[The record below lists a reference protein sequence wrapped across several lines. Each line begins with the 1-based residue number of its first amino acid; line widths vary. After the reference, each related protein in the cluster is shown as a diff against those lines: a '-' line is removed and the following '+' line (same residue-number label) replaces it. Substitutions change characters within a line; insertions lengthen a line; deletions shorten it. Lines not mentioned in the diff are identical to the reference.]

1 MNIEQIIDTGNNG
14 GVLYANPNYSKS
26 KKHPS
31 PKYLK
36 ASTPQEI
43 LAHDRS
49 VADDLFERRADT
61 EVNLNRLAPYSDNLK
76 RYNVS
81 TSPTIDDVNQT
92 LADAQSNWSKVG
104 NALAQSLVSQTILG
118 TVKAVPDLFDSI
130 ANGFFTSD
138 GDYQNPISNKL
149 KEWQDYF
156 DQEVAPIYSDPNRN
170 DIYSGA
176 LTNLGWWASNVPS
189 VMSSLTL
196 LLPATGIMKGA
207 SAIGKALKLGAR
219 SRSGLKSLFGINKTL
234 DNIERGV
241 EGAQLSGFQSA
252 AARIINSTRE
262 GGKLN
267 TFANVGGNAVLQR
280 MMENYQ
286 EAQGVYQDV
295 YKTAADKLNNM
306 NAQEYQ
312 AFVNKN
318 QDMLQDV
325 DTSDKDAVAKKISK
339 ASADEDFKYNFG
351 NLTFD
356 IIQMYGLRGFW
367 KGLKD
372 RGGAYSLNQTLRNN
386 KLAIGKTEEEI
397 KAVADKVSA
406 WTKARNKV
414 WDRLKN
420 EKLIVAGEL
429 SEGIEEAVNYIA
441 QMEGTNLGK
450 VILDEA
456 DADKSPWDDRM
467 KKYLRSGGLADSAFW
482 GVMGGVVFHH
492 LGSAFGKIQATIDEK
507 NKTKKDDKTGESA
520 PSSFGLSETGEVKA
534 RRDNMQSWL
543 NNFNTFFDRA
553 AKIKEGIN
561 PFAGPDENADIKG
574 NTTAQEIAKS
584 RAQDELITD
593 LTLNAAHHGNAGY
606 LREFMKSDEVR
617 DALVNK
623 GITTKEDA
631 TQTQQEILNKMNE
644 VTQQYNN
651 ELTRVINIADN
662 YAANRKNDQVIPI
675 EYLQMIATNNVKY
688 GQDIARQED
697 KLNLTQANINAALQV
712 KEIAD
717 KLGDTSI
724 DDLQRVA
731 AQTILANNLAELY
744 AQRREIE
751 ESAKTDI
758 SQAVAL
764 DNINKNI
771 AAVQA
776 QLTPDYLRE
785 AIRTGITAFHDEN
798 GVLKFKP
805 NEGAS
810 KELKDIMSLDLTDA
824 EGNEDTSKRADYFKR
839 LDDYATKHNI
849 IGELSKYSDELS
861 IAEQNKA
868 FEDNRKK
875 ANQVLTDAD
884 EFGIPG
890 VVGKNFT
897 DLLVDK
903 AVAEVNRDYLKSKQV
918 KNREDIAS
926 ELSFLNQT
934 LDDARVKV
942 VNQSFDT
949 VKDIAKRN
957 KDNSDTI
964 INAIGAYYNQDF
976 ENYDNFVSVLNDK
989 DKADLKESLDALHL
1003 SGNLNYRFGE
1013 QIQEML
1019 TKDDLFEDTK
1029 PAATQAQEEEAEQLN
1044 SATPTST
1051 EAPPTVE
1058 PLNPS
1063 LSAPQTE
1070 QTNNLSGSSVESVTT
1085 QGNTQLS
1092 NVGTQ
1097 QPAAKPSKIGKLNF
1111 TDNKFVVSTGN
1122 ETASDDY
1129 QLIPTQNNDEY
1140 EVHPTSN
1147 DNIASLTTNE
1157 DLFANAN
1164 IATQDNVSITS
1175 YPIVRLT
1182 GNDFEV
1188 VSQGKLGI
1196 EGSQEEEN
1204 NENTTIS
1211 STGGIE
1217 ESTPTIVAP
1226 TIPVSTPAEDT
1237 TPEVEEPKIPDFMG
1251 NASDTKVIRDV
1262 ITELKTNPD
1271 LDLNSKAKSIL
1282 DDYVAKG
1289 YSETETKKQIDS
1301 AFRRIRKKQEKLMNK
1316 ESTVASVYF
1325 SSFDQEER
1333 NAKSKNGKAVVF
1345 DDSYKQAV
1353 SDLLDVYAKDAELP
1367 KINGKY
1373 YGNLMNLMD
1382 YIKSAYDDYSMADF
1396 MFNSLSAYLNTPE
1409 GQAKFN
1415 ITDANDVSNPVTFL
1429 NNFHKSQAERDA
1441 ALPNGTVH
1449 QVNMNLSD
1457 FGTNEYMKESYDEQV
1472 KLKNGDKLTIERV
1485 TTAKGTSRLGIKS
1498 NGKLVGSIS
1507 IPSSGERGEYV
1518 QKNDGLIYHVDKSDG
1533 SKDGALKQ
1541 VLKDIAR
1548 SKTPEHEKLNEII
1561 HKAAFD
1567 KFNAEQLVN
1576 EFKSNPIVQDM
1587 VKNNMINSDKNGPEY
1602 EVALNGLAKLWR
1614 YNYKVLSEGG
1624 VNKFTGAVVANSIDK
1639 WFDALRESYNE
1650 TSKLDNNPNID
1661 IIASDVFEGELIR
1674 SNDGTFK
1681 SDAETSQPIQ
1691 LAIAKDT
1698 KFEIAAKSANGEFI
1712 NGIGSNKF
1720 LVNVGRTY
1728 VTVPRNNGTVDIV
1741 NAYPVSWTGGT
1752 YYTKD
1757 DKQHHVETGK
1767 DFKQLQNAIVIQIKD
1782 RLASLN
1788 DGDFAENR
1796 DNFIDFIDNLL
1807 NINKNPIF
1815 LSKELSV
1822 FRTANILGIN
1832 FGNKNNQLLFYRDKN
1847 GDGIGQ
1853 IISKVDGKPTY
1864 ISYGSDLSAITD
1876 RLIKGIESLNFN
1888 INFAVLKS
1896 DNNHNIPLQ
1905 GITSRTTDGK
1915 FQITIPE
1922 YKGKNGINLTYDSFK
1937 DFIQQNNLIR
1947 VNMAQE
1953 NGSNIRRTAINK
1965 QGANA
1970 RFSFQVTNKQESR
1983 PIEDVSN
1990 TYTSKADEIKSII
2003 TSDSTDKGFEVA
2015 SALLLDDTSKEK
2027 LNSIK
2032 SDSSLRKLL
2041 AKDIIFDEEFMSK
2054 EHAQANAVWS
2064 KTKGGKVIVGQRFL
2078 DMINSKKPG
2087 EKGRAIR
2094 TLMHENLHAY
2104 IEDMADNKRHPNA
2117 VVNLRNRMQDIYD
2130 DFAAA
2135 INQDINDLKA
2145 GNIDEIKQRR
2155 HIQDK
2160 ATLEKISNWLNNVNT
2175 FTAES
2180 YATRENPQDALE
2192 EFIVESLTN
2201 VDLMNYLNQVD
2212 ADGGVIKGNTIW
2224 QKILKFI
2231 GDLFGI
2237 NIRPNSLRAK
2247 QMEALGEIF
2256 KNNQE
2261 AEIKAEEKEE
2271 EVTQPNTPSTGRI
2284 EEVETQTVAD
2294 DTNSIIDGDD
2304 VGSANETFD
2313 IKDEDV
2319 DADDEYDAD
2328 ESTSEEVAFNSFN
2341 SAIESIPMSERAKF
2355 ASLVSSAAI
2364 SMSCR

>member
-1 MNIEQIIDTGNNG
+1 MDTTQITSKGGYEELNPLWTKSKKNNQPKTILTTSPQKG
-14 GVLYANPNYSKS
+14 GLVASFYNANPNNFVFDNAN
-26 KKHPS
+26 
-31 PKYLK
+31 KYINYGI
-36 ASTPQEI
+36 TPNKVAPNLDKE
-43 LAHDRS
+43 LA
-49 VADDLFERRADT
+49 E
-61 EVNLNRLAPYSDNLK
+61 
-76 RYNVS
+76 
-81 TSPTIDDVNQT
+81 
-92 LADAQSNWSKVG
+92 AQSNFAKTFNSLSQ
-104 NALAQSLVSQTILG
+104 ALVSETILG
-118 TVKAVPDLFDSI
+118 TIKAVPDLFDAV

-138 GDYQNPISNKL
+138 GDYQNPISNKI

-156 DQEVAPIYSDPNRN
+156 DQEVAPIYSDPEHN
-170 DIYSGA
+170 DIYSGG
-176 LTNLGWWASNVPS
+176 LTNFGWWANNFPS

-207 SAIGKALKLGAR
+207 GAIGKALKLGAR

-252 AARIINSTRE
+252 AAKIINSTRE

-295 YKTAADKLNNM
+295 YKDATDKLNNM
-306 NAQEYQ
+306 NNQEYQ

-318 QDMLQDV
+318 QELLQDV
-325 DTSDKDAVAKKISK
+325 DTSDRNAVARKISK

-397 KAVADKVSA
+397 KAAADKVSA
-406 WTKARNKV
+406 WVKARNKV
-414 WDRLKN
+414 WDRIKN

-429 SEGIEEAVNYIA
+429 SEGAEEAVNYIA

-450 VILDEA
+450 VLLDEA

-482 GVMGGVVFHH
+482 GVMGGIVFHH
-492 LGSAFGKIQATIDEK
+492 LGSTFGKIQATIDEK

-520 PSSFGLSETGEVKA
+520 PTSFGLSETGEVKA

-543 NNFNTFFDRA
+543 NTFNIFFERA

-561 PFAGPDENADIKG
+561 PFAGLNEKADIKG

-606 LREFMKSDEVR
+606 LREFMKSNEVR

-623 GITTKEDA
+623 GIATKEDA
-631 TQTQQEILNKMNE
+631 TQTQQEILNKMDE

-662 YAANRKNDQVIPI
+662 YAAHRKDDQVIPI

-824 EGNEDTSKRADYFKR
+824 EGNEDANKRADYFKR
-839 LDDYATKHNI
+839 LDEYATKHNI

-868 FEDNRKK
+868 FEDNRRK
-875 ANQVLTDAD
+875 ANEVLTAAD

-903 AVAEVNRDYLKSKQV
+903 AIAEVNRDYLRSKQV

-957 KDNSDTI
+957 KDNRDVI
-964 INAIGAYYNQDF
+964 INAVGAYYNQDF
-976 ENYDNFVSVLNDK
+976 ENYDNFVSILNDK
-989 DKADLKESLDALHL
+989 DKEDLKESLDALHL

-1019 TKDDLFEDTK
+1019 AKDDLFEDTK

-1044 SATPTST
+1044 SAIPNPT
-1051 EAPPTVE
+1051 EAPPTVK
-1058 PLNPS
+1058 PLKSS
-1063 LSAPQTE
+1063 LSAPQIK
-1070 QTNNLSGSSVESVTT
+1070 QTNDSSGSPVESVTA

-1111 TDNKFVVSTGN
+1111 TNNKFVASTGN

-1129 QLIPTQNNDEY
+1129 RLIPTQNNDEY

-1147 DNIASLTTNE
+1147 DRIASLTTSE

-1164 IATQDNVSITS
+1164 IATQDNVGITS

-1196 EGSQEEEN
+1196 EDVKEEE
-1204 NENTTIS
+1204 TLPQTS
-1211 STGGIE
+1211 STGGLE
-1217 ESTPTIVAP
+1217 QTKSLESPAAAESTPEIEETI
-1226 TIPVSTPAEDT
+1226 
-1237 TPEVEEPKIPDFMG
+1237 PEVEEPKVPDFMG

-1262 ITELKTNPD
+1262 IAELKTTPD
-1271 LDLNSKAKSIL
+1271 LDLDAKAKSIL

-1301 AFRRIRKKQEKLMNK
+1301 AFRRIRKRQEKLMNK

-1333 NAKSKNGKAVVF
+1333 NARSKNGKAVVF
-1345 DDSYKQAV
+1345 DDSYKKAV

-1367 KINGKY
+1367 QINGKY

-1415 ITDANDVSNPVTFL
+1415 ITDANDVSNPVAFL

-1457 FGTNEYMKESYDEQV
+1457 FGTNEDMKENYAEQL

-1485 TTAKGTSRLGIKS
+1485 TTSKGTSRLGIKS

-1507 IPSSGERGEYV
+1507 IPSTGERGEYV
-1518 QKNDGLIYHVDKSDG
+1518 QKNDGLIYHIDKSDG

-1576 EFKSNPIVQDM
+1576 EFKSNPIVQNM
-1587 VKNNMINSDKNGPEY
+1587 VKNNMINSDENGPEY

-1614 YNYKVLSEGG
+1614 YNYKVLTEGR

-1639 WFDALRESYNE
+1639 WFDNLRESYNE

-1661 IIASDVFEGELIR
+1661 IVASDVFEGELIR

-1681 SDAETSQPIQ
+1681 SDAETALPIQ

-1698 KFEIAAKSANGEFI
+1698 KFEIAAKSTTGEFI

-1720 LVNVGRTY
+1720 LVSVGRTY
-1728 VTVPRNNGTVDIV
+1728 VTVPRSNGTVDIV
-1741 NAYPVSWTGGT
+1741 NAYPVSWTGTT

-1757 DKQHHVETGK
+1757 DKQRYVETGK
-1767 DFKQLQNAIVIQIKD
+1767 DFKQLQNAIVTQIKD

-1788 DGDFAENR
+1788 DGDFTENR

-1847 GDGIGQ
+1847 GDGVGQ
-1853 IISKVDGKPTY
+1853 IINKVDGKPNY
-1864 ISYGSDLSAITD
+1864 ISYNSDLSAVSD
-1876 RLIKGIESLNFN
+1876 RLIKGIKSLNFN

-1922 YKGKNGINLTYDSFK
+1922 YKGKNGVNLTYDSFK
-1937 DFIQQNNLIR
+1937 DFIQQNNLLR

-1983 PIEDVSN
+1983 PVEDVGDS
-1990 TYTSKADEIKSII
+1990 YISKADEIKSIV

-2054 EHAQANAVWS
+2054 HHAQANAVWS
-2064 KTKGGKVIVGQRFL
+2064 KTKGGKVVIGQTFL

-2094 TLMHENLHAY
+2094 TLMHENLHGY
-2104 IEDMADNKRHPNA
+2104 IEDMANDKHHPNA
-2117 VVNLRNRMQDIYD
+2117 VANLRNRMQDIYD
-2130 DFAAA
+2130 DFATA
-2135 INQDINDLKA
+2135 INQDITDLKA

-2160 ATLEKISNWLNNVNT
+2160 ATLEKISEWLNNVNT

-2180 YATRENPQDALE
+2180 YDTRENPQDALE

-2261 AEIKAEEKEE
+2261 AEVKAEEKEE
-2271 EVTQPNTPSTGRI
+2271 EVTQPTTSSTGGI
-2284 EEVETQTVAD
+2284 EEVETETVAD
-2294 DTNSIIDGDD
+2294 NTNSVIDSDD

-2328 ESTSEEVAFNSFN
+2328 ESTSEEVVFNSFN
-2341 SAIESIPMSERAKF
+2341 SAIESLPMSERAKF

-2364 SMSCR
+2364 SMSCK

>member
-1 MNIEQIIDTGNNG
+1 MNTENVFNNSGIIIS
-14 GVLYANPNYSKS
+14 NPNYNPKI
-26 KKHPS
+26 KKGRAQQPFFHTLDVS
-31 PKYLK
+31 QDITSGAANEFAKNADNAWVMGDTHSYQRYGV
-36 ASTPQEI
+36 TPNI
-43 LAHDRS
+43 ITNLDK
-49 VADDLFERRADT
+49 ERA
-61 EVNLNRLAPYSDNLK
+61 EN
-76 RYNVS
+76 
-81 TSPTIDDVNQT
+81 
-92 LADAQSNWSKVG
+92 QSNFTKTFNSLG
-104 NALAQSLVSQTILG
+104 QTLVSQAILG
-118 TVKAVPDLFDSI
+118 TIKAIPDLFD
-130 ANGFFTSD
+130 AVADGFFTND
-138 GDYQNPISNKL
+138 GDYQNPISNKI

-156 DQEVAPIYSDPNRN
+156 DQEVAPIYSDPEHN
-170 DIYSGA
+170 DMYNGG
-176 LTNLGWWASNVPS
+176 LTNWGWWTSNFPS

-196 LLPATGIMKGA
+196 LLPAIGVMKGA
-207 SAIGKALKLGAR
+207 GAIGKALKLGAR

-252 AARIINSTRE
+252 AAKIINSTRE

-267 TFANVGGNAVLQR
+267 TFATVGGYALLQR

-286 EAQGVYQDV
+286 EAQGVYQDI
-295 YKTAADKLNNM
+295 YKDATDKLNHM
-306 NAQEYQ
+306 NNQDYQ

-318 QDMLQDV
+318 QELLQDV
-325 DTSDKDAVAKKISK
+325 DTSDRNAVAKKISK

-372 RGGAYSLNQTLRNN
+372 RSGTYSLNQTLRNN

-397 KAVADKVSA
+397 KAAADKVSA
-406 WTKARNKV
+406 WSKARNKV
-414 WDRLKN
+414 WDRFKN
-420 EKLIVAGEL
+420 RKFIMAVEL
-429 SEGIEEAVNYIA
+429 SEGVEEAVNYIA

-450 VILDEA
+450 VLLDEA

-482 GVMGGVVFHH
+482 GVMGSIVFHR
-492 LGSAFGKIQATIDEK
+492 LGSTFGRIQATIDEK
-507 NKTKKDDKTGESA
+507 IKTKKDDKTGESA
-520 PSSFGLSETGEVKA
+520 PSSFGLSETGEIKA

-543 NNFNTFFDRA
+543 NTFNTFFDRA

-561 PFAGPDENADIKG
+561 PFAALNENADIKG

-623 GITTKEDA
+623 GIATKEDA
-631 TQTQQEILNKMNE
+631 IQTQKEILNKMDE

-662 YAANRKNDQVIPI
+662 YAAHRRDDQVIPI

-697 KLNLTQANINAALQV
+697 KLNLTQSNINVALQV

-810 KELKDIMSLDLTDA
+810 KELKDIMSLDLNDA
-824 EGNEDTSKRADYFKR
+824 EGNEDATKRADYFKR
-839 LDDYATKHNI
+839 LDEYATKHNI

-868 FEDNRKK
+868 FEDNRRK
-875 ANQVLTDAD
+875 ANQVLTAAD

-903 AVAEVNRDYLKSKQV
+903 AIAEVNIDYLRSKQV

-957 KDNSDTI
+957 KDNRDAI
-964 INAIGAYYNQDF
+964 INAVGAYYNQDF
-976 ENYDNFVSVLNDK
+976 ENYDNFVSILNDK

-1019 TKDDLFEDTK
+1019 AKDDLFEDTK

-1044 SATPTST
+1044 SATPTPT
-1051 EAPPTVE
+1051 EATSTVE

-1063 LSAPQTE
+1063 LSDPQIG
-1070 QTNNLSGSSVESVTT
+1070 QTNNSSGSSVESVTS

-1097 QPAAKPSKIGKLNF
+1097 QPTTKSSKIGKLNF
-1111 TDNKFVVSTGN
+1111 TSNKFVASTGN
-1122 ETASDDY
+1122 ETTSDDY

-1147 DNIASLTTNE
+1147 DNIATLITSE

-1164 IATQDNVSITS
+1164 IATQDNVDITS

-1196 EGSQEEEN
+1196 KDVNEEE
-1204 NENTTIS
+1204 TSQQTS
-1211 STGGIE
+1211 STGGLE
-1217 ESTPTIVAP
+1217 QTKLPE
-1226 TIPVSTPAEDT
+1226 TPAAAEPT
-1237 TPEVEEPKIPDFMG
+1237 TNVEETIPEVEETTPEIEEPKVPDFMG
-1251 NASDTKVIRDV
+1251 NASDIKVIRDV

-1271 LDLNSKAKSIL
+1271 LDLDAKAKNIL

-1301 AFRRIRKKQEKLMNK
+1301 AFRRIRKRQEKLMNK

-1345 DDSYKQAV
+1345 DDSYKKAV

-1367 KINGKY
+1367 QINGKY
-1373 YGNLMNLMD
+1373 YGNFMNLMD

-1429 NNFHKSQAERDA
+1429 NNFHKSQAERNA

-1457 FGTNEYMKESYDEQV
+1457 FGTNEDMKENYAEQI

-1485 TTAKGTSRLGIKS
+1485 TTSKGTSRLGIKS

-1507 IPSSGERGEYV
+1507 IPSTGERGEYV
-1518 QKNDGLIYHVDKSDG
+1518 QKNDGLIYHIDKADG

-1587 VKNNMINSDKNGPEY
+1587 VKNNMINSDKTGPEY

-1614 YNYKVLSEGG
+1614 YNYKVLTEGR

-1639 WFDALRESYNE
+1639 WFDNLRESYNE

-1661 IIASDVFEGELIR
+1661 IVASDVFEGELIR

-1681 SDAETSQPIQ
+1681 SDAETALPIQ

-1698 KFEIAAKSANGEFI
+1698 KFEIAAKSTTGEFI

-1728 VTVPRNNGTVDIV
+1728 ITVSRNNGTVDIV
-1741 NAYPVSWTGGT
+1741 NAYPVSWTGAT

-1757 DKQHHVETGK
+1757 DKQQHVETGK
-1767 DFKQLQNAIVIQIKD
+1767 DFKQLQNAIITQIKD

-1788 DGDFAENR
+1788 NGDFAENR

-1853 IISKVDGKPTY
+1853 IINKVDGKPNY
-1864 ISYGSDLSAITD
+1864 ISYNSDLSAVSD
-1876 RLIKGIESLNFN
+1876 KLIEGIKSLNFN

-1922 YKGKNGINLTYDSFK
+1922 YKGKNGVNITYDSFK
-1937 DFIQQNNLIR
+1937 DFIQQNNLLR

-1983 PIEDVSN
+1983 PVEDVGDS
-1990 TYTSKADEIKSII
+1990 YISKADEIKSIV
-2003 TSDSTDKGFEVA
+2003 TSNSTDKGFEVA

-2032 SDSSLRKLL
+2032 SDNPLRKLL
-2041 AKDIIFDEEFMSK
+2041 VKDIIFDEEFMSK
-2054 EHAQANAVWS
+2054 HHAQANAVWS
-2064 KTKGGKVIVGQRFL
+2064 KTKGGKVVIGQTFL

-2094 TLMHENLHAY
+2094 TLMHENLHGY
-2104 IEDMADNKRHPNA
+2104 IEDMANDKRHPNA
-2117 VVNLRNRMQDIYD
+2117 VANLRNRMQDIYD
-2130 DFAAA
+2130 DFATA

-2160 ATLEKISNWLNNVNT
+2160 ATLEKISEWLNNVNT

-2180 YATRENPQDALE
+2180 YANRENLQDALE

-2212 ADGGVIKGNTIW
+2212 ADGGVVKGNTIW

-2247 QMEALGEIF
+2247 QMEVLGEIF

-2261 AEIKAEEKEE
+2261 AEVKAEEKEE
-2271 EVTQPNTPSTGRI
+2271 VTQPTTSSTGGI
-2284 EEVETQTVAD
+2284 EEVETEIVAD
-2294 DTNSIIDGDD
+2294 NTNSIIDSDD

-2313 IKDEDV
+2313 IKDENV
-2319 DADDEYDAD
+2319 DDDEYDN

-2341 SAIESIPMSERAKF
+2341 SAIESLPMSERAKF

-2364 SMSCR
+2364 SMFCK

>member
-1 MNIEQIIDTGNNG
+1 MNTENVFNNS
-14 GVLYANPNYSKS
+14 GVIVSNPNYNPKT
-26 KKHPS
+26 KKGRAQQPFFHTLDVS
-31 PKYLK
+31 QDITSGAANEFAKNADNAWVMGNTHNYQRYGV
-36 ASTPQEI
+36 TPNI
-43 LAHDRS
+43 ITNLDK
-49 VADDLFERRADT
+49 ERA
-61 EVNLNRLAPYSDNLK
+61 EN
-76 RYNVS
+76 
-81 TSPTIDDVNQT
+81 
-92 LADAQSNWSKVG
+92 QSNWTKAG
-104 NALAQSLVSQTILG
+104 NALGQALVSQAILG
-118 TVKAVPDLFDSI
+118 TIKAVPDLFDAI

-138 GDYQNPISNKL
+138 GDYQNPISNKI

-156 DQEVAPIYSDPNRN
+156 DQEVAPIYSDPGHN
-170 DIYSGA
+170 DIYSGG
-176 LTNLGWWASNVPS
+176 LTNFGWWASNVPS

-207 SAIGKALKLGAR
+207 GAIGKALKLGAR

-252 AARIINSTRE
+252 AAKIINSTRE

-295 YKTAADKLNNM
+295 YKDATDKLNGM
-306 NAQEYQ
+306 NNQDYQ

-318 QDMLQDV
+318 QELLQDV
-325 DTSDKDAVAKKISK
+325 DISDRNAVARKISK

-397 KAVADKVSA
+397 KAATDKVSA
-406 WTKARNKV
+406 WVKARNKV

-420 EKLIVAGEL
+420 EKLIIAGEL
-429 SEGIEEAVNYIA
+429 SEGLEEGVNYIA

-450 VILDEA
+450 VLLDEA

-492 LGSAFGKIQATIDEK
+492 LGSTFGKIQATIDEK
-507 NKTKKDDKTGESA
+507 NKTKKDDKTGEST
-520 PSSFGLSETGEVKA
+520 PSSFGLSETGEIKA

-543 NNFNTFFDRA
+543 NTFNTFFDRA

-561 PFAGPDENADIKG
+561 PFAGLNEKADIKG

-631 TQTQQEILNKMNE
+631 TQTQQEILNKMDE
-644 VTQQYNN
+644 VAQQYNN
-651 ELTRVINIADN
+651 ELTRVITIADN
-662 YAANRKNDQVIPI
+662 YAAHRKDDQVIPI

-697 KLNLTQANINAALQV
+697 KLNLTQSNINVALQV
-712 KEIAD
+712 KEIAN
-717 KLGDTSI
+717 KLGDTSV

-785 AIRTGITAFHDEN
+785 AIRTGITAFHDEK

-810 KELKDIMSLDLTDA
+810 KELKDIMSLNLNDA
-824 EGNEDTSKRADYFKR
+824 EGNEDATKRADYFKR
-839 LDDYATKHNI
+839 LDEYATKHNI
-849 IGELSKYSDELS
+849 VGELSKYSDELS
-861 IAEQNKA
+861 IAEQNKS
-868 FEDNRKK
+868 FEDNRRK
-875 ANQVLTDAD
+875 ANQVLTAAD

-903 AVAEVNRDYLKSKQV
+903 AIAEVNRDYLKSKQV

-957 KDNSDTI
+957 KDNRDAI

-989 DKADLKESLDALHL
+989 DKANLKESLDALHL

-1019 TKDDLFEDTK
+1019 AKDDLFEDTK

-1044 SATPTST
+1044 STTPTST
-1051 EAPPTVE
+1051 ETSPTLE
-1058 PLNPS
+1058 PLNS
-1063 LSAPQTE
+1063 SFSAPQIG
-1070 QTNNLSGSSVESVTT
+1070 QTNNLSGSSVESVTA

-1097 QPAAKPSKIGKLNF
+1097 QSAAKPSKIGKLNF
-1111 TDNKFVVSTGN
+1111 INNKFVASTGN
-1122 ETASDDY
+1122 ETASNDY
-1129 QLIPTQNNDEY
+1129 QLVPTQNNDEY

-1147 DNIASLTTNE
+1147 DNIATLTTNE

-1164 IATQDNVSITS
+1164 IATQDNVGITS
-1175 YPIVRLT
+1175 YPIIRLT

-1196 EGSQEEEN
+1196 EEVKEEE
-1204 NENTTIS
+1204 TSQQAS
-1211 STGGIE
+1211 STGGLE
-1217 ESTPTIVAP
+1217 QTKSLES
-1226 TIPVSTPAEDT
+1226 PAAAEP
-1237 TPEVEEPKIPDFMG
+1237 TPEVEEPKVPDFMS
-1251 NASDTKVIRDV
+1251 NTSDTKVIRDV
-1262 ITELKTNPD
+1262 ITELKTTPD
-1271 LDLNSKAKSIL
+1271 LDLDAKAKSIL

-1301 AFRRIRKKQEKLMNK
+1301 AFRRIRKRQEKLMNK

-1345 DDSYKQAV
+1345 DDSYKKAV

-1367 KINGKY
+1367 QINGKY
-1373 YGNLMNLMD
+1373 YSNLMNLMD

-1415 ITDANDVSNPVTFL
+1415 ITDANDVSNPVAFL

-1457 FGTNEYMKESYDEQV
+1457 FGSNEDMKESYAEQV

-1485 TTAKGTSRLGIKS
+1485 TTIKGTSRLGIKS

-1507 IPSSGERGEYV
+1507 IPSTGERGEYV
-1518 QKNDGLIYHVDKSDG
+1518 QKNDGLIYHIDKADG

-1576 EFKSNPIVQDM
+1576 EFKNNPIVQDM
-1587 VKNNMINSDKNGPEY
+1587 VKNNMISFDKTGFDY

-1614 YNYKVLSEGG
+1614 YNYKVLTEGG

-1639 WFDALRESYNE
+1639 WFDTLRESYNE

-1661 IIASDVFEGELIR
+1661 IVASDVFEGELIR

-1698 KFEIAAKSANGEFI
+1698 KFEIAAKSTSGEFI

-1728 VTVPRNNGTVDIV
+1728 ITVPRSNGTVDIV
-1741 NAYPVSWTGGT
+1741 NAYPVSWTGAT

-1757 DKQHHVETGK
+1757 GKQQQVETGK
-1767 DFKQLQNAIVIQIKD
+1767 DFKQLQNAIVTQIKD

-1788 DGDFAENR
+1788 DGDFTENR

-1847 GDGIGQ
+1847 GDGVGQ
-1853 IISKVDGKPTY
+1853 IINKVDGKPNY
-1864 ISYGSDLSAITD
+1864 ISYNSDLSAISD
-1876 RLIKGIESLNFN
+1876 RLIKGIKSLNFN

-1922 YKGKNGINLTYDSFK
+1922 YKGKNSVNLTYDSFK
-1937 DFIQQNNLIR
+1937 DFIQQNNLLR

-1983 PIEDVSN
+1983 PVKDVN
-1990 TYTSKADEIKSII
+1990 DTYTSKSDEVKSII

-2015 SALLLDDTSKEK
+2015 SALLLDNTSKEK

-2032 SDSSLRKLL
+2032 IDSPLRKLL
-2041 AKDIIFDEEFMSK
+2041 SKNIIFDEEFMSK
-2054 EHAQANAVWS
+2054 EHPQANAVWS
-2064 KTKGGKVIVGQRFL
+2064 KTKGGKVVVGQKFL

-2104 IEDMADNKRHPNA
+2104 IEDMAEDKRHPNA
-2117 VVNLRNRMQDIYD
+2117 VANLRNRMQDIYD
-2130 DFAAA
+2130 DFATA

-2160 ATLEKISNWLNNVNT
+2160 ATLEKISNWLNNVNN

-2231 GDLFGI
+2231 GDLFDI

-2256 KNNQE
+2256 KDNQE
-2261 AEIKAEEKEE
+2261 AEVKVEEKE
-2271 EVTQPNTPSTGRI
+2271 EVTQPTIPFTGGI
-2284 EEVETQTVAD
+2284 EEVETEIVAG
-2294 DTNSIIDGDD
+2294 DTNSIVDSDD

-2341 SAIESIPMSERAKF
+2341 SAIESLPMSERAKF

-2364 SMSCR
+2364 SMSCK

>member
-1 MNIEQIIDTGNNG
+1 MNTESVFNNS
-14 GVLYANPNYSKS
+14 GVIVSNPNYNPKT
-26 KKHPS
+26 KKGRTQQPFFHV
-31 PKYLK
+31 L
-36 ASTPQEI
+36 
-43 LAHDRS
+43 
-49 VADDLFERRADT
+49 
-61 EVNLNRLAPYSDNLK
+61 
-76 RYNVS
+76 
-81 TSPTIDDVNQT
+81 DVNQDIT
-92 LADAQSNWSKVG
+92 SGASNEFAKNADNTWVMGDTHSYQRYGVTPNIITNLDKERAENQSNFAKTFNSLG
-104 NALAQSLVSQTILG
+104 QTLVSQAILG
-118 TVKAVPDLFDSI
+118 TIKAVPDLFDAV

-138 GDYQNPISNKL
+138 GDYQNPISNKI

-156 DQEVAPIYSDPNRN
+156 DQEVAPIYSDPEHN
-170 DIYSGA
+170 DIYNGG
-176 LTNLGWWASNVPS
+176 LTNFGWWASNVPS

-207 SAIGKALKLGAR
+207 DAIGKALKLGAR

-241 EGAQLSGFQSA
+241 EGAKLSDFQSA
-252 AARIINSTRE
+252 AAKIINSTRE

-295 YKTAADKLNNM
+295 YKDATDKLNNM
-306 NAQEYQ
+306 NNQDYQ

-318 QDMLQDV
+318 QELLQDV
-325 DTSDKDAVAKKISK
+325 DTSDRNAVARKISK

-397 KAVADKVSA
+397 KAATDKVST
-406 WTKARNKV
+406 WVKARNKV

-420 EKLIVAGEL
+420 EKLIIAGEL
-429 SEGIEEAVNYIA
+429 SEGLEEGVNYIA

-450 VILDEA
+450 VLLDEA

-492 LGSAFGKIQATIDEK
+492 LGSTFGKIQATIDEK
-507 NKTKKDDKTGESA
+507 NKTKKDDKTGEST
-520 PSSFGLSETGEVKA
+520 PTSFGLSETGEIKA

-543 NNFNTFFDRA
+543 NTFNTFFDRA
-553 AKIKEGIN
+553 AKIKEGVN
-561 PFAGPDENADIKG
+561 PFAGINEKADIKG

-606 LREFMKSDEVR
+606 LREFMKSNEVR

-631 TQTQQEILNKMNE
+631 TQTQQEILNKMDE

-662 YAANRKNDQVIPI
+662 YAAHRKDDQVIPI

-697 KLNLTQANINAALQV
+697 KLNLTQSNINVALQV

-744 AQRREIE
+744 AQRREGE

-758 SQAVAL
+758 SQAVTL

-785 AIRTGITAFHDEN
+785 AIRTGITAFHDEE

-810 KELKDIMSLDLTDA
+810 KELKDIMSLNLNDA
-824 EGNEDTSKRADYFKR
+824 EGNEDATKRANYFKR
-839 LDDYATKHNI
+839 LDEYATKHNI
-849 IGELSKYSDELS
+849 IGEFSKYSDELS

-868 FEDNRKK
+868 FEDNRRK
-875 ANQVLTDAD
+875 ANQILNDAD

-903 AVAEVNRDYLKSKQV
+903 AIAEVNIDYLKSKQV

-957 KDNSDTI
+957 KDNRDAI
-964 INAIGAYYNQDF
+964 INAVGAYYNQDF

-989 DKADLKESLDALHL
+989 DKANLKESLDALHL

-1019 TKDDLFEDTK
+1019 AKDDLFEDTK
-1029 PAATQAQEEEAEQLN
+1029 PAATQVQEEEAEQLN
-1044 SATPTST
+1044 SATPTPT
-1051 EAPPTVE
+1051 EALPTVE

-1063 LSAPQTE
+1063 LSAPQIE
-1070 QTNNLSGSSVESVTT
+1070 QTDDSSGSPIESVTA

-1097 QPAAKPSKIGKLNF
+1097 PSVVKPSKIGKLNF
-1111 TDNKFVVSTGN
+1111 TNNKFVASTGN

-1147 DNIASLTTNE
+1147 DNIANLTTNE

-1164 IATQDNVSITS
+1164 IATQDNVGITS

-1182 GNDFEV
+1182 DNDFEV

-1196 EGSQEEEN
+1196 EDTKEESSSQ
-1204 NENTTIS
+1204 TS
-1211 STGGIE
+1211 FTGGLEQTEPVESSVVTEPTTNAKETAPEAE
-1217 ESTPTIVAP
+1217 ETA
-1226 TIPVSTPAEDT
+1226 
-1237 TPEVEEPKIPDFMG
+1237 PEVEEPKVPDFMG

-1262 ITELKTNPD
+1262 ITELKTTPD
-1271 LDLNSKAKSIL
+1271 LDLDAKAKSIL

-1301 AFRRIRKKQEKLMNK
+1301 AFRRIRKRQEKLMNK

-1345 DDSYKQAV
+1345 DDSYKKAV

-1367 KINGKY
+1367 QINGKY

-1415 ITDANDVSNPVTFL
+1415 ITDANDVSNPVAFL

-1457 FGTNEYMKESYDEQV
+1457 FGTNEDMKESYAEQV
-1472 KLKNGDKLTIERV
+1472 KLKNGDRLTIERV
-1485 TTAKGTSRLGIKS
+1485 TTSKGTSRLGIKS

-1507 IPSSGERGEYV
+1507 IPSIGDRGEYI
-1518 QKNDGLIYHVDKSDG
+1518 QKNDGIIYHIDKADG

-1548 SKTPEHEKLNEII
+1548 SKTPEHKKLNEII

-1567 KFNAEQLVN
+1567 KFNVEQLVN

-1624 VNKFTGAVVANSIDK
+1624 VNKFTGAVIANSIDK

-1661 IIASDVFEGELIR
+1661 IVASDVFEGELIR
-1674 SNDGTFK
+1674 SNDGTLK
-1681 SDAETSQPIQ
+1681 NDAETSQPIQ

-1698 KFEIAAKSANGEFI
+1698 KFEIAAKSTTGEFI

-1728 VTVPRNNGTVDIV
+1728 VTVPRSNGTVDIV
-1741 NAYPVSWTGGT
+1741 NAYPVSWTGAT

-1757 DKQHHVETGK
+1757 GKQQHVETGK
-1767 DFKQLQNAIVIQIKD
+1767 DFKQLQNAIVTQIKD

-1788 DGDFAENR
+1788 DGDFTENR

-1822 FRTANILGIN
+1822 FRTANVLGIN

-1847 GDGIGQ
+1847 GDGVGQ
-1853 IISKVDGKPTY
+1853 IINKVDGKPNY
-1864 ISYGSDLSAITD
+1864 ISYNSDLSAITD
-1876 RLIKGIESLNFN
+1876 RLIEGIKSLNFN
-1888 INFAVLKS
+1888 INFAILKS

-1922 YKGKNGINLTYDSFK
+1922 YKGKNGVNLTYDSFK
-1937 DFIQQNNLIR
+1937 DFIQQNNLLR

-1970 RFSFQVTNKQESR
+1970 RFSFQVINKQESR
-1983 PIEDVSN
+1983 PVKDVN
-1990 TYTSKADEIKSII
+1990 DTYTSKSDEVKSII

-2015 SALLLDDTSKEK
+2015 SALLLDNTSKEK

-2032 SDSSLRKLL
+2032 NDSSLRKLL
-2041 AKDIIFDEEFMSK
+2041 AKNIIFDEEFMSK
-2054 EHAQANAVWS
+2054 EHPQANAVWS
-2064 KTKGGKVIVGQRFL
+2064 KTKGGKVVVGQKFL
-2078 DMINSKKPG
+2078 DMIDSKKPG

-2094 TLMHENLHAY
+2094 TLMHENLHGY
-2104 IEDMADNKRHPNA
+2104 IEDMANDKFHPNA
-2117 VVNLRNRMQDIYD
+2117 VANLRNRMQDIYD
-2130 DFAAA
+2130 DFATA

-2155 HIQDK
+2155 HIQNK
-2160 ATLEKISNWLNNVNT
+2160 ATLEKISDWLNNVNT

-2212 ADGGVIKGNTIW
+2212 ADGGVIEGNTIW

-2261 AEIKAEEKEE
+2261 AEVKAEEKEE
-2271 EVTQPNTPSTGRI
+2271 VVTQTNIPSTGGI
-2284 EEVETQTVAD
+2284 EEEVEAQTVVD
-2294 DTNSIIDGDD
+2294 DTNSIIDSDD
-2304 VGSANETFD
+2304 VGTANETFD
-2313 IKDEDV
+2313 IKDEDA

-2341 SAIESIPMSERAKF
+2341 SAIESLPMSERAKF

>member
-1 MNIEQIIDTGNNG
+1 MDTTQITSKG
-14 GVLYANPNYSKS
+14 GYEELNPLWSKS
-26 KKHPS
+26 KKNNQ
-31 PKYLK
+31 PKTILTTNPQKGGLVDSFYNANPDNFVFDNANK
-36 ASTPQEI
+36 YINYGITPNKVAPNLDKE
-43 LAHDRS
+43 LA
-49 VADDLFERRADT
+49 ET
-61 EVNLNRLAPYSDNLK
+61 
-76 RYNVS
+76 
-81 TSPTIDDVNQT
+81 
-92 LADAQSNWSKVG
+92 QSNFAKTFNSLG
-104 NALAQSLVSQTILG
+104 QALVSETILG
-118 TVKAVPDLFDSI
+118 TIKAVPDLFDAI
-130 ANGFFTSD
+130 TDGIFQSD

-149 KEWQDYF
+149 QEWQDYF
-156 DQEVAPIYSDPNRN
+156 RNEVAPIYSDPEHN
-170 DIYSGA
+170 DIYNGG
-176 LTNLGWWASNVPS
+176 LTNWGWWTSNAPS

-196 LLPATGIMKGA
+196 LLPSTGIMKGA
-207 SAIGKALKLGAR
+207 GAIGKALKLGAR

-241 EGAQLSGFQSA
+241 EGAKLSGFQSVA
-252 AARIINSTRE
+252 AKIINSTRE

-267 TFANVGGNAVLQR
+267 TFANVGGNALLQR

-286 EAQGVYQDV
+286 EAQGVYQDI
-295 YKTAADKLNNM
+295 YKDATDKLNNM
-306 NAQEYQ
+306 NSQDYQ

-318 QDMLQDV
+318 QELLQDV
-325 DTSDKDAVAKKISK
+325 DTSDRNAVARKISK

-397 KAVADKVSA
+397 KAATDKVSA
-406 WTKARNKV
+406 WVKARNKV

-420 EKLIVAGEL
+420 EKLIITGEL
-429 SEGIEEAVNYIA
+429 SEGLEEGVNYIA

-450 VILDEA
+450 VLLDEA

-492 LGSAFGKIQATIDEK
+492 LGSTFGKIQATIDEK
-507 NKTKKDDKTGESA
+507 NKTKKDDKTGEST
-520 PSSFGLSETGEVKA
+520 PSSFGLSETGEIKA

-543 NNFNTFFDRA
+543 NTFNTFFDRA

-561 PFAGPDENADIKG
+561 PFAGLNEKADIKG

-606 LREFMKSDEVR
+606 LREFMKSNEVR

-631 TQTQQEILNKMNE
+631 TQTQQEILNKMDE

-662 YAANRKNDQVIPI
+662 YAAHRKDDQVIPI

-697 KLNLTQANINAALQV
+697 KLNLTQSNINVALQV

-785 AIRTGITAFHDEN
+785 AIRTGITAFHDEK

-810 KELKDIMSLDLTDA
+810 KELKDIMSLNLNDA
-824 EGNEDTSKRADYFKR
+824 EGNEDATKRADYFKR
-839 LDDYATKHNI
+839 LDEYAIKHNI

-868 FEDNRKK
+868 FEDNRRK
-875 ANQVLTDAD
+875 ANQVLTAAD

-903 AVAEVNRDYLKSKQV
+903 AIAEVNRDYLRSKQV

-957 KDNSDTI
+957 KDNRDAI
-964 INAIGAYYNQDF
+964 INAVGAYYNQDF

-989 DKADLKESLDALHL
+989 DKANLKESLDALHL

-1019 TKDDLFEDTK
+1019 GKDDLFEDTK
-1029 PAATQAQEEEAEQLN
+1029 PSAAQAQEEEAEQLN
-1044 SATPTST
+1044 STTSTST
-1051 EAPPTVE
+1051 EVPPTVE
-1058 PLNPS
+1058 PLNSS
-1063 LSAPQTE
+1063 LSAPQIE
-1070 QTNNLSGSSVESVTT
+1070 QTNDSSGSSVESVTA

-1097 QPAAKPSKIGKLNF
+1097 QSAVKPSKIGKLNF
-1111 TDNKFVVSTGN
+1111 ANNKFVANTGN
-1122 ETASDDY
+1122 ETTSDDY

-1140 EVHPTSN
+1140 EVHPISN

-1164 IATQDNVSITS
+1164 IATQDNVGITS
-1175 YPIVRLT
+1175 YPIIRLT

-1196 EGSQEEEN
+1196 EDVKEEE
-1204 NENTTIS
+1204 TLPQTS
-1211 STGGIE
+1211 STGGLE
-1217 ESTPTIVAP
+1217 QTKSLESPATAESTSNV
-1226 TIPVSTPAEDT
+1226 EET
-1237 TPEVEEPKIPDFMG
+1237 TPEVEEPKVPDFMS
-1251 NASDTKVIRDV
+1251 NASDTKVIKDV
-1262 ITELKTNPD
+1262 IIELKTTPD
-1271 LDLNSKAKSIL
+1271 LDLDTKAKSIL

-1301 AFRRIRKKQEKLMNK
+1301 AFRRIRKRQEKLMNK

-1345 DDSYKQAV
+1345 DDSYKKAV

-1367 KINGKY
+1367 QINGKY

-1415 ITDANDVSNPVTFL
+1415 ITDANDVSNPVAFL

-1457 FGTNEYMKESYDEQV
+1457 FGTNEDMKENYDEQV
-1472 KLKNGDKLTIERV
+1472 KLKNGDKLTIEIV
-1485 TTAKGTSRLGIKS
+1485 TTSKGTSRLGIKS

-1507 IPSSGERGEYV
+1507 IPSIGKRGEYI
-1518 QKNDGLIYHVDKSDG
+1518 QKNDGLIYHIDKANG

-1567 KFNAEQLVN
+1567 KFSAEQLVN

-1587 VKNNMINSDKNGPEY
+1587 VKNDMINSDKNGPEY

-1614 YNYKVLSEGG
+1614 YNYKVLTEGG

-1639 WFDALRESYNE
+1639 WFNTLRESYNE

-1661 IIASDVFEGELIR
+1661 IVASDVFEGELIH

-1681 SDAETSQPIQ
+1681 SDAETSLPIQ

-1698 KFEIAAKSANGEFI
+1698 KFEIAAKSTTGEFI

-1728 VTVPRNNGTVDIV
+1728 ITVPRSNGTVDIV
-1741 NAYPVSWTGGT
+1741 NAYPVSWTGAT

-1757 DKQHHVETGK
+1757 DKQQHVETGK
-1767 DFKQLQNAIVIQIKD
+1767 EFKQLQNAIVTQIKD
-1782 RLASLN
+1782 RLASFN

-1853 IISKVDGKPTY
+1853 IINKVDSKLNY
-1864 ISYGSDLSAITD
+1864 ISYNSDLSAVSD
-1876 RLIKGIESLNFN
+1876 RLIEGIKSLNFN

-1905 GITSRTTDGK
+1905 GITSRTIDGK

-1922 YKGKNGINLTYDSFK
+1922 YKGKNGVNLTYDSFK
-1937 DFIQQNNLIR
+1937 DFIQQNNLLR

-1970 RFSFQVTNKQESR
+1970 RFSFQVTSKQESR
-1983 PIEDVSN
+1983 PVKYVDDTN
-1990 TYTSKADEIKSII
+1990 TYISKSDEIKSIV
-2003 TSDSTDKGFEVA
+2003 TSDSTNKGFEVA

-2054 EHAQANAVWS
+2054 HHAQANAVWS
-2064 KTKGGKVIVGQRFL
+2064 KTKGGKVVIGQIFL

-2104 IEDMADNKRHPNA
+2104 IEEMADDKFHPNA
-2117 VVNLRNRMQDIYD
+2117 VANLRNRMQDIYD
-2130 DFAAA
+2130 DFATA

-2160 ATLEKISNWLNNVNT
+2160 ATLEKISEWLNNVNT

-2247 QMEALGEIF
+2247 QMKALGEIF

-2261 AEIKAEEKEE
+2261 SEVKAEEKEE
-2271 EVTQPNTPSTGRI
+2271 VTQPTTSSTGRI
-2284 EEVETQTVAD
+2284 EEVETETVAD
-2294 DTNSIIDGDD
+2294 NTNSIIDSDD

-2341 SAIESIPMSERAKF
+2341 SAIESLPMSERAKF
-2355 ASLVSSAAI
+2355 ISLVSSAAI
-2364 SMSCR
+2364 SMSCK

>member
-1 MNIEQIIDTGNNG
+1 MNTENVFNNSGII
-14 GVLYANPNYSKS
+14 VSNPNYNPKT
-26 KKHPS
+26 KKG
-31 PKYLK
+31 
-36 ASTPQEI
+36 
-43 LAHDRS
+43 RS
-49 VADDLFERRADT
+49 QQPFFHVL
-61 EVNLNRLAPYSDNLK
+61 
-76 RYNVS
+76 
-81 TSPTIDDVNQT
+81 DVNQDIT
-92 LADAQSNWSKVG
+92 SGAANEFAKNADNVWVMGDTHNYQRYGVTPNIITNLDKERAENQSNWTKAG
-104 NALAQSLVSQTILG
+104 NALGQTLVSQAILG
-118 TVKAVPDLFDSI
+118 TIKAVPDLFDAI

-138 GDYQNPISNKL
+138 GDYQNPISNKI

-156 DQEVAPIYSDPNRN
+156 DQEVAPIYSDPEHN
-170 DIYSGA
+170 DIYSGG
-176 LTNLGWWASNVPS
+176 LTNFGWWASNVPS

-207 SAIGKALKLGAR
+207 GAIGKALKLGAR

-252 AARIINSTRE
+252 AAKIINSTRE

-295 YKTAADKLNNM
+295 YKDATDKLNGM
-306 NAQEYQ
+306 NNQDYQ

-318 QDMLQDV
+318 QEFLQDV
-325 DTSDKDAVAKKISK
+325 DTSDRNAVARKISK

-397 KAVADKVSA
+397 KAAADKVSA

-420 EKLIVAGEL
+420 EKLIIAGEL
-429 SEGIEEAVNYIA
+429 SEGLEEGVNYIA

-450 VILDEA
+450 VLLDEA

-492 LGSAFGKIQATIDEK
+492 LGSTFGKIQATIDEK
-507 NKTKKDDKTGESA
+507 NKTKKDDKTGEST
-520 PSSFGLSETGEVKA
+520 PSSFGLSETGEIKA

-561 PFAGPDENADIKG
+561 PFAGINEKADIKG

-606 LREFMKSDEVR
+606 LREFMKSNEVR

-631 TQTQQEILNKMNE
+631 IQTQQEILNKMDE

-662 YAANRKNDQVIPI
+662 YAAHRKDDQVIPI

-697 KLNLTQANINAALQV
+697 KLNLTQSNINVALQV

-744 AQRREIE
+744 AQRREGE

-758 SQAVAL
+758 SQAVTL

-776 QLTPDYLRE
+776 QLTPNYLRE
-785 AIRTGITAFHDEN
+785 AIRTGITAFHDEE

-810 KELKDIMSLDLTDA
+810 KELKDIMSLDLSDA
-824 EGNEDTSKRADYFKR
+824 EGNEDATKRADYFKR
-839 LDDYATKHNI
+839 LDEYATKHNI

-868 FEDNRKK
+868 FEDNRRK
-875 ANQVLTDAD
+875 ANQILNDAD

-903 AVAEVNRDYLKSKQV
+903 AIAEVNRDYLKSKQV

-957 KDNSDTI
+957 KDNRDAI
-964 INAIGAYYNQDF
+964 INAVGAYYNQDF

-989 DKADLKESLDALHL
+989 DKANLKESLDALHL

-1019 TKDDLFEDTK
+1019 AKDDLFEDTK

-1044 SATPTST
+1044 SATPTPT
-1051 EAPPTVE
+1051 EAVPTVE

-1063 LSAPQTE
+1063 LSSPQIE
-1070 QTNNLSGSSVESVTT
+1070 QTDDSSSSPIESVTA

-1097 QPAAKPSKIGKLNF
+1097 PSVVKPSKIGKLNF
-1111 TDNKFVVSTGN
+1111 TNNKFVASTGN

-1147 DNIASLTTNE
+1147 DNIANLTTNE

-1164 IATQDNVSITS
+1164 IATQDNVGITS
-1175 YPIVRLT
+1175 YPIIRLT
-1182 GNDFEV
+1182 DNDFEV

-1196 EGSQEEEN
+1196 KDTKEESSSQ
-1204 NENTTIS
+1204 TS
-1211 STGGIE
+1211 FTGGLE
-1217 ESTPTIVAP
+1217 QTEPVESSVVTEPTTNVKETA
-1226 TIPVSTPAEDT
+1226 
-1237 TPEVEEPKIPDFMG
+1237 PEVEEPKVPDFMG

-1262 ITELKTNPD
+1262 ITELKTTPD
-1271 LDLNSKAKSIL
+1271 LDLDAKAKSIL

-1301 AFRRIRKKQEKLMNK
+1301 AFRRIRKRQEKLMNK

-1345 DDSYKQAV
+1345 DDSYKKAV

-1382 YIKSAYDDYSMADF
+1382 YIKSAYDDYSMSDF

-1415 ITDANDVSNPVTFL
+1415 ITDANDVSNPVAFL

-1457 FGTNEYMKESYDEQV
+1457 FGTNEDMKESYAEQV

-1485 TTAKGTSRLGIKS
+1485 TTSKGTSRLGIKS

-1507 IPSSGERGEYV
+1507 IPSIGDRGEYI
-1518 QKNDGLIYHVDKSDG
+1518 QKNDGIIYHIDKADG

-1548 SKTPEHEKLNEII
+1548 NKTSEHEKLNEII

-1567 KFNAEQLVN
+1567 KFNVEQLVN

-1587 VKNNMINSDKNGPEY
+1587 VKNNMINSDKTGPEY

-1614 YNYKVLSEGG
+1614 YNYKVLTEGG

-1661 IIASDVFEGELIR
+1661 IVASDVFEGELIR
-1674 SNDGTFK
+1674 SNDGTLK
-1681 SDAETSQPIQ
+1681 NDAETSQPIQ

-1698 KFEIAAKSANGEFI
+1698 KFEIAAKSTTGEFI

-1728 VTVPRNNGTVDIV
+1728 VTVPRSNGTVDIV
-1741 NAYPVSWTGGT
+1741 NAYPVSWTGAT

-1757 DKQHHVETGK
+1757 GKQQHVETGK
-1767 DFKQLQNAIVIQIKD
+1767 DFKQLQNAIVTQIKD

-1788 DGDFAENR
+1788 DGDFTENR

-1822 FRTANILGIN
+1822 FRTANVLGIN

-1847 GDGIGQ
+1847 GDGVGQ
-1853 IISKVDGKPTY
+1853 IINKVDGKPNY
-1864 ISYGSDLSAITD
+1864 ISYNSDLSAITD
-1876 RLIKGIESLNFN
+1876 RLIEGIKSLNFN
-1888 INFAVLKS
+1888 INFAILKS

-1922 YKGKNGINLTYDSFK
+1922 YKGKNGVNLTYDSFK
-1937 DFIQQNNLIR
+1937 DFIQQNNLLR

-1983 PIEDVSN
+1983 PIKDVN
-1990 TYTSKADEIKSII
+1990 DNYTSKSDEVKSII

-2015 SALLLDDTSKEK
+2015 SALLLDNTSKEK

-2032 SDSSLRKLL
+2032 NDSSLRKLL
-2041 AKDIIFDEEFMSK
+2041 AKNIIFDEEFMSK
-2054 EHAQANAVWS
+2054 EHPQANAVWS
-2064 KTKGGKVIVGQRFL
+2064 KTKGSKVVVGQKFL
-2078 DMINSKKPG
+2078 DMIDSKKPG

-2094 TLMHENLHAY
+2094 TLMHENLHGY
-2104 IEDMADNKRHPNA
+2104 IEDMADDKFHPNA
-2117 VVNLRNRMQDIYD
+2117 VANLRNRMQDIYD
-2130 DFAAA
+2130 DFATA
-2135 INQDINDLKA
+2135 INQDITDLKA

-2155 HIQDK
+2155 HIQNK
-2160 ATLEKISNWLNNVNT
+2160 ATLEKISDWLNNVNT

-2212 ADGGVIKGNTIW
+2212 ADGGVVEGNTIW
-2224 QKILKFI
+2224 QKILKFV

-2261 AEIKAEEKEE
+2261 AEVKAEEKEE
-2271 EVTQPNTPSTGRI
+2271 VTQTNMPSTGGI
-2284 EEVETQTVAD
+2284 EEEVEAQTVVD
-2294 DTNSIIDGDD
+2294 DTNSIIDSDD
-2304 VGSANETFD
+2304 VGTANETFD
-2313 IKDEDV
+2313 IKDEDA

-2341 SAIESIPMSERAKF
+2341 SAIESLPMSERAKF

>member
-1 MNIEQIIDTGNNG
+1 MDTTQITSKG
-14 GVLYANPNYSKS
+14 GYEELNPLWSKS
-26 KKHPS
+26 KKNNQPKTILTTNPQKGGLVDSFYNANPS
-31 PKYLK
+31 NFVFDNANKYINYGI
-36 ASTPQEI
+36 TPNKVVPNLDKE
-43 LAHDRS
+43 LA
-49 VADDLFERRADT
+49 E
-61 EVNLNRLAPYSDNLK
+61 
-76 RYNVS
+76 
-81 TSPTIDDVNQT
+81 
-92 LADAQSNWSKVG
+92 AQSNFAKTFNSLG
-104 NALAQSLVSQTILG
+104 QALVSETILG
-118 TVKAVPDLFDSI
+118 TIKAVPDLFDAV

-138 GDYQNPISNKL
+138 GDYQNPISNKI

-156 DQEVAPIYSDPNRN
+156 DQEVAPIYSDPEHN
-170 DIYSGA
+170 DIYSGG
-176 LTNLGWWASNVPS
+176 LTNWGWWASNFPS

-207 SAIGKALKLGAR
+207 GAIGKALKLGAR

-252 AARIINSTRE
+252 AAKIINSTRE

-267 TFANVGGNAVLQR
+267 TFASVGGNAVLQR

-295 YKTAADKLNNM
+295 YKDATDKLNNM
-306 NAQEYQ
+306 NNQDYQ

-318 QDMLQDV
+318 QELLQDV
-325 DTSDKDAVAKKISK
+325 DTSDRNAVARKISK

-397 KAVADKVSA
+397 KAAADKVSA

-414 WDRLKN
+414 WDRIKN
-420 EKLIVAGEL
+420 EKLIIAGEL
-429 SEGIEEAVNYIA
+429 SEGAEEAVNYIA

-450 VILDEA
+450 VLLDEA

-492 LGSAFGKIQATIDEK
+492 LGSTFGKIQATIDEK

-543 NNFNTFFDRA
+543 NTFNTFFDRA

-561 PFAGPDENADIKG
+561 PFAGLNEKANIKG

-606 LREFMKSDEVR
+606 LREFMKSNEVR

-623 GITTKEDA
+623 GIATKEDA
-631 TQTQQEILNKMNE
+631 TQTQQEILNKMDE

-662 YAANRKNDQVIPI
+662 YAAHRKDDQVIPI

-744 AQRREIE
+744 AQRREVE

-810 KELKDIMSLDLTDA
+810 KELKDIMSLNLSDA
-824 EGNEDTSKRADYFKR
+824 EGNEDANKRADYFKR
-839 LDDYATKHNI
+839 LDEYATKHNI

-868 FEDNRKK
+868 FEDNRRK
-875 ANQVLTDAD
+875 ANQVLTAAD

-903 AVAEVNRDYLKSKQV
+903 AIAEVNKDYLKSKQV

-957 KDNSDTI
+957 KDNRDAI
-964 INAIGAYYNQDF
+964 INAVGDYYNQDF

-1019 TKDDLFEDTK
+1019 AKDDLFENTK

-1044 SATPTST
+1044 VETPTPT
-1051 EAPPTVE
+1051 EASPTVE
-1058 PLNPS
+1058 PLNSS
-1063 LSAPQTE
+1063 LSAPQIG
-1070 QTNNLSGSSVESVTT
+1070 QTNNSSGSPIESVTA

-1097 QPAAKPSKIGKLNF
+1097 QPAVKPSKIGKLNF
-1111 TDNKFVVSTGN
+1111 TNNKFVASTGN
-1122 ETASDDY
+1122 KTASDDY
-1129 QLIPTQNNDEY
+1129 QFIPTQNNDEY
-1140 EVHPTSN
+1140 EVHPIRKDS
-1147 DNIASLTTNE
+1147 IANLTTNE

-1164 IATQDNVSITS
+1164 IATQDNVGITS

-1182 GNDFEV
+1182 GNDFKV

-1196 EGSQEEEN
+1196 EDVKEEE
-1204 NENTTIS
+1204 TLPQTS
-1211 STGGIE
+1211 STGGLE
-1217 ESTPTIVAP
+1217 QTKLLESPAAAESTPEVEETI
-1226 TIPVSTPAEDT
+1226 
-1237 TPEVEEPKIPDFMG
+1237 PEVEEPKVPDFMG

-1262 ITELKTNPD
+1262 ITELKTTPD
-1271 LDLNSKAKSIL
+1271 LDLDAKAKSIL

-1301 AFRRIRKKQEKLMNK
+1301 AFRRIRKRQEKLMNK

-1333 NAKSKNGKAVVF
+1333 NARSKNGKAVVF
-1345 DDSYKQAV
+1345 DDSYKKAV

-1415 ITDANDVSNPVTFL
+1415 ITDANDVSNPVAFL

-1457 FGTNEYMKESYDEQV
+1457 FGTNEDMKENYAEQL

-1485 TTAKGTSRLGIKS
+1485 TTSKGTSRLGIKS

-1507 IPSSGERGEYV
+1507 IPSIGERGEYV
-1518 QKNDGLIYHVDKSDG
+1518 QKNDGLIYHVDKADG

-1567 KFNAEQLVN
+1567 RFNSDQLVN

-1587 VKNNMINSDKNGPEY
+1587 VKNNMINSDETGPEY

-1614 YNYKVLSEGG
+1614 YNYKVLTEGV

-1661 IIASDVFEGELIR
+1661 IVASDVFEGELIR
-1674 SNDGTFK
+1674 SNDGTLK
-1681 SDAETSQPIQ
+1681 SDAETSLPIQ

-1698 KFEIAAKSANGEFI
+1698 KFEIAAKSTTGEFI

-1728 VTVPRNNGTVDIV
+1728 VTVPRSNDTVDIV
-1741 NAYPVSWTGGT
+1741 NAYPVSWTGTT

-1757 DKQHHVETGK
+1757 DKQRYVETGK
-1767 DFKQLQNAIVIQIKD
+1767 DFKQLQNAIVTQIKD

-1847 GDGIGQ
+1847 DDGIGQ
-1853 IISKVDGKPTY
+1853 IINKVDGKPNY
-1864 ISYGSDLSAITD
+1864 ISYNSDLSAITD
-1876 RLIKGIESLNFN
+1876 RLIKGIKSLNFN

-1922 YKGKNGINLTYDSFK
+1922 YKGKNGVNLTYDSFK
-1937 DFIQQNNLIR
+1937 DFIQQNNLLR

-1983 PIEDVSN
+1983 PVEDVGNS
-1990 TYTSKADEIKSII
+1990 YISKADEIKSIV

-2032 SDSSLRKLL
+2032 SDSPLRKLL

-2054 EHAQANAVWS
+2054 HHAQANAVWS
-2064 KTKGGKVIVGQRFL
+2064 KTKGGKVVIGQIFL

-2104 IEDMADNKRHPNA
+2104 IEDMADDKLHPNA
-2117 VVNLRNRMQDIYD
+2117 VANLRNRMQDIYD
-2130 DFAAA
+2130 DFATA
-2135 INQDINDLKA
+2135 INQDITDLKA

-2160 ATLEKISNWLNNVNT
+2160 ATLEKISEWLNNVNT

-2261 AEIKAEEKEE
+2261 AEVKAKEKEE
-2271 EVTQPNTPSTGRI
+2271 EVTQPTTSSTGGI
-2284 EEVETQTVAD
+2284 EEVETETVAD
-2294 DTNSIIDGDD
+2294 NTNSVIDSDD
-2304 VGSANETFD
+2304 VGSANEVFD

-2341 SAIESIPMSERAKF
+2341 SAIESLPMSERAKF

-2364 SMSCR
+2364 SMSCK

>member
-1 MNIEQIIDTGNNG
+1 MNTESVFNNS
-14 GVLYANPNYSKS
+14 GVIVSNPNYNPKT
-26 KKHPS
+26 KKGRTQQPFFHT
-31 PKYLK
+31 L
-36 ASTPQEI
+36 
-43 LAHDRS
+43 
-49 VADDLFERRADT
+49 
-61 EVNLNRLAPYSDNLK
+61 
-76 RYNVS
+76 
-81 TSPTIDDVNQT
+81 DVNQDVT
-92 LADAQSNWSKVG
+92 SGAANEFAKNVDNTWVMGDTHSYQRYGVTPNPITNLDKERAENQSNWTKAGS
-104 NALAQSLVSQTILG
+104 ALGQALVSQAILG
-118 TVKAVPDLFDSI
+118 TIKAVPDLFDAI
-130 ANGFFTSD
+130 VNGFFTSD
-138 GDYQNPISNKL
+138 GDYQNPISNKI

-156 DQEVAPIYSDPNRN
+156 DQEVAPIYSDPEHN
-170 DIYSGA
+170 DIYSGG
-176 LTNLGWWASNVPS
+176 LTNFGWWASNFPS

-196 LLPATGIMKGA
+196 LLPSTGIMKGA
-207 SAIGKALKLGAR
+207 GAIGKALKLGAR

-262 GGKLN
+262 GGKIN

-286 EAQGVYQDV
+286 EAQGVYQDI
-295 YKTAADKLNNM
+295 YKTASDKLNNM
-306 NAQEYQ
+306 NNQDYQ

-318 QDMLQDV
+318 QEVLQDV
-325 DTSDKDAVAKKISK
+325 DISDRDAVARKISK

-372 RGGAYSLNQTLRNN
+372 RSGAYSLNQTLRNN

-397 KAVADKVSA
+397 KAAADKVSA

-429 SEGIEEAVNYIA
+429 SEGVEEAVNYIA
-441 QMEGTNLGK
+441 QMEGTNLGH
-450 VILDEA
+450 VLLDEA

-507 NKTKKDDKTGESA
+507 NKTKKDDKTGEST
-520 PSSFGLSETGEVKA
+520 PSSFGLSETGEIKA
-534 RRDNMQSWL
+534 RRDNMKSWL

-553 AKIKEGIN
+553 AKIKEGVN
-561 PFAGPDENADIKG
+561 PFAGPNENADIKG

-606 LREFMKSDEVR
+606 LREFMKSNEVR

-631 TQTQQEILNKMNE
+631 TQTQQEILNKMDE

-662 YAANRKNDQVIPI
+662 YAAHRKDDQVIPI

-688 GQDIARQED
+688 GQDITRQED

-717 KLGDTSI
+717 KLGDISI
-724 DDLQRVA
+724 NDLQRVA

-810 KELKDIMSLDLTDA
+810 KELKDIMSLNLNDA
-824 EGNEDTSKRADYFKR
+824 EGNEDASKRADYFKR

-868 FEDNRKK
+868 FEDNRRK
-875 ANQVLTDAD
+875 ANQVLTAAD

-903 AVAEVNRDYLKSKQV
+903 AVAEVNRDYLRSKQV

-957 KDNSDTI
+957 KDNRDTI

-976 ENYDNFVSVLNDK
+976 ENYDNFVSILNDK
-989 DKADLKESLDALHL
+989 DKTDLKESLDALHL

-1019 TKDDLFEDTK
+1019 AKDDLFEDTK

-1044 SATPTST
+1044 GTTPTSS
-1051 EAPPTVE
+1051 EASPTVE
-1058 PLNPS
+1058 PSNSS
-1063 LSAPQTE
+1063 LSALQTE
-1070 QTNNLSGSSVESVTT
+1070 QTNNLSSSSVEIVTT

-1097 QPAAKPSKIGKLNF
+1097 QPAVKPSKIGKLNF
-1111 TDNKFVVSTGN
+1111 TDNKFVASTGN

-1164 IATQDNVSITS
+1164 IATQDNVGITS

-1188 VSQGKLGI
+1188 ISQGKLGI
-1196 EGSQEEEN
+1196 EGNQEEEN

-1217 ESTPTIVAP
+1217 ESTHTTVAP
-1226 TIPVSTPAEDT
+1226 TVPVPAPAEDT
-1237 TPEVEEPKIPDFMG
+1237 TPEVEEPKIPDFMS

-1271 LDLNSKAKSIL
+1271 LDLDSKAKSIL

-1415 ITDANDVSNPVTFL
+1415 ITDANDVSNPVAFL

-1457 FGTNEYMKESYDEQV
+1457 FGTNEDMKESYDEQV

-1507 IPSSGERGEYV
+1507 IPSKGDRGEYV
-1518 QKNDGLIYHVDKSDG
+1518 QKNDGLIYHVDKADG
-1533 SKDGALKQ
+1533 SKDGTLKQ

-1548 SKTPEHEKLNEII
+1548 SKTSEHEKLNEII

-1567 KFNAEQLVN
+1567 KFNVEQLVN

-1661 IIASDVFEGELIR
+1661 IVASDVFEGELIR
-1674 SNDGTFK
+1674 SNDGTLK

-1728 VTVPRNNGTVDIV
+1728 ITVPRNNGTVDIV
-1741 NAYPVSWTGGT
+1741 NAYPVSWTSAT

-1757 DKQHHVETGK
+1757 GKQQHVETGK
-1767 DFKQLQNAIVIQIKD
+1767 DFKQLQNAIVTQIKD

-1947 VNMAQE
+1947 VNIAQE

-1983 PIEDVSN
+1983 PVKDVSDS
-1990 TYTSKADEIKSII
+1990 YISKADEIKSII
-2003 TSDSTDKGFEVA
+2003 LSDSTDKGFEVA
-2015 SALLLDDTSKEK
+2015 SALLLGDTSKEK

-2064 KTKGGKVIVGQRFL
+2064 KTKGGKVIVGQKFL

-2094 TLMHENLHAY
+2094 TLMHENLHGY

-2117 VVNLRNRMQDIYD
+2117 VANLRNRMQDIYD
-2130 DFAAA
+2130 DFATA

-2160 ATLEKISNWLNNVNT
+2160 ATLEKISEWLNNVNN

-2180 YATRENPQDALE
+2180 YTTRDNPQDALE

-2231 GDLFGI
+2231 GDLFGV

-2261 AEIKAEEKEE
+2261 AEVKVEEKEE
-2271 EVTQPNTPSTGRI
+2271 IIQPTSSMGRI
-2284 EEVETQTVAD
+2284 EEVETETVDD
-2294 DTNSIIDGDD
+2294 DTNSIIDSDD
-2304 VGSANETFD
+2304 VGNTNETFD
-2313 IKDEDV
+2313 INDEDA

-2341 SAIESIPMSERAKF
+2341 SAIESLPMSERAKF

-2364 SMSCR
+2364 SMSCK

>member
-1 MNIEQIIDTGNNG
+1 MDTTQITSKG
-14 GVLYANPNYSKS
+14 GYEELNPLWSKS
-26 KKHPS
+26 KKNNQPKTILTTNPQKGGLVDSFYNANPS
-31 PKYLK
+31 NFVFDNANKYINYGI
-36 ASTPQEI
+36 TPNKVAPNLDKE
-43 LAHDRS
+43 LA
-49 VADDLFERRADT
+49 E
-61 EVNLNRLAPYSDNLK
+61 
-76 RYNVS
+76 
-81 TSPTIDDVNQT
+81 
-92 LADAQSNWSKVG
+92 AQSNFAKTFNSLG
-104 NALAQSLVSQTILG
+104 QTLVSQAILG
-118 TVKAVPDLFDSI
+118 TIKAVPDLFDAI

-138 GDYQNPISNKL
+138 GDYQNPISNKI

-156 DQEVAPIYSDPNRN
+156 DQEVAPIYSDPERN
-170 DIYSGA
+170 DIYNGG
-176 LTNLGWWASNVPS
+176 LTNWGWWASNFPS

-196 LLPATGIMKGA
+196 LLPATGIMKYAG
-207 SAIGKALKLGAR
+207 AIGKALKLGAR

-252 AARIINSTRE
+252 AAKIINSTRE

-295 YKTAADKLNNM
+295 YKDATDKLNNM
-306 NAQEYQ
+306 NNQEYQ

-318 QDMLQDV
+318 QELLQDV
-325 DTSDKDAVAKKISK
+325 DTSDRNAVARKISK
-339 ASADEDFKYNFG
+339 VSADEDFKYNFG

-397 KAVADKVSA
+397 KAAADKVSA

-414 WDRLKN
+414 WDRFKS

-429 SEGIEEAVNYIA
+429 SEGLEEGVNYIA

-450 VILDEA
+450 VLLDEA

-492 LGSAFGKIQATIDEK
+492 LGSTFGKIQATIDEK
-507 NKTKKDDKTGESA
+507 NKTKKDDKTGEST

-543 NNFNTFFDRA
+543 NTFNTFFDRA
-553 AKIKEGIN
+553 AKIKEGVN
-561 PFAGPDENADIKG
+561 PFAGLNEKADIKG

-606 LREFMKSDEVR
+606 LREFMKSNEVR

-623 GITTKEDA
+623 GIATKEDA
-631 TQTQQEILNKMNE
+631 TQTQQEILNKMDE

-662 YAANRKNDQVIPI
+662 YAAHRKDDQVIPI

-697 KLNLTQANINAALQV
+697 KLNLTQANINVALQV

-824 EGNEDTSKRADYFKR
+824 EGNEDATKRADYFKR
-839 LDDYATKHNI
+839 LDEYATKHNI

-868 FEDNRKK
+868 FEDNRRK
-875 ANQVLTDAD
+875 ANEVLTAAD

-903 AVAEVNRDYLKSKQV
+903 AIAEVNRDYLRSKQV

-957 KDNSDTI
+957 KDNRDAI
-964 INAIGAYYNQDF
+964 INAVGAYYNQDF

-989 DKADLKESLDALHL
+989 DKGDLKESLDALHL

-1019 TKDDLFEDTK
+1019 AKDDLFEDIK

-1044 SATPTST
+1044 SSTPTPT
-1051 EAPPTVE
+1051 EPAPAVE
-1058 PLNPS
+1058 PLNSS
-1063 LSAPQTE
+1063 LSDTQIG
-1070 QTNNLSGSSVESVTT
+1070 QTNNLSGSSLESVTA

-1097 QPAAKPSKIGKLNF
+1097 QPAVKPSKIGKLNF
-1111 TDNKFVVSTGN
+1111 TNNKFVASTGN

-1147 DNIASLTTNE
+1147 DNIASLTTSE

-1164 IATQDNVSITS
+1164 IATQDNVGITS

-1196 EGSQEEEN
+1196 EDVKEEE
-1204 NENTTIS
+1204 TSQQTS
-1211 STGGIE
+1211 STGSLE
-1217 ESTPTIVAP
+1217 QTKLLESPAAAESTPEI
-1226 TIPVSTPAEDT
+1226 EET
-1237 TPEVEEPKIPDFMG
+1237 TPEVEEPKVPDFMG

-1262 ITELKTNPD
+1262 ITELKTTPD
-1271 LDLNSKAKSIL
+1271 LDLDAKAKSIL

-1301 AFRRIRKKQEKLMNK
+1301 AFRRIRKRQEKLMNK

-1333 NAKSKNGKAVVF
+1333 NARSKNGKAVVF
-1345 DDSYKQAV
+1345 DDSYKKAV

-1415 ITDANDVSNPVTFL
+1415 ITDANDVSNPVAFL

-1457 FGTNEYMKESYDEQV
+1457 FGTDEDMKENYAEQL

-1485 TTAKGTSRLGIKS
+1485 TTSKGTSRLGIKS

-1507 IPSSGERGEYV
+1507 IPSTGERGEYV
-1518 QKNDGLIYHVDKSDG
+1518 QKNDGLIYHVDKADG

-1548 SKTPEHEKLNEII
+1548 SKTSEHEKLNEII

-1587 VKNNMINSDKNGPEY
+1587 VKNNMINSDETGPEY

-1614 YNYKVLSEGG
+1614 YNYKVLTEGR

-1639 WFDALRESYNE
+1639 WFDNLRESYNE

-1681 SDAETSQPIQ
+1681 SDAETSLPIQ

-1698 KFEIAAKSANGEFI
+1698 KFEIAAKSTTGEFI

-1720 LVNVGRTY
+1720 LVSVGRTY
-1728 VTVPRNNGTVDIV
+1728 VTVPRSNGTVDIV
-1741 NAYPVSWTGGT
+1741 NAYPVNWTGAT

-1757 DKQHHVETGK
+1757 DKQQYVETGK
-1767 DFKQLQNAIVIQIKD
+1767 DFKQLQNAIVTQIKD

-1853 IISKVDGKPTY
+1853 IINKVDGKPNY
-1864 ISYGSDLSAITD
+1864 ISYNSDLSAVSD
-1876 RLIKGIESLNFN
+1876 RLIKGIKSLNFN

-1922 YKGKNGINLTYDSFK
+1922 YKGKNGVNLIYDSFK
-1937 DFIQQNNLIR
+1937 DFIQQNNLLR

-1983 PIEDVSN
+1983 PVEDVGDS
-1990 TYTSKADEIKSII
+1990 YISKADEIKSIV

-2032 SDSSLRKLL
+2032 SDSPLRKLL

-2054 EHAQANAVWS
+2054 HHAQANAVWS
-2064 KTKGGKVIVGQRFL
+2064 KTKGGKVVIGQIFL

-2104 IEDMADNKRHPNA
+2104 IEDMADDKLHPNA
-2117 VVNLRNRMQDIYD
+2117 VANLRNRMQDIYD
-2130 DFAAA
+2130 DFATA

-2160 ATLEKISNWLNNVNT
+2160 ATLEKISEWLNNVNT

-2212 ADGGVIKGNTIW
+2212 ADGGVVKGNTIW

-2261 AEIKAEEKEE
+2261 AEVKAEEKEE
-2271 EVTQPNTPSTGRI
+2271 EVTQPTTSSTGGI
-2284 EEVETQTVAD
+2284 EEVETEIVAD
-2294 DTNSIIDGDD
+2294 NTNSVIDSDD

-2313 IKDEDV
+2313 INDEDV

-2341 SAIESIPMSERAKF
+2341 SAIESLPMSERAKF

-2364 SMSCR
+2364 SMSCK

>member
-1 MNIEQIIDTGNNG
+1 MDTTQITSKGGYEELNPLWTKSKKNNQPKTILTTSPQKG
-14 GVLYANPNYSKS
+14 GLVDSFYNANPNNFVFDNAN
-26 KKHPS
+26 
-31 PKYLK
+31 KYINYGI
-36 ASTPQEI
+36 TPNKVAPNLDKE
-43 LAHDRS
+43 LA
-49 VADDLFERRADT
+49 E
-61 EVNLNRLAPYSDNLK
+61 
-76 RYNVS
+76 
-81 TSPTIDDVNQT
+81 
-92 LADAQSNWSKVG
+92 AQSNFAKTFNSLG
-104 NALAQSLVSQTILG
+104 QALVSETILG
-118 TVKAVPDLFDSI
+118 TIKAVPDLFDAI
-130 ANGFFTSD
+130 TNGIFQSD

-149 KEWQDYF
+149 QEWQDYF
-156 DQEVAPIYSDPNRN
+156 RNEVAPIYSDPERN
-170 DIYSGA
+170 DIYNGG
-176 LTNLGWWASNVPS
+176 LTNWGWWTSNAPS

-207 SAIGKALKLGAR
+207 GAIGKALKLGAR

-252 AARIINSTRE
+252 AAKIINSTRE

-280 MMENYQ
+280 MIENYQ
-286 EAQGVYQDV
+286 EAQGVYQDI
-295 YKTAADKLNNM
+295 YKDATDKLNRM
-306 NAQEYQ
+306 NNQDYQ

-318 QDMLQDV
+318 QELLQDV
-325 DTSDKDAVAKKISK
+325 DTSDRNAVARKISK

-397 KAVADKVSA
+397 KAAADKVSA

-414 WDRLKN
+414 WDRIKN

-429 SEGIEEAVNYIA
+429 SEGAEEAVNYIA

-450 VILDEA
+450 VLLDEA

-492 LGSAFGKIQATIDEK
+492 LGSTFGKIQATIDEK
-507 NKTKKDDKTGESA
+507 NKTKKDDKTGEST

-543 NNFNTFFDRA
+543 NTFNTFFDRA

-561 PFAGPDENADIKG
+561 PFAGLNEKADIKG

-606 LREFMKSDEVR
+606 LREFMKSNEVR
-617 DALVNK
+617 NALVNK

-662 YAANRKNDQVIPI
+662 YAAHRKDDQVIPI

-697 KLNLTQANINAALQV
+697 KLNLTQSNINVALQV

-824 EGNEDTSKRADYFKR
+824 EGNEDATKRADYFKR
-839 LDDYATKHNI
+839 LDEYATKHNI

-868 FEDNRKK
+868 FEDNRRK
-875 ANQVLTDAD
+875 ANQVLTAAD

-903 AVAEVNRDYLKSKQV
+903 AIAEVNRDYLKSKQV

-957 KDNSDTI
+957 KDNRDAI
-964 INAIGAYYNQDF
+964 INAVGAYYNQDF

-1019 TKDDLFEDTK
+1019 AKDDLFEDTK
-1029 PAATQAQEEEAEQLN
+1029 PAATQVQEEEAEQLN

-1051 EAPPTVE
+1051 EASPTVE

-1063 LSAPQTE
+1063 LSAPQIG
-1070 QTNNLSGSSVESVTT
+1070 QTNNLSDSSLESVTA

-1097 QPAAKPSKIGKLNF
+1097 QTTAKPSKIGKLNF
-1111 TDNKFVVSTGN
+1111 TNNKFIASTGN
-1122 ETASDDY
+1122 ETSSDDY

-1140 EVHPTSN
+1140 EVHPISN
-1147 DNIASLTTNE
+1147 DSIASLTTSE

-1164 IATQDNVSITS
+1164 IATQDNVGITS

-1196 EGSQEEEN
+1196 EDVKEEE
-1204 NENTTIS
+1204 TLQQAS
-1211 STGGIE
+1211 STGGLEQIKLPE
-1217 ESTPTIVAP
+1217 SPEAAESTPEI
-1226 TIPVSTPAEDT
+1226 EET
-1237 TPEVEEPKIPDFMG
+1237 TPEVEEPKVPDFMG

-1262 ITELKTNPD
+1262 IAELKTTPD
-1271 LDLNSKAKSIL
+1271 LDLDAKAKSIL

-1301 AFRRIRKKQEKLMNK
+1301 AFRRIRKRQEKLMNK

-1345 DDSYKQAV
+1345 DDSYKKAV

-1367 KINGKY
+1367 QINGKY

-1415 ITDANDVSNPVTFL
+1415 ITDANDVSNPVAFL

-1449 QVNMNLSD
+1449 KVNMNLSD
-1457 FGTNEYMKESYDEQV
+1457 FGTDEDMKESYAEQV

-1485 TTAKGTSRLGIKS
+1485 TTSKGTSRLGIKS

-1507 IPSSGERGEYV
+1507 IPSIGERGEYV
-1518 QKNDGLIYHVDKSDG
+1518 QKNDGLIYNVDKADG

-1576 EFKSNPIVQDM
+1576 EFKNNPIVQDM
-1587 VKNNMINSDKNGPEY
+1587 VKNNMINSDENGPEY

-1614 YNYKVLSEGG
+1614 YNYKVLTEGG
-1624 VNKFTGAVVANSIDK
+1624 VNKFTGAVIANSIDK
-1639 WFDALRESYNE
+1639 WFDTLRESYNE

-1661 IIASDVFEGELIR
+1661 IVASDVFEGELIR

-1681 SDAETSQPIQ
+1681 NDTETSQPIQ

-1698 KFEIAAKSANGEFI
+1698 KFEIAAKSTTGEFI

-1720 LVNVGRTY
+1720 LVSVGRTY

-1741 NAYPVSWTGGT
+1741 NAYPVSWTGAT
-1752 YYTKD
+1752 YYTKNG
-1757 DKQHHVETGK
+1757 KQQHVEIGK
-1767 DFKQLQNAIVIQIKD
+1767 DFKQLQNAIIIQIKD

-1788 DGDFAENR
+1788 DGDFSENR

-1847 GDGIGQ
+1847 GDGVGQ
-1853 IISKVDGKPTY
+1853 IINKINGKPNY
-1864 ISYGSDLSAITD
+1864 ISYNSDLSAVSD
-1876 RLIKGIESLNFN
+1876 KLIEGIKSLNFN

-1896 DNNHNIPLQ
+1896 DNNHKIPLQ

-1922 YKGKNGINLTYDSFK
+1922 YKGKNGVNLTYDSFK
-1937 DFIQQNNLIR
+1937 DFIQQNNLLR

-1983 PIEDVSN
+1983 PVEDVGDS
-1990 TYTSKADEIKSII
+1990 YISKADEIKSIV

-2032 SDSSLRKLL
+2032 SDSPLRKLL

-2054 EHAQANAVWS
+2054 HHAQANAVWS
-2064 KTKGGKVIVGQRFL
+2064 KTKGGKVVIGQIFL

-2104 IEDMADNKRHPNA
+2104 IEEMADDKLHPNA
-2117 VVNLRNRMQDIYD
+2117 VANLRSRMQDIYD
-2130 DFAAA
+2130 DFATA

-2160 ATLEKISNWLNNVNT
+2160 ATLEKISEWLNNVNT

-2201 VDLMNYLNQVD
+2201 VDLINYLNQVD
-2212 ADGGVIKGNTIW
+2212 ADGGAVKGNTIW

-2247 QMEALGEIF
+2247 QMETLGEIF

-2261 AEIKAEEKEE
+2261 AEVKAEEKEE
-2271 EVTQPNTPSTGRI
+2271 EVTQPTTSSTGRI
-2284 EEVETQTVAD
+2284 EEVEPEIVAD
-2294 DTNSIIDGDD
+2294 NTNSVIDSDD

-2341 SAIESIPMSERAKF
+2341 SAIESLPMSERAKF

-2364 SMSCR
+2364 SMSCK

>member
-1 MNIEQIIDTGNNG
+1 MNTENVFNNS
-14 GVLYANPNYSKS
+14 GVIVSNPNYNPKT
-26 KKHPS
+26 KKGRAQQPFFHTLDVS
-31 PKYLK
+31 QDITSGAVNEFAKNADNAWVMGDTHSYQRYGV
-36 ASTPQEI
+36 TPNLI
-43 LAHDRS
+43 TNLDK
-49 VADDLFERRADT
+49 ERA
-61 EVNLNRLAPYSDNLK
+61 EN
-76 RYNVS
+76 
-81 TSPTIDDVNQT
+81 
-92 LADAQSNWSKVG
+92 QSNWTKAG
-104 NALAQSLVSQTILG
+104 NALGQTLVSQAILG
-118 TVKAVPDLFDSI
+118 TIKAVPDLFDAV

-138 GDYQNPISNKL
+138 GDYQNPISNKI

-156 DQEVAPIYSDPNRN
+156 DQEVAPIYSDPEHN
-170 DIYSGA
+170 DIYSGG
-176 LTNLGWWASNVPS
+176 LTNFGWWASNFPS

-207 SAIGKALKLGAR
+207 GAIGKALKLGAR

-252 AARIINSTRE
+252 AAKIINSTRE

-286 EAQGVYQDV
+286 EAQGVYQDI
-295 YKTAADKLNNM
+295 YKDATDKLNNM
-306 NAQEYQ
+306 NNQDYQ

-318 QDMLQDV
+318 QELLQDV
-325 DTSDKDAVAKKISK
+325 DTSDRDAVARKISK

-372 RGGAYSLNQTLRNN
+372 RGGAYTLNQTLRNN

-397 KAVADKVSA
+397 KAAADKVSA

-429 SEGIEEAVNYIA
+429 SEGAEEAVNYIA

-450 VILDEA
+450 VLLDEA

-492 LGSAFGKIQATIDEK
+492 LGSTFGKIQATIDEK
-507 NKTKKDDKTGESA
+507 NKTKKDDKTGEST

-553 AKIKEGIN
+553 AKIKEGVN
-561 PFAGPDENADIKG
+561 PFAGPDEKADIKG

-606 LREFMKSDEVR
+606 LREFMKSNEVR

-623 GITTKEDA
+623 GITSKEDA
-631 TQTQQEILNKMNE
+631 TQTQQEILNKMDE

-662 YAANRKNDQVIPI
+662 YAAHRKDDQVIPI

-697 KLNLTQANINAALQV
+697 KLNLTQSNINVALQV

-744 AQRREIE
+744 AQRREVE

-810 KELKDIMSLDLTDA
+810 KELKDIMSLDLNDA
-824 EGNEDTSKRADYFKR
+824 EGNEDASKRANYFKR

-868 FEDNRKK
+868 FEDNRRK
-875 ANQVLTDAD
+875 ANQVLTAAD

-903 AVAEVNRDYLKSKQV
+903 AIAEVNRDYLKSKQV

-957 KDNSDTI
+957 KDNRDAI
-964 INAIGAYYNQDF
+964 INAVGAYYNQDF
-976 ENYDNFVSVLNDK
+976 ENYDNFVSILSDK

-1019 TKDDLFEDTK
+1019 AKDDLFENTK

-1044 SATPTST
+1044 AATPTST
-1051 EAPPTVE
+1051 EPSPTVE

-1063 LSAPQTE
+1063 LSAPQSE
-1070 QTNNLSGSSVESVTT
+1070 EMNNLSGSSVESVTT

-1097 QPAAKPSKIGKLNF
+1097 PSVVKPSKIGKLNF
-1111 TDNKFVVSTGN
+1111 TNNKFIASTGN

-1164 IATQDNVSITS
+1164 IATQDKVGITS

-1196 EGSQEEEN
+1196 KESQEEETN
-1204 NENTTIS
+1204 KNATTS

-1217 ESTPTIVAP
+1217 ESTPTTVAP
-1226 TIPVSTPAEDT
+1226 TVPTPAQAEDTTPAEDT
-1237 TPEVEEPKIPDFMG
+1237 APEVEEPKIPDFMG

-1262 ITELKTNPD
+1262 IAELKTTPD
-1271 LDLNSKAKSIL
+1271 LDLDSKAKSIL

-1345 DDSYKQAV
+1345 DDSYKKAV

-1415 ITDANDVSNPVTFL
+1415 ITDANDVSNPVAFL

-1449 QVNMNLSD
+1449 RVNMNLSD
-1457 FGTNEYMKESYDEQV
+1457 FGTDEYMKESYYEQV

-1485 TTAKGTSRLGIKS
+1485 TTSKGTSRLGIKS

-1507 IPSSGERGEYV
+1507 IPSIGERGEYV
-1518 QKNDGLIYHVDKSDG
+1518 QKNDGLIYHVDKADG

-1587 VKNNMINSDKNGPEY
+1587 VRNNMINSDETGPEY

-1614 YNYKVLSEGG
+1614 YNYKVLTEGG
-1624 VNKFTGAVVANSIDK
+1624 VNKYTGAVVANSIDK

-1661 IIASDVFEGELIR
+1661 IVASDVFEGELIR
-1674 SNDGTFK
+1674 SNDGTLK

-1698 KFEIAAKSANGEFI
+1698 KFEIAAKSTTGEFI

-1728 VTVPRNNGTVDIV
+1728 VTVPRSNGTVDIV
-1741 NAYPVSWTGGT
+1741 NAYPVSWKGAT

-1757 DKQHHVETGK
+1757 DKQQHVETGK
-1767 DFKQLQNAIVIQIKD
+1767 DFKQLQNAIITQIKD

-1815 LSKELSV
+1815 LNKELSV

-1847 GDGIGQ
+1847 GDGVGQ
-1853 IISKVDGKPTY
+1853 IINKVDGKPTY
-1864 ISYGSDLSAITD
+1864 ISYNSDLSAITD

-1896 DNNHNIPLQ
+1896 DNNHNVPLQ
-1905 GITSRTTDGK
+1905 GITSRTNDGK

-1922 YKGKNGINLTYDSFK
+1922 YKGKNGVNLTYNSFK
-1937 DFIQQNNLIR
+1937 DFVQQNNLLR

-1983 PIEDVSN
+1983 PVKDVDDTN
-1990 TYTSKADEIKSII
+1990 TYISKADEIKSIV
-2003 TSDSTDKGFEVA
+2003 TSNSTDKGFEVA

-2054 EHAQANAVWS
+2054 HHAQANAVWS
-2064 KTKGGKVIVGQRFL
+2064 KTKGGKVVIGQIFL

-2094 TLMHENLHAY
+2094 TLMHENLHGY
-2104 IEDMADNKRHPNA
+2104 IEDMANDKRHPNA
-2117 VVNLRNRMQDIYD
+2117 VANLRNRMQAIYD
-2130 DFAAA
+2130 DFATA
-2135 INQDINDLKA
+2135 INQDITDLKA

-2160 ATLEKISNWLNNVNT
+2160 ATLEKISEWLNNVNT

-2247 QMEALGEIF
+2247 QMEVLGEIF

-2261 AEIKAEEKEE
+2261 AEVKAEEKEE
-2271 EVTQPNTPSTGRI
+2271 EVTQPTTPSTGGI
-2284 EEVETQTVAD
+2284 EEVETEIVAD
-2294 DTNSIIDGDD
+2294 NTNSIIDSDD

-2341 SAIESIPMSERAKF
+2341 SAIESLPMSERAKF

-2364 SMSCR
+2364 SMSCK

>member
-1 MNIEQIIDTGNNG
+1 MNTESVFNNS
-14 GVLYANPNYSKS
+14 GVIVSNPNYNPKT
-26 KKHPS
+26 KKGRAQQPFFHTLDVS
-31 PKYLK
+31 QDVTSDAANEFAKNVG
-36 ASTPQEI
+36 STWVMGDTHSYQRYGVTPNPITNLDKE
-43 LAHDRS
+43 RS
-49 VADDLFERRADT
+49 E
-61 EVNLNRLAPYSDNLK
+61 N
-76 RYNVS
+76 
-81 TSPTIDDVNQT
+81 
-92 LADAQSNWSKVG
+92 QSNWIKAG
-104 NALAQSLVSQTILG
+104 NVLGQALVSQTILG
-118 TVKAVPDLFDSI
+118 TIKAVPDLFDAV

-138 GDYQNPISNKL
+138 GDYQNPISNKI

-156 DQEVAPIYSDPNRN
+156 DQEVAPIYSDPTRN
-170 DIYSGA
+170 DIYSGG
-176 LTNLGWWASNVPS
+176 LTNFGWWASNFPS

-196 LLPATGIMKGA
+196 LLPATGIMKGVG
-207 SAIGKALKLGAR
+207 AIGKALKLGAR

-252 AARIINSTRE
+252 AAKIINSTRE

-295 YKTAADKLNNM
+295 YKDATDKLNNM
-306 NAQEYQ
+306 NNQDYQ
-312 AFVNKN
+312 AFINKN
-318 QDMLQDV
+318 QELLQDV
-325 DTSDKDAVAKKISK
+325 DTSDRDAVARKISK

-372 RGGAYSLNQTLRNN
+372 RGGAYTLNQTLRNN

-397 KAVADKVSA
+397 KAAADKVSA

-429 SEGIEEAVNYIA
+429 SEGAEEAVNYIA

-450 VILDEA
+450 VLLDEA

-482 GVMGGVVFHH
+482 GVMGGIVFHH
-492 LGSAFGKIQATIDEK
+492 LGSTFGKIQATIDEK

-534 RRDNMQSWL
+534 RRDNMKSWL

-606 LREFMKSDEVR
+606 LREFMKSNEVR

-623 GITTKEDA
+623 GIATKEDA
-631 TQTQQEILNKMNE
+631 AQTQQEILNKMDE

-662 YAANRKNDQVIPI
+662 YAAHRKDDQVIPI

-697 KLNLTQANINAALQV
+697 KLNLTQSNINVALQV

-744 AQRREIE
+744 AQRREVE

-810 KELKDIMSLDLTDA
+810 KELKDIMSLNLNDA
-824 EGNEDTSKRADYFKR
+824 EGNEDSSKRADYFKR

-849 IGELSKYSDELS
+849 VGELSKYSDELS

-868 FEDNRKK
+868 FEDNRRK
-875 ANQVLTDAD
+875 ANQVLTAAD

-890 VVGKNFT
+890 VVGKNLT

-903 AVAEVNRDYLKSKQV
+903 AIAEVNRDYLRSKQV

-957 KDNSDTI
+957 KDNRYAI
-964 INAIGAYYNQDF
+964 INAVGAYYNQDF
-976 ENYDNFVSVLNDK
+976 ENYDNFVSILSDK

-1019 TKDDLFEDTK
+1019 AKDDLFESTK

-1044 SATPTST
+1044 AATPTSP
-1051 EAPPTVE
+1051 EPSPTVE
-1058 PLNPS
+1058 PLNSS
-1063 LSAPQTE
+1063 LSAPQTG
-1070 QTNNLSGSSVESVTT
+1070 QTTNLSGSSVESVTA

-1092 NVGTQ
+1092 NVGTRQ
-1097 QPAAKPSKIGKLNF
+1097 TAVKPNKIGKLNF
-1111 TDNKFVVSTGN
+1111 TNNKFVVTTGN
-1122 ETASDDY
+1122 KTASDDY
-1129 QLIPTQNNDEY
+1129 RLIPTQNNDEY
-1140 EVHPTSN
+1140 EVHPISN

-1164 IATQDNVSITS
+1164 IATQDKVGITS
-1175 YPIVRLT
+1175 YPIIRLT

-1196 EGSQEEEN
+1196 EESQEEET
-1204 NENTTIS
+1204 NENTTIP

-1217 ESTPTIVAP
+1217 DTTPA
-1226 TIPVSTPAEDT
+1226 PAEDT

-1251 NASDTKVIRDV
+1251 NASDTKIIRDV
-1262 ITELKTNPD
+1262 IAELKTTPD
-1271 LDLNSKAKSIL
+1271 LDLDSKAKSIL

-1353 SDLLDVYAKDAELP
+1353 SDLLDVYAKDSELP

-1415 ITDANDVSNPVTFL
+1415 ITDANDVSNPVAFL

-1441 ALPNGTVH
+1441 ALPDGTVH
-1449 QVNMNLSD
+1449 RVNMNLSD
-1457 FGTNEYMKESYDEQV
+1457 FGTDEDMKESYDEQV

-1485 TTAKGTSRLGIKS
+1485 TTSKGTSRLGIKS

-1507 IPSSGERGEYV
+1507 VPSIGERGEYV
-1518 QKNDGLIYHVDKSDG
+1518 QKNDGLIYHVDKADG

-1567 KFNAEQLVN
+1567 RFNTEQLVN
-1576 EFKSNPIVQDM
+1576 EFKNNPIVQDM
-1587 VKNNMINSDKNGPEY
+1587 VKNNMINSDENGPEY

-1614 YNYKVLSEGG
+1614 YNYKVLTEGG
-1624 VNKFTGAVVANSIDK
+1624 ANKFTGAVVANSIDK
-1639 WFDALRESYNE
+1639 WFNTLRESYNE

-1674 SNDGTFK
+1674 SNDGTLK

-1698 KFEIAAKSANGEFI
+1698 KFEIAAKSTTGEFI

-1728 VTVPRNNGTVDIV
+1728 VTVPRSNGTVDIV
-1741 NAYPVSWTGGT
+1741 NAYPVSWGSTT

-1757 DKQHHVETGK
+1757 DKRQYVETGK
-1767 DFKQLQNAIVIQIKD
+1767 DFKQLQSTIITQIKD

-1807 NINKNPIF
+1807 NVNKNPIF

-1822 FRTANILGIN
+1822 FRTANVLGIN
-1832 FGNKNNQLLFYRDKN
+1832 FGNNNNQLLFYKDKN

-1853 IISKVDGKPTY
+1853 IINKVDGKPTY
-1864 ISYGSDLSAITD
+1864 ISYNSDLSAITD
-1876 RLIKGIESLNFN
+1876 RLIKGIKSLNFN

-1905 GITSRTTDGK
+1905 GITSRTNDGK

-1922 YKGKNGINLTYDSFK
+1922 YKGKNGVNLTYDSFK
-1937 DFIQQNNLIR
+1937 DFIQQNNLLR

-1970 RFSFQVTNKQESR
+1970 RFSFQVTSKKESR
-1983 PIEDVSN
+1983 PVKDVSD
-1990 TYTSKADEIKSII
+1990 TYTSKADEVKSII

-2064 KTKGGKVIVGQRFL
+2064 KTKGGKVVIGQKFL

-2094 TLMHENLHAY
+2094 TLMHENLHGY
-2104 IEDMADNKRHPNA
+2104 IEDMANDKRHPNA
-2117 VVNLRNRMQDIYD
+2117 VANLRNRMQDIYD
-2130 DFAAA
+2130 DFATA
-2135 INQDINDLKA
+2135 INQDITDLKA

-2160 ATLEKISNWLNNVNT
+2160 ATLEKISEWLNNVNT

-2261 AEIKAEEKEE
+2261 AEVKEEKEE
-2271 EVTQPNTPSTGRI
+2271 EVTQPTTSSTGRI
-2284 EEVETQTVAD
+2284 EEVEEQTVAD
-2294 DTNSIIDGDD
+2294 DANSIIDSED

-2313 IKDEDV
+2313 INDEDA
-2319 DADDEYDAD
+2319 DADDEYDADD

-2341 SAIESIPMSERAKF
+2341 SAIESLPISERAKF
-2355 ASLVSSAAI
+2355 ASLVSSAVI

>member
-1 MNIEQIIDTGNNG
+1 MDTTQITSKG
-14 GVLYANPNYSKS
+14 GYEELNPLWSKS
-26 KKHPS
+26 KKNNQPKTILTTNPQKGGLVDSFYNANPS
-31 PKYLK
+31 NFVFDNANKYINYGI
-36 ASTPQEI
+36 TPNKVAPNLDKE
-43 LAHDRS
+43 LA
-49 VADDLFERRADT
+49 E
-61 EVNLNRLAPYSDNLK
+61 
-76 RYNVS
+76 
-81 TSPTIDDVNQT
+81 
-92 LADAQSNWSKVG
+92 AQSNFAKTFNSLG
-104 NALAQSLVSQTILG
+104 QTLVSQAILG
-118 TVKAVPDLFDSI
+118 TIKAVPDLFDGI

-138 GDYQNPISNKL
+138 GDYQNPISNKI

-156 DQEVAPIYSDPNRN
+156 EQEVAPIYSDPEHN
-170 DIYSGA
+170 DIYSGG
-176 LTNLGWWASNVPS
+176 LTNFGWWASNAPS

-196 LLPATGIMKGA
+196 LLPATAIMKGA
-207 SAIGKALKLGAR
+207 GAIGKALKLGAR

-252 AARIINSTRE
+252 AAKIINSTRE

-286 EAQGVYQDV
+286 EAQGVYQDI
-295 YKTAADKLNNM
+295 YKDATDKLNRM
-306 NAQEYQ
+306 NNQDYQ

-318 QDMLQDV
+318 QELLQDV
-325 DTSDKDAVAKKISK
+325 DTSDRDAVARKISK

-397 KAVADKVSA
+397 KAAADKVST

-414 WDRLKN
+414 WDRIKN

-429 SEGIEEAVNYIA
+429 SEGAEEAVNYIA

-450 VILDEA
+450 VLLDEA

-492 LGSAFGKIQATIDEK
+492 LGSTFGKIQATIDEK
-507 NKTKKDDKTGESA
+507 NKTKKDDKTGEST
-520 PSSFGLSETGEVKA
+520 PNSFGLSETGEVKA

-543 NNFNTFFDRA
+543 NTFNTFFDRA

-561 PFAGPDENADIKG
+561 PFAGPNEKADIKG

-623 GITTKEDA
+623 GIATKEDA
-631 TQTQQEILNKMNE
+631 TQTQQEILNKMDE

-662 YAANRKNDQVIPI
+662 YAAHRKDDQVIPI

-697 KLNLTQANINAALQV
+697 KLNLTQSNINVALQV

-785 AIRTGITAFHDEN
+785 AIRTGITAFHDKK

-824 EGNEDTSKRADYFKR
+824 EGNEDASKRADYFKR
-839 LDDYATKHNI
+839 LDAYATKHNI

-868 FEDNRKK
+868 FEDNRRK
-875 ANQVLTDAD
+875 ANQVLTAAD

-903 AVAEVNRDYLKSKQV
+903 AIAEVNRDYLRSKQV

-942 VNQSFDT
+942 VNQSFNT

-957 KDNSDTI
+957 KDNRDAI
-964 INAIGAYYNQDF
+964 INAVGAYYNQDF

-1013 QIQEML
+1013 KIQEML
-1019 TKDDLFEDTK
+1019 DKDDLFEDTK

-1051 EAPPTVE
+1051 EASPTVE
-1058 PLNPS
+1058 PLNSS

-1070 QTNNLSGSSVESVTT
+1070 ETNNLSGSPVESVTA

-1097 QPAAKPSKIGKLNF
+1097 HPAAKPSKIGKLNF
-1111 TDNKFVVSTGN
+1111 TNNKFVASTGN

-1147 DNIASLTTNE
+1147 DSIASLTTSE

-1164 IATQDNVSITS
+1164 IATQDNVGITS

-1196 EGSQEEEN
+1196 EDIKEEE
-1204 NENTTIS
+1204 TSQQTS
-1211 STGGIE
+1211 STGGLE
-1217 ESTPTIVAP
+1217 ETKLLES
-1226 TIPVSTPAEDT
+1226 PAEAEPTPEVEET
-1237 TPEVEEPKIPDFMG
+1237 TPEVEEPKVPDFMS

-1262 ITELKTNPD
+1262 ITELKTTPD
-1271 LDLNSKAKSIL
+1271 LDLDAKAKSIL

-1301 AFRRIRKKQEKLMNK
+1301 AFRRIRKRQEKLMNK

-1333 NAKSKNGKAVVF
+1333 NAKSKNGKAIVF
-1345 DDSYKQAV
+1345 DDSYKKAV

-1367 KINGKY
+1367 QINGKY

-1415 ITDANDVSNPVTFL
+1415 ITDANDVSNPVAFL

-1457 FGTNEYMKESYDEQV
+1457 FGTDEDMKESYVEQV

-1485 TTAKGTSRLGIKS
+1485 TTSKGTSRLGIKS

-1507 IPSSGERGEYV
+1507 VPSIGERGEYI
-1518 QKNDGLIYHVDKSDG
+1518 QKNDGLIYHIDKADG

-1567 KFNAEQLVN
+1567 RFNAEQLVT
-1576 EFKSNPIVQDM
+1576 EFKNNPIVQDM
-1587 VKNNMINSDKNGPEY
+1587 VKNNMINSDETGPEY
-1602 EVALNGLAKLWR
+1602 EVVLNGLAKLWR
-1614 YNYKVLSEGG
+1614 YNYKVLTEGG
-1624 VNKFTGAVVANSIDK
+1624 VNKFTGAVIANSIDK
-1639 WFDALRESYNE
+1639 WFDTLRESYNE

-1661 IIASDVFEGELIR
+1661 IVASDVFEGELIR

-1698 KFEIAAKSANGEFI
+1698 KFEIAAKSTTGEFI

-1720 LVNVGRTY
+1720 LVSVGRTY
-1728 VTVPRNNGTVDIV
+1728 VTVPRSNGTVDIV
-1741 NAYPVSWTGGT
+1741 NAYPVSWTGAT

-1757 DKQHHVETGK
+1757 GKQQHVETGK
-1767 DFKQLQNAIVIQIKD
+1767 NFKQLQNAIITQIKD

-1822 FRTANILGIN
+1822 FRTANALGIN

-1847 GDGIGQ
+1847 GDDVGQ
-1853 IISKVDGKPTY
+1853 IINKVDGKPNY
-1864 ISYGSDLSAITD
+1864 ISYNSDLSAVSD
-1876 RLIKGIESLNFN
+1876 RLIEGIKSLNFN

-1896 DNNHNIPLQ
+1896 DNNHKIPLQ

-1922 YKGKNGINLTYDSFK
+1922 YKGKNGVNLTYDSFK
-1937 DFIQQNNLIR
+1937 DFIQQNNLLR

-1983 PIEDVSN
+1983 PVEDVGDS
-1990 TYTSKADEIKSII
+1990 YISKADEIKSIL

-2054 EHAQANAVWS
+2054 EHSQANAVWS
-2064 KTKGGKVIVGQRFL
+2064 KTKGNKVVVGQKFL
-2078 DMINSKKPG
+2078 DMINSKEPG

-2094 TLMHENLHAY
+2094 TLMHENLHGY
-2104 IEDMADNKRHPNA
+2104 IEDMANDKRHPNA
-2117 VVNLRNRMQDIYD
+2117 VANLRNRMQDIYD

-2160 ATLEKISNWLNNVNT
+2160 ASLERISEWLNNVNT

-2247 QMEALGEIF
+2247 QMETLGEIF

-2261 AEIKAEEKEE
+2261 AEVKAEEKEE
-2271 EVTQPNTPSTGRI
+2271 VTQPTSSTGRI
-2284 EEVETQTVAD
+2284 EEVETETIAD
-2294 DTNSIIDGDD
+2294 NTNSVIDSDD
-2304 VGSANETFD
+2304 VGRANEVFD
-2313 IKDEDV
+2313 IKDENV
-2319 DADDEYDAD
+2319 DDDDEYDD

-2341 SAIESIPMSERAKF
+2341 SAIESLPMSERAKF

-2364 SMSCR
+2364 SMSCK

>member
-1 MNIEQIIDTGNNG
+1 MDTTQITSKG
-14 GVLYANPNYSKS
+14 GYEELNPLWSKS
-26 KKHPS
+26 KKNNQ
-31 PKYLK
+31 PKTILTTNPQKGGLVDSFYNANPDNFVFDNANK
-36 ASTPQEI
+36 YINYGITPNKVAPNLDKE
-43 LAHDRS
+43 LA
-49 VADDLFERRADT
+49 E
-61 EVNLNRLAPYSDNLK
+61 
-76 RYNVS
+76 
-81 TSPTIDDVNQT
+81 
-92 LADAQSNWSKVG
+92 AQSNFAKTFNSLG
-104 NALAQSLVSQTILG
+104 QTLVSQAILG
-118 TVKAVPDLFDSI
+118 TIKAVPDLFDAI

-138 GDYQNPISNKL
+138 GDYQNPISNKI

-156 DQEVAPIYSDPNRN
+156 DQEVAPIYSDPEHN
-170 DIYSGA
+170 DIYSGG
-176 LTNLGWWASNVPS
+176 LTNFGWWASNAPS

-207 SAIGKALKLGAR
+207 GAIGKALKLGAR

-241 EGAQLSGFQSA
+241 EGAKLSGFQSA
-252 AARIINSTRE
+252 AAKIINSTRE

-295 YKTAADKLNNM
+295 YKDATDKLNNM
-306 NAQEYQ
+306 NNQDYQ
-312 AFVNKN
+312 AFINKN
-318 QDMLQDV
+318 QELLQDV
-325 DTSDKDAVAKKISK
+325 DTSDRNAVAKKISK

-397 KAVADKVSA
+397 KAATDKVSA
-406 WTKARNKV
+406 WVKARNKV

-420 EKLIVAGEL
+420 EKLIITGEL
-429 SEGIEEAVNYIA
+429 SEGLEEGVNYIA

-450 VILDEA
+450 VLLDET

-492 LGSAFGKIQATIDEK
+492 LGSTFGKIQATIDEK

-543 NNFNTFFDRA
+543 NTFNTFFDRA
-553 AKIKEGIN
+553 AKIKEGVN
-561 PFAGPDENADIKG
+561 PFAGLNEKADIKG

-623 GITTKEDA
+623 GIATKEDA
-631 TQTQQEILNKMNE
+631 VQTQQEILNKMDE

-662 YAANRKNDQVIPI
+662 YAAHRKDDQVIPI

-697 KLNLTQANINAALQV
+697 KLNLTQSNINAALQV
-712 KEIAD
+712 KEIAN

-744 AQRREIE
+744 AQRREVE

-810 KELKDIMSLDLTDA
+810 KELKDIMSLNLNDA
-824 EGNEDTSKRADYFKR
+824 EGNEDATKRADYFKR
-839 LDDYATKHNI
+839 LDEYATKHNI
-849 IGELSKYSDELS
+849 VGELSKYSDELS

-868 FEDNRKK
+868 FEDNRRK
-875 ANQVLTDAD
+875 ANQVLTAAD

-903 AVAEVNRDYLKSKQV
+903 AIAEVNRDYLRSKQV

-957 KDNSDTI
+957 KDNRDAI
-964 INAIGAYYNQDF
+964 INAVGAYYNQDF

-989 DKADLKESLDALHL
+989 DKANLKESLDALHL

-1019 TKDDLFEDTK
+1019 AKDDLFEDTK
-1029 PAATQAQEEEAEQLN
+1029 PAAIQAQEEEAKQLN
-1044 SATPTST
+1044 SATPTPSET
-1051 EAPPTVE
+1051 SPTVE
-1058 PLNPS
+1058 PLNSS
-1063 LSAPQTE
+1063 LSAPQTG
-1070 QTNNLSGSSVESVTT
+1070 QTNNLSGSSVESVTA

-1097 QPAAKPSKIGKLNF
+1097 PSAVKPSKIGKLNF
-1111 TDNKFVVSTGN
+1111 TNNKFVTSTGK

-1129 QLIPTQNNDEY
+1129 QLVPTQNNDEY
-1140 EVHPTSN
+1140 EVHPTNN
-1147 DNIASLTTNE
+1147 DSIASLTTNE

-1164 IATQDNVSITS
+1164 IATQDNVGITS
-1175 YPIVRLT
+1175 YPIIRLT

-1196 EGSQEEEN
+1196 EEVKEEESSQQA
-1204 NENTTIS
+1204 S
-1211 STGGIE
+1211 STGGLEQTKSLESPAAAEPTSNVE
-1217 ESTPTIVAP
+1217 EA
-1226 TIPVSTPAEDT
+1226 A
-1237 TPEVEEPKIPDFMG
+1237 PEVEEPKVPDFMS

-1262 ITELKTNPD
+1262 ITELKTTPD
-1271 LDLNSKAKSIL
+1271 LDLDAKAKSIL
-1282 DDYVAKG
+1282 DEYVAKG

-1301 AFRRIRKKQEKLMNK
+1301 AFRRIRKRQEKLMNK

-1333 NAKSKNGKAVVF
+1333 NAKSKNGKAIVF
-1345 DDSYKQAV
+1345 DDSYKKAV

-1367 KINGKY
+1367 QINGKY

-1415 ITDANDVSNPVTFL
+1415 ITDANDVSNPVAFL

-1441 ALPNGTVH
+1441 VLPNGTVH
-1449 QVNMNLSD
+1449 QANMNLSD
-1457 FGTNEYMKESYDEQV
+1457 FGTNEDMKESYAEQV

-1485 TTAKGTSRLGIKS
+1485 TTSKGTSRLGIKS

-1507 IPSSGERGEYV
+1507 IPSTGERGEYV
-1518 QKNDGLIYHVDKSDG
+1518 QKNDGLIYHIDKADG

-1587 VKNNMINSDKNGPEY
+1587 VKNDMINSDKNGPEY

-1614 YNYKVLSEGG
+1614 YNYKVLTEGN

-1639 WFDALRESYNE
+1639 WFDTLRESYNE

-1661 IIASDVFEGELIR
+1661 IVASDVFEGELIR

-1698 KFEIAAKSANGEFI
+1698 KFEIAAKSTTGEFI

-1728 VTVPRNNGTVDIV
+1728 ITVPRSNGTVDIV
-1741 NAYPVSWTGGT
+1741 NAYPVSWTGAT

-1757 DKQHHVETGK
+1757 GKQQQVETGK
-1767 DFKQLQNAIVIQIKD
+1767 DFKQLQNAIVTQIKD

-1788 DGDFAENR
+1788 DGDFTENR

-1822 FRTANILGIN
+1822 FRTANALGIN

-1853 IISKVDGKPTY
+1853 IISKVDGKPNY
-1864 ISYGSDLSAITD
+1864 ISYNSDLSTVSD
-1876 RLIKGIESLNFN
+1876 RLIEGIKSLNFN

-1922 YKGKNGINLTYDSFK
+1922 YKGKNGVNLTYDSFK
-1937 DFIQQNNLIR
+1937 DFIQQNNLLR

-1983 PIEDVSN
+1983 PVKNVDDTN
-1990 TYTSKADEIKSII
+1990 TYTSKADEIKSIV

-2054 EHAQANAVWS
+2054 HHAQANAVWS
-2064 KTKGGKVIVGQRFL
+2064 KTKGGKVVIGQTFL

-2094 TLMHENLHAY
+2094 TLMHENLHGY
-2104 IEDMADNKRHPNA
+2104 IEDMANDKRHPNTVA
-2117 VVNLRNRMQDIYD
+2117 NLRNRMQDIYD
-2130 DFAAA
+2130 DFATA
-2135 INQDINDLKA
+2135 INQDITDLKA

-2160 ATLEKISNWLNNVNT
+2160 ATLEKISEWLNNVNT

-2261 AEIKAEEKEE
+2261 AEVKAEEKEE
-2271 EVTQPNTPSTGRI
+2271 EVTQPTTSSTGGI
-2284 EEVETQTVAD
+2284 EEVETETVAD
-2294 DTNSIIDGDD
+2294 DTNSIVDNDD
-2304 VGSANETFD
+2304 VGKPNETFD
-2313 IKDEDV
+2313 INDENA
-2319 DADDEYDAD
+2319 DADDEYDADD

-2341 SAIESIPMSERAKF
+2341 SAIESLPMSERAKF

-2364 SMSCR
+2364 SMSCK

>member
-1 MNIEQIIDTGNNG
+1 MDTTQITSKG
-14 GVLYANPNYSKS
+14 GYEELNPLWSKS
-26 KKHPS
+26 KKNNQ
-31 PKYLK
+31 PKTILTTNPQKGGLVDSFYNANPDNFVFDNANK
-36 ASTPQEI
+36 YINYGITPNKVAPNLDKE
-43 LAHDRS
+43 LA
-49 VADDLFERRADT
+49 E
-61 EVNLNRLAPYSDNLK
+61 
-76 RYNVS
+76 
-81 TSPTIDDVNQT
+81 
-92 LADAQSNWSKVG
+92 AQSNFAKTFNSLG
-104 NALAQSLVSQTILG
+104 QTLVSQAILG
-118 TVKAVPDLFDSI
+118 TIKAVPDLFDAI

-138 GDYQNPISNKL
+138 GDYQNPISNKI

-156 DQEVAPIYSDPNRN
+156 DQEVAPIYSDPEHN
-170 DIYSGA
+170 DIYSGG
-176 LTNLGWWASNVPS
+176 LTNFGWWASNVPS

-207 SAIGKALKLGAR
+207 GAIGKALKLGAR

-241 EGAQLSGFQSA
+241 EGAQLSSFQSA
-252 AARIINSTRE
+252 AAKIINSTRE

-286 EAQGVYQDV
+286 EAQGVYQDI
-295 YKTAADKLNNM
+295 YKDATDKLNNM
-306 NAQEYQ
+306 NNQDYQ

-318 QDMLQDV
+318 QELLQDV
-325 DTSDKDAVAKKISK
+325 NTSDRNAVARKISK

-397 KAVADKVSA
+397 KVATDKVSA
-406 WTKARNKV
+406 WVKARNKV

-420 EKLIVAGEL
+420 EKLIITGEL
-429 SEGIEEAVNYIA
+429 SEGLEEGVNYIA

-450 VILDEA
+450 VLLDEA

-492 LGSAFGKIQATIDEK
+492 LGSTFGKIQATIDEK
-507 NKTKKDDKTGESA
+507 NKTKKDDKTGEST
-520 PSSFGLSETGEVKA
+520 PSSFGLSETGEIKA

-543 NNFNTFFDRA
+543 NTFNTFFDRA
-553 AKIKEGIN
+553 AKIKEGVN
-561 PFAGPDENADIKG
+561 PFAGINEKADIKG

-606 LREFMKSDEVR
+606 LREFMKSNEVR

-631 TQTQQEILNKMNE
+631 TQTQQEILNKMDE

-662 YAANRKNDQVIPI
+662 YAAHRKDDQVIPI

-697 KLNLTQANINAALQV
+697 KLNLTQSNINAALQV

-717 KLGDTSI
+717 KLGDTSV

-785 AIRTGITAFHDEN
+785 AIRTGITAFHDEK

-810 KELKDIMSLDLTDA
+810 KELKDIMSLNLNDA
-824 EGNEDTSKRADYFKR
+824 EGNEDATKRADYFKR
-839 LDDYATKHNI
+839 LDEYATKHNI

-868 FEDNRKK
+868 FEDNRRK
-875 ANQVLTDAD
+875 ANQVLTAAD

-903 AVAEVNRDYLKSKQV
+903 AIAEVNRDYLRSKQV

-934 LDDARVKV
+934 LNDARVKV

-957 KDNSDTI
+957 KDNRDAI
-964 INAIGAYYNQDF
+964 INAVGAYYNQDF
-976 ENYDNFVSVLNDK
+976 ENYDNFVSILNDK
-989 DKADLKESLDALHL
+989 DKANLKESLNALHL

-1019 TKDDLFEDTK
+1019 GKDDLFEDTK

-1044 SATPTST
+1044 STTSTST
-1051 EAPPTVE
+1051 EVPPTVE
-1058 PLNPS
+1058 PLNSS
-1063 LSAPQTE
+1063 LSAPQIE
-1070 QTNNLSGSSVESVTT
+1070 QTNDSSGSSVESVTA

-1097 QPAAKPSKIGKLNF
+1097 QSAVKPSKIGKLNF
-1111 TDNKFVVSTGN
+1111 ANNKFVANTGN
-1122 ETASDDY
+1122 ETTSDDY
-1129 QLIPTQNNDEY
+1129 QLISTQNNDEY

-1164 IATQDNVSITS
+1164 IATQDNVGITS
-1175 YPIVRLT
+1175 YPIIRLT

-1196 EGSQEEEN
+1196 EDIKEEE
-1204 NENTTIS
+1204 TLPQTS
-1211 STGGIE
+1211 STGGLE
-1217 ESTPTIVAP
+1217 QTKSLESPAAAESTTNV
-1226 TIPVSTPAEDT
+1226 EET
-1237 TPEVEEPKIPDFMG
+1237 TPEIEEPKVPDFMS

-1262 ITELKTNPD
+1262 ISELKTTPD

-1301 AFRRIRKKQEKLMNK
+1301 AFRRIRKRQEKLMNK

-1345 DDSYKQAV
+1345 DDSYKKAV
-1353 SDLLDVYAKDAELP
+1353 SDLLDVYAKDTELP
-1367 KINGKY
+1367 QINGKY

-1415 ITDANDVSNPVTFL
+1415 ITDANDVSNPVAFL

-1457 FGTNEYMKESYDEQV
+1457 FGTNEDMKESYAEQV

-1485 TTAKGTSRLGIKS
+1485 TTSKGTSRLGIKS

-1507 IPSSGERGEYV
+1507 IPSIGNRGEYI
-1518 QKNDGLIYHVDKSDG
+1518 QKNDGLIYHIDKADG

-1567 KFNAEQLVN
+1567 KFSAEQLVN

-1587 VKNNMINSDKNGPEY
+1587 VKNDMINSDKNGPEY

-1614 YNYKVLSEGG
+1614 YNYKVLTEGG

-1639 WFDALRESYNE
+1639 WFDTLRESYNE

-1661 IIASDVFEGELIR
+1661 IVASDVFEGELIH

-1681 SDAETSQPIQ
+1681 SDAETSLPIQ

-1698 KFEIAAKSANGEFI
+1698 KFEIAAKSTTGEFI

-1728 VTVPRNNGTVDIV
+1728 ITVPRSNGTVDIV
-1741 NAYPVSWTGGT
+1741 NAYPVSWTGAT

-1757 DKQHHVETGK
+1757 DKQQHVETGK
-1767 DFKQLQNAIVIQIKD
+1767 EFKQLQNAIVTQIKD

-1853 IISKVDGKPTY
+1853 IINKVDGKPNY
-1864 ISYGSDLSAITD
+1864 ISYNSDLSAVSD
-1876 RLIKGIESLNFN
+1876 RLIEGIKSLNFN

-1905 GITSRTTDGK
+1905 GITSRTIDGK

-1922 YKGKNGINLTYDSFK
+1922 YKGKNGVNLTYDSFK
-1937 DFIQQNNLIR
+1937 DFIQQNNLLR

-1983 PIEDVSN
+1983 PVKNVDDTN
-1990 TYTSKADEIKSII
+1990 TYTSKADEVKSII

-2054 EHAQANAVWS
+2054 HHAQANAVWS
-2064 KTKGGKVIVGQRFL
+2064 KTKGGKVVIGQIFL

-2094 TLMHENLHAY
+2094 TLMHENLHGY
-2104 IEDMADNKRHPNA
+2104 IEDMANDKRHPNA
-2117 VVNLRNRMQDIYD
+2117 VANLRNRMQDIYD
-2130 DFAAA
+2130 DFATA

-2160 ATLEKISNWLNNVNT
+2160 ATLEKISEWLNNVNT

-2212 ADGGVIKGNTIW
+2212 ADGGVVKGNTIW

-2231 GDLFGI
+2231 GDLFDI

-2261 AEIKAEEKEE
+2261 SEVKAEEKEE
-2271 EVTQPNTPSTGRI
+2271 VTQPTTSSTGRI
-2284 EEVETQTVAD
+2284 EEVETETVAD
-2294 DTNSIIDGDD
+2294 NTNSIIDSDD

-2341 SAIESIPMSERAKF
+2341 SAIESLPMSERAKF
-2355 ASLVSSAAI
+2355 TSLVSSAAI
-2364 SMSCR
+2364 SMSCK

>member
-1 MNIEQIIDTGNNG
+1 MNTENVFNNS
-14 GVLYANPNYSKS
+14 GVIVSNPNYNPKT
-26 KKHPS
+26 KKGRAQQPFFHTLDVS
-31 PKYLK
+31 QDITSGAANEFAKNADNAWVMGDTHSYQRYGV
-36 ASTPQEI
+36 TPNI
-43 LAHDRS
+43 ITNLDK
-49 VADDLFERRADT
+49 ERA
-61 EVNLNRLAPYSDNLK
+61 EN
-76 RYNVS
+76 
-81 TSPTIDDVNQT
+81 
-92 LADAQSNWSKVG
+92 QSNWTKAG
-104 NALAQSLVSQTILG
+104 NALGQTLVSQAILG
-118 TVKAVPDLFDSI
+118 TIKAVPDLFDAI

-138 GDYQNPISNKL
+138 GDYQNPISNKI

-156 DQEVAPIYSDPNRN
+156 DQEVAPIYSDPEHS
-170 DIYSGA
+170 DIYNGG
-176 LTNLGWWASNVPS
+176 LTNFGWWASNVPS

-207 SAIGKALKLGAR
+207 GAIGKALKLGAR

-252 AARIINSTRE
+252 AAKIINSTRE

-286 EAQGVYQDV
+286 EAQGVYQDI
-295 YKTAADKLNNM
+295 YKDATDKLNNM
-306 NAQEYQ
+306 NNQDYQ

-318 QDMLQDV
+318 QELLQDV
-325 DTSDKDAVAKKISK
+325 DTSDRNAVARKISK

-397 KAVADKVSA
+397 KAATDKVSA
-406 WTKARNKV
+406 WVKARNKV
-414 WDRLKN
+414 WDRLKD
-420 EKLIVAGEL
+420 EKLIISGEL
-429 SEGIEEAVNYIA
+429 SEGLEEGVNYIA

-450 VILDEA
+450 VLLDEA

-492 LGSAFGKIQATIDEK
+492 LGSTFGKIQATIDEK

-543 NNFNTFFDRA
+543 NTFNTFFDRA
-553 AKIKEGIN
+553 AKIKEGVN
-561 PFAGPDENADIKG
+561 PFADLNEKADIKG

-623 GITTKEDA
+623 GIASKEDA
-631 TQTQQEILNKMNE
+631 TQTQQEILNKMDE

-662 YAANRKNDQVIPI
+662 YAAHRKDDQVIPI
-675 EYLQMIATNNVKY
+675 EYLQIIATNNVKY

-697 KLNLTQANINAALQV
+697 KLNLTQSNINVALQV
-712 KEIAD
+712 KEIAN
-717 KLGDTSI
+717 KLGDTSV

-731 AQTILANNLAELY
+731 AQTILANILAELY
-744 AQRREIE
+744 AQRREVE

-785 AIRTGITAFHDEN
+785 AIRTGITAFHDKK

-810 KELKDIMSLDLTDA
+810 KELKDIMSLNLNDA
-824 EGNEDTSKRADYFKR
+824 EGNEDATKRADYFKR
-839 LDDYATKHNI
+839 LDEYATKHNI

-868 FEDNRKK
+868 FEDNRRK
-875 ANQVLTDAD
+875 ANQVLTAAD

-903 AVAEVNRDYLKSKQV
+903 AIAEVNRDYLKSKQV

-942 VNQSFDT
+942 INQSFDT

-957 KDNSDTI
+957 KDNRDAI
-964 INAIGAYYNQDF
+964 INAVGAYYNQDF

-989 DKADLKESLDALHL
+989 DKANLKESLDALHI
-1003 SGNLNYRFGE
+1003 SGNLNYRFGKK
-1013 QIQEML
+1013 IQEIL
-1019 TKDDLFEDTK
+1019 AKDDLFEDTK

-1044 SATPTST
+1044 SATPTPT
-1051 EAPPTVE
+1051 EMSPTVE

-1063 LSAPQTE
+1063 LSAPQIG
-1070 QTNNLSGSSVESVTT
+1070 QTNNLSGSSLESVTA

-1097 QPAAKPSKIGKLNF
+1097 KPTAKPSKIGKLNF
-1111 TDNKFVVSTGN
+1111 TNNKFVASTGN

-1147 DNIASLTTNE
+1147 DNIATLTTNE

-1164 IATQDNVSITS
+1164 IATQDKVGITS

-1196 EGSQEEEN
+1196 EDVKEEE
-1204 NENTTIS
+1204 TS
-1211 STGGIE
+1211 SKTSFTGGLEQTEPVESPAAAEPTPELE
-1217 ESTPTIVAP
+1217 E
-1226 TIPVSTPAEDT
+1226 T
-1237 TPEVEEPKIPDFMG
+1237 TPEVEEPKVPDFMS

-1262 ITELKTNPD
+1262 ITELKTTPD
-1271 LDLNSKAKSIL
+1271 LDLDAKAKSIL

-1301 AFRRIRKKQEKLMNK
+1301 AFRRIRKRQEKLMNK

-1345 DDSYKQAV
+1345 DDSYKKAV

-1367 KINGKY
+1367 QINGKY

-1415 ITDANDVSNPVTFL
+1415 ITDANDVSNPVAFL

-1457 FGTNEYMKESYDEQV
+1457 FGTNEDMKESYAEQV

-1485 TTAKGTSRLGIKS
+1485 TTSKGTSRLGIKS

-1507 IPSSGERGEYV
+1507 IPSTGERGEYV
-1518 QKNDGLIYHVDKSDG
+1518 QKNDGLIYHIDKADG

-1548 SKTPEHEKLNEII
+1548 IKTPEHEKLNEII

-1587 VKNNMINSDKNGPEY
+1587 VKNHMIYSDETGPEY

-1614 YNYKVLSEGG
+1614 YNYKVLTEGR

-1639 WFDALRESYNE
+1639 WFDTLRESYNE

-1661 IIASDVFEGELIR
+1661 IVASDVFEGELIR

-1698 KFEIAAKSANGEFI
+1698 KFEIAAKSTTGEFI

-1728 VTVPRNNGTVDIV
+1728 ITVPRNNGTVDIV
-1741 NAYPVSWTGGT
+1741 NAYPVSWTGAT

-1757 DKQHHVETGK
+1757 DKQQHVETGK
-1767 DFKQLQNAIVIQIKD
+1767 DFKQLQNAIITQIKT

-1815 LSKELSV
+1815 LSKGLSV
-1822 FRTANILGIN
+1822 FRTANVLGIN
-1832 FGNKNNQLLFYRDKN
+1832 FGNNNNQLLFYRDKN
-1847 GDGIGQ
+1847 GDGVGQ
-1853 IISKVDGKPTY
+1853 IINKVDGKPNY
-1864 ISYGSDLSAITD
+1864 ISYNSDLSAISD
-1876 RLIKGIESLNFN
+1876 RLIKGIKSLNFN

-1922 YKGKNGINLTYDSFK
+1922 YKGKNGVNLTYDSFK
-1937 DFIQQNNLIR
+1937 DFIQQNNLLR

-1983 PIEDVSN
+1983 PVKDVN
-1990 TYTSKADEIKSII
+1990 DTYTSKSDEVKSII

-2015 SALLLDDTSKEK
+2015 SALLLDNTSKEK

-2032 SDSSLRKLL
+2032 NDSSLRKLL
-2041 AKDIIFDEEFMSK
+2041 AKNIIFDEEFMSK
-2054 EHAQANAVWS
+2054 EHPQANAVWS
-2064 KTKGGKVIVGQRFL
+2064 KTKGGKVVVGQKFL
-2078 DMINSKKPG
+2078 DMIDSKKPG

-2094 TLMHENLHAY
+2094 TLMHENLHGY
-2104 IEDMADNKRHPNA
+2104 IEDMANDKRHPNA
-2117 VVNLRNRMQDIYD
+2117 VANLRNRMQDIYD
-2130 DFAAA
+2130 DFATA

-2160 ATLEKISNWLNNVNT
+2160 ATLEKISEWLNNVNT

-2201 VDLMNYLNQVD
+2201 IDLMNYLNQVD

-2261 AEIKAEEKEE
+2261 AEGKAKEKEE
-2271 EVTQPNTPSTGRI
+2271 EVTQSTIPFTGGI
-2284 EEVETQTVAD
+2284 EEVETETVAD
-2294 DTNSIIDGDD
+2294 DTNSIVDNDD
-2304 VGSANETFD
+2304 VGKPNETFD
-2313 IKDEDV
+2313 INDEDA
-2319 DADDEYDAD
+2319 DADDEYDADD

-2341 SAIESIPMSERAKF
+2341 SAIESLPMSERAKF

-2364 SMSCR
+2364 SMSCK

>member
-1 MNIEQIIDTGNNG
+1 MDTTQITSKG
-14 GVLYANPNYSKS
+14 GYEELNPLWTKS
-26 KKHPS
+26 KKNNQPKTILTTNPQKGGLVDSFYNANPS
-31 PKYLK
+31 NFVFDNANKYINYGI
-36 ASTPQEI
+36 TPNKVAPNLDKE
-43 LAHDRS
+43 LA
-49 VADDLFERRADT
+49 E
-61 EVNLNRLAPYSDNLK
+61 
-76 RYNVS
+76 
-81 TSPTIDDVNQT
+81 
-92 LADAQSNWSKVG
+92 AQSNFAKTFNSLG
-104 NALAQSLVSQTILG
+104 QALVSETILG
-118 TVKAVPDLFDSI
+118 TIKAVPDLFDGI
-130 ANGFFTSD
+130 TNGIFQSD
-138 GDYQNPISNKL
+138 GDYQNPISNKI

-156 DQEVAPIYSDPNRN
+156 DQEVAPIYSDPERN
-170 DIYSGA
+170 DIYNGG
-176 LTNLGWWASNVPS
+176 LTNWGWWASNIPS

-207 SAIGKALKLGAR
+207 GAIGKALKLGAR

-252 AARIINSTRE
+252 AAKIINSTRE

-295 YKTAADKLNNM
+295 YKDATDKLNHMSN
-306 NAQEYQ
+306 QDYQ

-318 QDMLQDV
+318 QELLKDV
-325 DTSDKDAVAKKISK
+325 DTSDKNAVARKISK

-372 RGGAYSLNQTLRNN
+372 RGGAYTLNQTLRNN

-397 KAVADKVSA
+397 KAAADKVSA
-406 WTKARNKV
+406 WVKARNKV

-420 EKLIVAGEL
+420 EKLIVTGEL
-429 SEGIEEAVNYIA
+429 SEGLEEGVNYIA

-450 VILDEA
+450 VLLDEA

-492 LGSAFGKIQATIDEK
+492 LGSTFGKIQATIDEK
-507 NKTKKDDKTGESA
+507 NKTKKDDKTGEST
-520 PSSFGLSETGEVKA
+520 PSSFGLSETGEIKA

-543 NNFNTFFDRA
+543 NTFNTFFDRA

-561 PFAGPDENADIKG
+561 PFAGLNEKADIKG

-606 LREFMKSDEVR
+606 LREFIKSDEVR

-662 YAANRKNDQVIPI
+662 YAAHRKDDQVIPI

-697 KLNLTQANINAALQV
+697 KLNLTQSNINVALQV

-824 EGNEDTSKRADYFKR
+824 EGNEDANKRSDYFKR

-849 IGELSKYSDELS
+849 VGELSKYSDELS

-868 FEDNRKK
+868 FEDNRRK
-875 ANQVLTDAD
+875 ANQVLTAAD

-890 VVGKNFT
+890 VVCKNFT

-903 AVAEVNRDYLKSKQV
+903 AIAEVNIDYLKSKQV

-942 VNQSFDT
+942 VNKSFDT
-949 VKDIAKRN
+949 VKNIAKRN
-957 KDNSDTI
+957 KDNRDAI
-964 INAIGAYYNQDF
+964 INAVGAYYNQDF

-1019 TKDDLFEDTK
+1019 AKDDLFEDTK

-1051 EAPPTVE
+1051 EASPTVE
-1058 PLNPS
+1058 PLNSSP
-1063 LSAPQTE
+1063 SAPQIG
-1070 QTNNLSGSSVESVTT
+1070 QTNDSSGSPIESVTA

-1097 QPAAKPSKIGKLNF
+1097 QPAVKPSKIGKLNF
-1111 TDNKFVVSTGN
+1111 TNNKFVASTGN

-1129 QLIPTQNNDEY
+1129 KLIPTQNNDEY

-1147 DNIASLTTNE
+1147 DNIATLTTNE

-1164 IATQDNVSITS
+1164 IATQDNVGITS

-1196 EGSQEEEN
+1196 EDVKEEE
-1204 NENTTIS
+1204 TSQQTS
-1211 STGGIE
+1211 STGGLEQTEPVQSPAAAETTPEVE
-1217 ESTPTIVAP
+1217 E
-1226 TIPVSTPAEDT
+1226 T
-1237 TPEVEEPKIPDFMG
+1237 TPEVEEPKVPDFMG

-1262 ITELKTNPD
+1262 ITELKTTPD
-1271 LDLNSKAKSIL
+1271 LDLDAKAKSIL

-1301 AFRRIRKKQEKLMNK
+1301 AFRRIRKRQEKLMNK

-1345 DDSYKQAV
+1345 DDSYKKAV

-1367 KINGKY
+1367 QINGKY

-1415 ITDANDVSNPVTFL
+1415 ITDANDVSNPVAFL

-1449 QVNMNLSD
+1449 QVNINLSD
-1457 FGTNEYMKESYDEQV
+1457 FGTNEDMKENYAEQV

-1485 TTAKGTSRLGIKS
+1485 TTSKGTSRLGIKS

-1507 IPSSGERGEYV
+1507 IPSIGERGEYV
-1518 QKNDGLIYHVDKSDG
+1518 QKNDGLIYHIDKADG

-1587 VKNNMINSDKNGPEY
+1587 VKNNMINSDETGPEY
-1602 EVALNGLAKLWR
+1602 EIALNGLAKLWR
-1614 YNYKVLSEGG
+1614 YNYKVLTEGR

-1639 WFDALRESYNE
+1639 WFDTLRESYNE

-1661 IIASDVFEGELIR
+1661 IVASDVFEGELIR

-1681 SDAETSQPIQ
+1681 SDAETSLPIQ

-1698 KFEIAAKSANGEFI
+1698 KFEIAAKSTTGEFI

-1720 LVNVGRTY
+1720 LVSVGRTY
-1728 VTVPRNNGTVDIV
+1728 VTVPRSNGTVDIV
-1741 NAYPVSWTGGT
+1741 NAYPVSWTGAT

-1757 DKQHHVETGK
+1757 DKQQHVETGK
-1767 DFKQLQNAIVIQIKD
+1767 DFKQLQNAIITQIKD
-1782 RLASLN
+1782 RLASIN

-1847 GDGIGQ
+1847 GDGVGQ
-1853 IISKVDGKPTY
+1853 IINKVDGKPDY
-1864 ISYGSDLSAITD
+1864 ISYNSDLSAVSD
-1876 RLIKGIESLNFN
+1876 RLIEGIKSLNFN

-1905 GITSRTTDGK
+1905 GITSRSADGK

-1922 YKGKNGINLTYDSFK
+1922 YKGKNGVNLTYDSFK
-1937 DFIQQNNLIR
+1937 DFIQQNNLLR

-1983 PIEDVSN
+1983 PVEDVGDS
-1990 TYTSKADEIKSII
+1990 YISKADEIKSIV

-2032 SDSSLRKLL
+2032 SDSPLRKLL

-2054 EHAQANAVWS
+2054 HHAQANAVWS
-2064 KTKGGKVIVGQRFL
+2064 KTKGGKVVIGQIFL

-2104 IEDMADNKRHPNA
+2104 IEEMADDKLHPNA
-2117 VVNLRNRMQDIYD
+2117 VANLRNRMQDIYD
-2130 DFAAA
+2130 DFATA
-2135 INQDINDLKA
+2135 INQDITDLKA
-2145 GNIDEIKQRR
+2145 GNINEIKQRR

-2160 ATLEKISNWLNNVNT
+2160 ATLEKISEWLNNVNT

-2212 ADGGVIKGNTIW
+2212 ADGGVVKGNTIW

-2261 AEIKAEEKEE
+2261 TEVKAEEKEK
-2271 EVTQPNTPSTGRI
+2271 EVTQPTTSSTGRI
-2284 EEVETQTVAD
+2284 EEVETETVAD
-2294 DTNSIIDGDD
+2294 NTNSVIDSND
-2304 VGSANETFD
+2304 VGSINEVFN
-2313 IKDEDV
+2313 INDEDV

-2341 SAIESIPMSERAKF
+2341 SAIESLPMSERAKF

-2364 SMSCR
+2364 SMSCK

>member
-1 MNIEQIIDTGNNG
+1 MDTTQITSKG
-14 GVLYANPNYSKS
+14 GYEELNPLWSKS
-26 KKHPS
+26 KKNNQPKSILTTNPQKGGLVDSFYNANPS
-31 PKYLK
+31 NFVFDNANKYINYGI
-36 ASTPQEI
+36 TPNKVAPNLDKE
-43 LAHDRS
+43 LA
-49 VADDLFERRADT
+49 E
-61 EVNLNRLAPYSDNLK
+61 
-76 RYNVS
+76 
-81 TSPTIDDVNQT
+81 
-92 LADAQSNWSKVG
+92 AQSNFAKTFNSLG
-104 NALAQSLVSQTILG
+104 QALVSETILG
-118 TVKAVPDLFDSI
+118 TIKAVPDLFD
-130 ANGFFTSD
+130 AVTNGIFQSD

-149 KEWQDYF
+149 QEWQDYF
-156 DQEVAPIYSDPNRN
+156 RNEVAPIYSDPERN
-170 DIYSGA
+170 DIYSGG
-176 LTNLGWWASNVPS
+176 LTNFGWWASNVPS

-207 SAIGKALKLGAR
+207 GAIGKALKLGAR

-252 AARIINSTRE
+252 AAKIINSTRE

-286 EAQGVYQDV
+286 EAQGVYQDI
-295 YKTAADKLNNM
+295 YKDATDKLNRM
-306 NAQEYQ
+306 NNQDYQ

-318 QDMLQDV
+318 QELLQDV
-325 DTSDKDAVAKKISK
+325 DTSDRDAVARKISK

-397 KAVADKVSA
+397 KAAADKVST

-414 WDRLKN
+414 WDRIKN

-429 SEGIEEAVNYIA
+429 SEGAEEAVNYIA

-450 VILDEA
+450 VLLDEA

-492 LGSAFGKIQATIDEK
+492 LGSTFGKIQATIDEK
-507 NKTKKDDKTGESA
+507 NKTKKDDKTGEST
-520 PSSFGLSETGEVKA
+520 PNSFGLSETGEVKA

-543 NNFNTFFDRA
+543 NTFNTFFDRA

-561 PFAGPDENADIKG
+561 PFAGPNEKADIKG

-623 GITTKEDA
+623 GIATKEDA
-631 TQTQQEILNKMNE
+631 TQTQQEILNKMDE

-662 YAANRKNDQVIPI
+662 YAAHRKDDQVIPI
-675 EYLQMIATNNVKY
+675 EYLQIIATNNVKY

-697 KLNLTQANINAALQV
+697 KLNLTQSNINVALQV

-744 AQRREIE
+744 ARRREIE

-785 AIRTGITAFHDEN
+785 AIRTGITAFHDKK

-824 EGNEDTSKRADYFKR
+824 EGNEDASKRADYFKR
-839 LDDYATKHNI
+839 LDAYATKHNI

-868 FEDNRKK
+868 FEDNRRK
-875 ANQVLTDAD
+875 ANQVLTAAD

-903 AVAEVNRDYLKSKQV
+903 AIAEVNRNYLRSKQV

-942 VNQSFDT
+942 VNQSFNT

-957 KDNSDTI
+957 KDNRDAI
-964 INAIGAYYNQDF
+964 INAVGAYYNQDF
-976 ENYDNFVSVLNDK
+976 ENYDNFVSFLNDK

-1013 QIQEML
+1013 KIQEML
-1019 TKDDLFEDTK
+1019 DKDDLFEDTK

-1044 SATPTST
+1044 STTPTST
-1051 EAPPTVE
+1051 EASPTVE
-1058 PLNPS
+1058 PLNSS
-1063 LSAPQTE
+1063 LSAPQTKE
-1070 QTNNLSGSSVESVTT
+1070 TNNLSGSPVESVTA

-1097 QPAAKPSKIGKLNF
+1097 HPAAKPSKIGKLNF
-1111 TDNKFVVSTGN
+1111 TNNKFVASTGN

-1147 DNIASLTTNE
+1147 YSIASLTTSE

-1164 IATQDNVSITS
+1164 IATQDNVGITS

-1196 EGSQEEEN
+1196 EDIKEETSQQ
-1204 NENTTIS
+1204 TS
-1211 STGGIE
+1211 STGGLE
-1217 ESTPTIVAP
+1217 ETKLLES
-1226 TIPVSTPAEDT
+1226 PAEAEPTPEVEET
-1237 TPEVEEPKIPDFMG
+1237 TPEVEEPKVPDFMS

-1262 ITELKTNPD
+1262 ITELKTTPD
-1271 LDLNSKAKSIL
+1271 LDLDAKAKSIL

-1301 AFRRIRKKQEKLMNK
+1301 AFRRIRKRQEKLMNK

-1333 NAKSKNGKAVVF
+1333 NAKSKNGKAIVF
-1345 DDSYKQAV
+1345 DDSYKKAV

-1367 KINGKY
+1367 QINGKY

-1396 MFNSLSAYLNTPE
+1396 IFNSLSAYLNTPE

-1415 ITDANDVSNPVTFL
+1415 ITDANDVSNPVAFL

-1457 FGTNEYMKESYDEQV
+1457 FGTDEDMKESYVEQV

-1485 TTAKGTSRLGIKS
+1485 TTSKGTSRLGIKS

-1507 IPSSGERGEYV
+1507 VPSIGERGEYI
-1518 QKNDGLIYHVDKSDG
+1518 QKNDGLIYHIDKADG

-1567 KFNAEQLVN
+1567 RFNAEQLVT
-1576 EFKSNPIVQDM
+1576 EFKNNPIVQDM
-1587 VKNNMINSDKNGPEY
+1587 VKNNMINSDETGPEY
-1602 EVALNGLAKLWR
+1602 EVVLNGLAKLWR
-1614 YNYKVLSEGG
+1614 YNYKVLTEGG
-1624 VNKFTGAVVANSIDK
+1624 VNKFTGAVIANSIDK
-1639 WFDALRESYNE
+1639 WFDTLRESYNE

-1661 IIASDVFEGELIR
+1661 IVASDVFEGELIR

-1698 KFEIAAKSANGEFI
+1698 KFEIAAKSTTGEFI

-1720 LVNVGRTY
+1720 LVSVGRTY
-1728 VTVPRNNGTVDIV
+1728 VTVPRSNGTVDIV
-1741 NAYPVSWTGGT
+1741 NAYPVSWTGAT

-1757 DKQHHVETGK
+1757 GKQQHVETGK
-1767 DFKQLQNAIVIQIKD
+1767 NFKQLQNAIITQIKD

-1822 FRTANILGIN
+1822 FRTANALGIN

-1847 GDGIGQ
+1847 GDGVGQ
-1853 IISKVDGKPTY
+1853 IINKVDGKPNY
-1864 ISYGSDLSAITD
+1864 ISYNSDLSAVSD
-1876 RLIKGIESLNFN
+1876 RLIEGIKSLNFN

-1896 DNNHNIPLQ
+1896 DNNYKIPLQ

-1922 YKGKNGINLTYDSFK
+1922 YKGKNGVNLTYDSFK
-1937 DFIQQNNLIR
+1937 DFIQQNNLLR

-1983 PIEDVSN
+1983 PVEDVGDS
-1990 TYTSKADEIKSII
+1990 YISKADEIKSIV

-2054 EHAQANAVWS
+2054 EHPQANAVWS
-2064 KTKGGKVIVGQRFL
+2064 KTKGNKVVVGQKFL
-2078 DMINSKKPG
+2078 DMINSKEPG

-2094 TLMHENLHAY
+2094 TLMHENLHGY
-2104 IEDMADNKRHPNA
+2104 IEDMANNKRHPNA
-2117 VVNLRNRMQDIYD
+2117 VANLRNRMQDIYD

-2160 ATLEKISNWLNNVNT
+2160 ASLERISEWLNNVNT

-2231 GDLFGI
+2231 GDLFDI

-2247 QMEALGEIF
+2247 QMETLCEIF

-2261 AEIKAEEKEE
+2261 AEVKAEEKEE
-2271 EVTQPNTPSTGRI
+2271 VTQPTTSSTGRI
-2284 EEVETQTVAD
+2284 EEVETETIAD
-2294 DTNSIIDGDD
+2294 NTNSVIDSDD
-2304 VGSANETFD
+2304 VGRANEVFD
-2313 IKDEDV
+2313 IKDENV
-2319 DADDEYDAD
+2319 DDDDEYDD

-2341 SAIESIPMSERAKF
+2341 SAIESLPMSERAKF

-2364 SMSCR
+2364 SMSCK

>member
-1 MNIEQIIDTGNNG
+1 MNTENVFNNSGII
-14 GVLYANPNYSKS
+14 VSNPNYNPKT
-26 KKHPS
+26 KKGRAQQPFFHTLVVS
-31 PKYLK
+31 QDITSGAANEFDKNADNAWVMGDTHNYQRYGV
-36 ASTPQEI
+36 TPNI
-43 LAHDRS
+43 ITNLDK
-49 VADDLFERRADT
+49 ERA
-61 EVNLNRLAPYSDNLK
+61 EN
-76 RYNVS
+76 
-81 TSPTIDDVNQT
+81 
-92 LADAQSNWSKVG
+92 QSNWTKTG
-104 NALAQSLVSQTILG
+104 NALGQTLVSQAILG
-118 TVKAVPDLFDSI
+118 TIKAVPDLFDAV

-138 GDYQNPISNKL
+138 GDYQNPVSNKI

-156 DQEVAPIYSDPNRN
+156 NQEVAPIYSDPEHN
-170 DIYSGA
+170 DIYNGG
-176 LTNLGWWASNVPS
+176 LTNWGWWTSNFPS

-196 LLPATGIMKGA
+196 LLPAIGVMKGA
-207 SAIGKALKLGAR
+207 GAIGKALKLGAR
-219 SRSGLKSLFGINKTL
+219 SRRGLKSLFGINKTL

-241 EGAQLSGFQSA
+241 EGAKLSGFQSA
-252 AARIINSTRE
+252 AAKIINSTRE

-267 TFANVGGNAVLQR
+267 TFANVGGIAVLQR
-280 MMENYQ
+280 MIENYQ
-286 EAQGVYQDV
+286 EAQEVYQDV
-295 YKTAADKLNNM
+295 YKDATDKLNGM
-306 NAQEYQ
+306 NNQDYQ

-318 QDMLQDV
+318 QELLQDV
-325 DTSDKDAVAKKISK
+325 DISDRNAVARKISK

-351 NLTFD
+351 NFTFD

-367 KGLKD
+367 KGLKN
-372 RGGAYSLNQTLRNN
+372 RGGTYSLNQTLRNN

-397 KAVADKVSA
+397 KAATDKVSA
-406 WTKARNKV
+406 WVKARNKV
-414 WDRLKN
+414 WDRFKN
-420 EKLIVAGEL
+420 KKLIIAGEL
-429 SEGIEEAVNYIA
+429 SEGLEEAVNYIA

-450 VILDEA
+450 VLLDEA
-456 DADKSPWDDRM
+456 DADKSPWDDRI

-482 GVMGGVVFHH
+482 GVMGGIVFYH
-492 LGSAFGKIQATIDEK
+492 LGSTFGKIRATIDEK

-520 PSSFGLSETGEVKA
+520 PRSFGLSETGEVKA

-543 NNFNTFFDRA
+543 NTFNTFFDRA
-553 AKIKEGIN
+553 AKIKEGVN
-561 PFAGPDENADIKG
+561 PFAGLNDKADIKG

-606 LREFMKSDEVR
+606 LREFMKSNEVR

-631 TQTQQEILNKMNE
+631 TQTQQEILNKMDE

-662 YAANRKNDQVIPI
+662 YAANRKDDQVIPI

-697 KLNLTQANINAALQV
+697 KLNLTQSNINVALQV

-717 KLGDTSI
+717 KLGDTSV
-724 DDLQRVA
+724 DDLQRFA

-810 KELKDIMSLDLTDA
+810 KELKDIMSLNLNDA
-824 EGNEDTSKRADYFKR
+824 EGNEDATKRADYFKR
-839 LDDYATKHNI
+839 LDEYVIKHNI

-868 FEDNRKK
+868 FEDNRRK
-875 ANQVLTDAD
+875 ANQVLTAAD

-890 VVGKNFT
+890 VVSKNFT

-903 AVAEVNRDYLKSKQV
+903 AVAEVNRDYLRSKQV

-942 VNQSFDT
+942 INQSFDT

-957 KDNSDTI
+957 KDNRDAI
-964 INAIGAYYNQDF
+964 INAVGAYYNQDF

-989 DKADLKESLDALHL
+989 DKANLKESLDALHL

-1019 TKDDLFEDTK
+1019 AKDDLFEDTK
-1029 PAATQAQEEEAEQLN
+1029 PAAAQAQEEEAEQLN
-1044 SATPTST
+1044 STSSTST
-1051 EAPPTVE
+1051 EASPIVE

-1063 LSAPQTE
+1063 LSAPQIE
-1070 QTNNLSGSSVESVTT
+1070 QTNDSSGSSVESVTA

-1097 QPAAKPSKIGKLNF
+1097 QSAVKPSKIGKLNF
-1111 TDNKFVVSTGN
+1111 ANNKFVANTGN
-1122 ETASDDY
+1122 ETTSDDY

-1140 EVHPTSN
+1140 EVHPISN

-1164 IATQDNVSITS
+1164 IATQDNVGITS
-1175 YPIVRLT
+1175 YPIIRLT
-1182 GNDFEV
+1182 DNDFEV

-1196 EGSQEEEN
+1196 EDVKEEE
-1204 NENTTIS
+1204 TLPQTS
-1211 STGGIE
+1211 STGGLE
-1217 ESTPTIVAP
+1217 QTKSLESPAAAESTTNV
-1226 TIPVSTPAEDT
+1226 EET
-1237 TPEVEEPKIPDFMG
+1237 TPEIEEPKVPDFMS

-1262 ITELKTNPD
+1262 ISELKTTPD
-1271 LDLNSKAKSIL
+1271 LDLDAKAKSIL

-1301 AFRRIRKKQEKLMNK
+1301 AFRRIRKRQEKLMNK

-1345 DDSYKQAV
+1345 DDSYKKAV

-1367 KINGKY
+1367 QINGKY

-1415 ITDANDVSNPVTFL
+1415 ITDANDVSNPVAFL
-1429 NNFHKSQAERDA
+1429 NNFHKSQAERDV
-1441 ALPNGTVH
+1441 ALPNGTIH

-1457 FGTNEYMKESYDEQV
+1457 FGTNEDMKESYAEQL

-1485 TTAKGTSRLGIKS
+1485 TTSKGTSRLGIKF

-1507 IPSSGERGEYV
+1507 IPSIGERGEYI
-1518 QKNDGLIYHVDKSDG
+1518 QKNDGLIYHIDKADG

-1567 KFNAEQLVN
+1567 KFSAEQLVN

-1587 VKNNMINSDKNGPEY
+1587 VKNNMINSDENGPEY

-1614 YNYKVLSEGG
+1614 YNYKVLTEGG

-1639 WFDALRESYNE
+1639 WFDTLRESYNE

-1661 IIASDVFEGELIR
+1661 IVASDVFEGELIR

-1698 KFEIAAKSANGEFI
+1698 KFEIAAKSTTGEFI

-1720 LVNVGRTY
+1720 LVSVGRTY
-1728 VTVPRNNGTVDIV
+1728 VTVPRSNGTVDIV
-1741 NAYPVSWTGGT
+1741 NAYPVSWTGAT

-1757 DKQHHVETGK
+1757 DKQQHVKTGK
-1767 DFKQLQNAIVIQIKD
+1767 DFKQLQNAIVTQIKD

-1788 DGDFAENR
+1788 YGDFTENR

-1822 FRTANILGIN
+1822 FRTANVLGIS

-1847 GDGIGQ
+1847 GDGVGQ
-1853 IISKVDGKPTY
+1853 IINKVDGKPNY
-1864 ISYGSDLSAITD
+1864 ISYNSDLSAVSD
-1876 RLIKGIESLNFN
+1876 RLIEGIKSLNFN

-1922 YKGKNGINLTYDSFK
+1922 YKGKNGVNLTYDSFK
-1937 DFIQQNNLIR
+1937 DFIQQNNLLR

-1953 NGSNIRRTAINK
+1953 NGSNIRKTAINK

-1983 PIEDVSN
+1983 PVKNVDDTN
-1990 TYTSKADEIKSII
+1990 TYTSKADEIKSIV

-2032 SDSSLRKLL
+2032 SNSSLRKLL

-2054 EHAQANAVWS
+2054 HHAQANAVWS
-2064 KTKGGKVIVGQRFL
+2064 KTKGGKVVIGQIFL

-2104 IEDMADNKRHPNA
+2104 IEEMADDKFHPNA
-2117 VVNLRNRMQDIYD
+2117 VANLRNRMQDIYD
-2130 DFAAA
+2130 DFDTA
-2135 INQDINDLKA
+2135 ISQDINDLKA

-2261 AEIKAEEKEE
+2261 SEVKAEEKEE
-2271 EVTQPNTPSTGRI
+2271 VTQLTTSSTGRI
-2284 EEVETQTVAD
+2284 EEVETETVAD
-2294 DTNSIIDGDD
+2294 DTNSIVDSND
-2304 VGSANETFD
+2304 VGKPNETFD
-2313 IKDEDV
+2313 INDEDA
-2319 DADDEYDAD
+2319 DADDEYDADD

-2341 SAIESIPMSERAKF
+2341 SAIESLPMSERAKF

-2364 SMSCR
+2364 SMSCK

>member
-1 MNIEQIIDTGNNG
+1 MNTENVFNNS
-14 GVLYANPNYSKS
+14 GVIVSNPNYNPKT
-26 KKHPS
+26 KKGRAQQPFFHTLDVS
-31 PKYLK
+31 QDITSGAANEFAKN
-36 ASTPQEI
+36 
-43 LAHDRS
+43 
-49 VADDLFERRADT
+49 ADNAWVMGDT
-61 EVNLNRLAPYSDNLK
+61 HNYK
-76 RYNVS
+76 RYGVTPNII
-81 TSPTIDDVNQT
+81 TNLDKERAEN
-92 LADAQSNWSKVG
+92 QSNWTKAG
-104 NALAQSLVSQTILG
+104 NALGQALVSQAILG
-118 TVKAVPDLFDSI
+118 TIKAVPDLFDAI

-138 GDYQNPISNKL
+138 GDYQNPISNKI

-156 DQEVAPIYSDPNRN
+156 DQEVAPIYSDPEHN
-170 DIYSGA
+170 DIYSGG
-176 LTNLGWWASNVPS
+176 LTNFGWWASNVPS

-207 SAIGKALKLGAR
+207 GAIGKALKLGAR

-252 AARIINSTRE
+252 AAKIINSTRE

-295 YKTAADKLNNM
+295 YKDATDKLNGM
-306 NAQEYQ
+306 NNQDYQ

-318 QDMLQDV
+318 QEILQDV
-325 DTSDKDAVAKKISK
+325 DISDRNAVARKISK

-397 KAVADKVSA
+397 KAATDKVSA
-406 WTKARNKV
+406 WVKARNKV

-420 EKLIVAGEL
+420 EKLIIAGEL
-429 SEGIEEAVNYIA
+429 SEGLEEGVNYIA

-450 VILDEA
+450 VLLDEA

-467 KKYLRSGGLADSAFW
+467 KKYLRNGGLADSAFW

-492 LGSAFGKIQATIDEK
+492 LGSTFGKIQATIDEK
-507 NKTKKDDKTGESA
+507 NKTKKDDKTGEST
-520 PSSFGLSETGEVKA
+520 PSSFGLSETGEIKA

-543 NNFNTFFDRA
+543 NTFNTFFDRA

-561 PFAGPDENADIKG
+561 PFAGLNEKADIKG

-631 TQTQQEILNKMNE
+631 SQTQQEILNKMDE

-662 YAANRKNDQVIPI
+662 YAAHRKDDQVIPI

-697 KLNLTQANINAALQV
+697 KLNLTQSNINAALQV

-744 AQRREIE
+744 AQRREVE

-785 AIRTGITAFHDEN
+785 AIRTGITAFHDED

-810 KELKDIMSLDLTDA
+810 KELKDIMSLNLNDA
-824 EGNEDTSKRADYFKR
+824 EGNEDATKRADYFKR
-839 LDDYATKHNI
+839 LDEYATKHNI
-849 IGELSKYSDELS
+849 IGEFSKYSDELS

-868 FEDNRKK
+868 FEDNRRK
-875 ANQVLTDAD
+875 ANQVLTAAD

-903 AVAEVNRDYLKSKQV
+903 AIAEVNRDYLRSKQV

-957 KDNSDTI
+957 KDNRDAI

-989 DKADLKESLDALHL
+989 DKSDLKESLDALHL

-1019 TKDDLFEDTK
+1019 AKDDLFEDTK

-1044 SATPTST
+1044 STTPTST
-1051 EAPPTVE
+1051 ETSPTLE

-1063 LSAPQTE
+1063 LSAPQIG
-1070 QTNNLSGSSVESVTT
+1070 QTNNLSGSSVESVTA

-1097 QPAAKPSKIGKLNF
+1097 QSAAKPSKIGYLNF
-1111 TDNKFVVSTGN
+1111 ADNKFLANIGT
-1122 ETASDDY
+1122 ETDSNDY
-1129 QLIPTQNNDEY
+1129 RLIPTQNNDEY
-1140 EVHPTSN
+1140 EVHPISN
-1147 DNIASLTTNE
+1147 DNIANLTTNE

-1164 IATQDNVSITS
+1164 IATQDNVGITS

-1188 VSQGKLGI
+1188 ISQGKLGI

-1217 ESTPTIVAP
+1217 ESKPTTVAP
-1226 TIPVSTPAEDT
+1226 TVPVPAPAEDT

-1262 ITELKTNPD
+1262 ITELKTTPD
-1271 LDLNSKAKSIL
+1271 LDLDAKAKSIL

-1345 DDSYKQAV
+1345 DDSYKKAV

-1367 KINGKY
+1367 QINGKY

-1415 ITDANDVSNPVTFL
+1415 ITDANDVSNPVAFL

-1457 FGTNEYMKESYDEQV
+1457 FGTNEDMKESYTEQV

-1485 TTAKGTSRLGIKS
+1485 TTSKGTSRLGIKS

-1507 IPSSGERGEYV
+1507 IPSIGDRGEYV
-1518 QKNDGLIYHVDKSDG
+1518 QKNDGLIYHIDKADG

-1548 SKTPEHEKLNEII
+1548 SKTSEHEKLNEII

-1567 KFNAEQLVN
+1567 KFSAEQLVN

-1587 VKNNMINSDKNGPEY
+1587 VKNNMISFDKTGFDY

-1614 YNYKVLSEGG
+1614 YNYKVLTEGR

-1639 WFDALRESYNE
+1639 WFDTLRESYNE

-1661 IIASDVFEGELIR
+1661 IVASDVFEGEIIR

-1691 LAIAKDT
+1691 LAIAKNT
-1698 KFEIAAKSANGEFI
+1698 KFEIAAKSTTGEFI

-1728 VTVPRNNGTVDIV
+1728 ITVPRSNGTVDIV
-1741 NAYPVSWTGGT
+1741 NAYPVSWTGAT

-1757 DKQHHVETGK
+1757 GKQQHVETGK
-1767 DFKQLQNAIVIQIKD
+1767 DFKQLQNAIVTQIKD

-1788 DGDFAENR
+1788 DGDFTENR

-1822 FRTANILGIN
+1822 FRTANALGIN

-1847 GDGIGQ
+1847 GDGVGQ
-1853 IISKVDGKPTY
+1853 IISKVDGKPNY
-1864 ISYGSDLSAITD
+1864 ISYNSDLSAISD
-1876 RLIKGIESLNFN
+1876 RLIKGIKSLNFN

-1922 YKGKNGINLTYDSFK
+1922 YKGKNGVNLTYDSFK
-1937 DFIQQNNLIR
+1937 DFIQQNNLLR

-1953 NGSNIRRTAINK
+1953 NGSNIRRIAINK

-1970 RFSFQVTNKQESR
+1970 RFSFQVTNKQESH
-1983 PIEDVSN
+1983 PVKDVN
-1990 TYTSKADEIKSII
+1990 NDYTSKSDEVKSII

-2015 SALLLDDTSKEK
+2015 SALLLDNTSKEK

-2032 SDSSLRKLL
+2032 IDSPLRKLL
-2041 AKDIIFDEEFMSK
+2041 SKNIIFDEEFMSK
-2054 EHAQANAVWS
+2054 EHPQANAVWS
-2064 KTKGGKVIVGQRFL
+2064 KTKGGKVVVGQKFL
-2078 DMINSKKPG
+2078 DMIDSKKPG

-2094 TLMHENLHAY
+2094 TLMHENLHGY
-2104 IEDMADNKRHPNA
+2104 IEDMANDKFHPNA
-2117 VVNLRNRMQDIYD
+2117 VANLRNRMQDIYD
-2130 DFAAA
+2130 DFATA

-2145 GNIDEIKQRR
+2145 GNIDDIKQRR
-2155 HIQDK
+2155 HIQNK
-2160 ATLEKISNWLNNVNT
+2160 ATLEKISDWLNNVNT

-2212 ADGGVIKGNTIW
+2212 ADGGVVEGNTIW

-2256 KNNQE
+2256 KDNQE
-2261 AEIKAEEKEE
+2261 AEVKVKEKE
-2271 EVTQPNTPSTGRI
+2271 EVTQPTIPFTGGI
-2284 EEVETQTVAD
+2284 EEVETETVTG
-2294 DTNSIIDGDD
+2294 DTNSIVDSDD

-2341 SAIESIPMSERAKF
+2341 SAIESLPMSERAKF
-2355 ASLVSSAAI
+2355 TSLVSSAAI

>member
-1 MNIEQIIDTGNNG
+1 MDTTQITSKGGYEELNPLWTKSKKNNQPKTILTTSPQKG
-14 GVLYANPNYSKS
+14 GLVDSFYNANPNNFVFDNAN
-26 KKHPS
+26 
-31 PKYLK
+31 KYINYGI
-36 ASTPQEI
+36 TPNK
-43 LAHDRS
+43 
-49 VADDLFERRADT
+49 VAPNLDKERA
-61 EVNLNRLAPYSDNLK
+61 EN
-76 RYNVS
+76 
-81 TSPTIDDVNQT
+81 
-92 LADAQSNWSKVG
+92 QSNFAKTFNSLG
-104 NALAQSLVSQTILG
+104 QALVSETILG
-118 TVKAVPDLFDSI
+118 TIKAVPDLFDAI
-130 ANGFFTSD
+130 TNGIFQSD

-149 KEWQDYF
+149 QEWQEYF
-156 DQEVAPIYSDPNRN
+156 RNEVAPIYSDPERN
-170 DIYSGA
+170 DIYNGG
-176 LTNLGWWASNVPS
+176 LTNWGWWTSNAPS

-207 SAIGKALKLGAR
+207 GAIGKALKLGAR

-252 AARIINSTRE
+252 AAKIINSTRE

-295 YKTAADKLNNM
+295 YKDATDKLNHM
-306 NAQEYQ
+306 NNQDYQ

-318 QDMLQDV
+318 QELLQDV
-325 DTSDKDAVAKKISK
+325 DTSDRNAVARKISK

-397 KAVADKVSA
+397 KAAADKVSA
-406 WTKARNKV
+406 WSKARNKV

-420 EKLIVAGEL
+420 EKLIIAGEL
-429 SEGIEEAVNYIA
+429 SEGLEEGVNYIA

-450 VILDEA
+450 VLLGEA

-482 GVMGGVVFHH
+482 GVMGGIVFHH
-492 LGSAFGKIQATIDEK
+492 LGSTFGKIQATIDEK

-543 NNFNTFFDRA
+543 NTFNTFFDRA

-561 PFAGPDENADIKG
+561 PFAALNEKADIKG

-623 GITTKEDA
+623 GIVTKEDA
-631 TQTQQEILNKMNE
+631 TQTQQEILNKMDE

-662 YAANRKNDQVIPI
+662 YAAHRKDDQVIPI

-697 KLNLTQANINAALQV
+697 KLNLTQSNINAAIQV

-744 AQRREIE
+744 AQRREVE

-785 AIRTGITAFHDEN
+785 AIRTGITAFHDKE

-810 KELKDIMSLDLTDA
+810 KELKDIMSLGLNDA
-824 EGNEDTSKRADYFKR
+824 EGNEDATKRADYFKR
-839 LDDYATKHNI
+839 LDEYATKHNI

-868 FEDNRKK
+868 FEDNRRK
-875 ANQVLTDAD
+875 ANQILTAAD

-903 AVAEVNRDYLKSKQV
+903 AIAEVNRDYLRSKQV

-957 KDNSDTI
+957 KDNRDAI
-964 INAIGAYYNQDF
+964 INAVGAYYNQDF
-976 ENYDNFVSVLNDK
+976 ENYDNFVSILNDK

-1019 TKDDLFEDTK
+1019 AKDDLFEDTK

-1044 SATPTST
+1044 SATSTPT
-1051 EAPPTVE
+1051 EAAPTVE

-1063 LSAPQTE
+1063 LSAPQI
-1070 QTNNLSGSSVESVTT
+1070 NLSGSSLESVTA

-1092 NVGTQ
+1092 NTGTQ

-1111 TDNKFVVSTGN
+1111 TNNKFIASTGN
-1122 ETASDDY
+1122 ETTSDDY

-1147 DNIASLTTNE
+1147 NNIATLTTNE

-1164 IATQDNVSITS
+1164 IATQDNVGITS

-1196 EGSQEEEN
+1196 EDTKEEE
-1204 NENTTIS
+1204 TSQQTS
-1211 STGGIE
+1211 STGGLE
-1217 ESTPTIVAP
+1217 QTKLLE
-1226 TIPVSTPAEDT
+1226 TPAAAEPT
-1237 TPEVEEPKIPDFMG
+1237 TNVEETIPEVEETTPEIEEPKVPDFMG

-1262 ITELKTNPD
+1262 ITELKTTPD
-1271 LDLNSKAKSIL
+1271 LDLDAKAKNIL

-1301 AFRRIRKKQEKLMNK
+1301 AFRRIRKRQEKLMNK

-1345 DDSYKQAV
+1345 DDSYKKAV

-1367 KINGKY
+1367 QINGKY

-1415 ITDANDVSNPVTFL
+1415 ITDANDVSNPVAFL

-1449 QVNMNLSD
+1449 QVNMNLLD
-1457 FGTNEYMKESYDEQV
+1457 FGTNEDMKENYSEQV
-1472 KLKNGDKLTIERV
+1472 KLKNGDKLTIEKV
-1485 TTAKGTSRLGIKS
+1485 TTSKGTSRLGIKS

-1507 IPSSGERGEYV
+1507 IPSTGERGEYV
-1518 QKNDGLIYHVDKSDG
+1518 QKNDGLIYHIDKADG

-1561 HKAAFD
+1561 HKTAFD

-1602 EVALNGLAKLWR
+1602 KVALNGLAKLWK
-1614 YNYKVLSEGG
+1614 YNYKVLTEGRI
-1624 VNKFTGAVVANSIDK
+1624 NKFTGAVVANSIDK
-1639 WFDALRESYNE
+1639 WFDNLRESYNE

-1661 IIASDVFEGELIR
+1661 IVASDVFEGELIR

-1681 SDAETSQPIQ
+1681 SDAETALPIQ

-1698 KFEIAAKSANGEFI
+1698 KFEIAAKSTTGEFI

-1728 VTVPRNNGTVDIV
+1728 ITVPRNNGTVDIV
-1741 NAYPVSWTGGT
+1741 NAYPVSWTGAT

-1757 DKQHHVETGK
+1757 DKQQHVETGK
-1767 DFKQLQNAIVIQIKD
+1767 DFKQLQNAIITQIKD

-1796 DNFIDFIDNLL
+1796 DNFIDFIDNLI

-1822 FRTANILGIN
+1822 FRTANTLGIN
-1832 FGNKNNQLLFYRDKN
+1832 FGNNNNQLLFYRDKN
-1847 GDGIGQ
+1847 GDGVGQ
-1853 IISKVDGKPTY
+1853 IINKVDGKPNY
-1864 ISYGSDLSAITD
+1864 ISYNSDLSAVSD
-1876 RLIKGIESLNFN
+1876 RLIKGIKSLNFN

-1896 DNNHNIPLQ
+1896 DNNHNVPLQ

-1937 DFIQQNNLIR
+1937 DFIQQNNLLR

-1983 PIEDVSN
+1983 PVEDVGDS
-1990 TYTSKADEIKSII
+1990 YISKADEIKSIV

-2032 SDSSLRKLL
+2032 SNSPLRKLL

-2054 EHAQANAVWS
+2054 HHAQANAVWS
-2064 KTKGGKVIVGQRFL
+2064 KTKGGKVVIGQIFL

-2104 IEDMADNKRHPNA
+2104 IEEMADDKLHPNA
-2117 VVNLRNRMQDIYD
+2117 VANLRSRMQDIYD
-2130 DFAAA
+2130 DFATA

-2160 ATLEKISNWLNNVNT
+2160 ATLKKISEWLNNVNT
-2175 FTAES
+2175 FTTES

-2212 ADGGVIKGNTIW
+2212 VDGGVVKGNTIW

-2247 QMEALGEIF
+2247 QMEVLGEIF

-2261 AEIKAEEKEE
+2261 AEVKAEEKEE
-2271 EVTQPNTPSTGRI
+2271 EVTQPTTSSTGRI
-2284 EEVETQTVAD
+2284 EEVETEIVAD
-2294 DTNSIIDGDD
+2294 NTNSVIDSDD
-2304 VGSANETFD
+2304 VGNANEVFD
-2313 IKDEDV
+2313 IKDENV
-2319 DADDEYDAD
+2319 DDDDEYDD

-2341 SAIESIPMSERAKF
+2341 SAIESLPMSERAKF

-2364 SMSCR
+2364 SMSCK

>member
-1 MNIEQIIDTGNNG
+1 MNTENVFNNS
-14 GVLYANPNYSKS
+14 GVIVSNPNYNSKT
-26 KKHPS
+26 KKGRAQQPFFRTLDVSQDITSGAANEFAKNADNAWVMGDTHN
-31 PKYLK
+31 YQRYGV
-36 ASTPQEI
+36 TPNPI
-43 LAHDRS
+43 TNLDK
-49 VADDLFERRADT
+49 ERA
-61 EVNLNRLAPYSDNLK
+61 EN
-76 RYNVS
+76 
-81 TSPTIDDVNQT
+81 
-92 LADAQSNWSKVG
+92 QSNWTKAG
-104 NALAQSLVSQTILG
+104 NSLGQTLVSQAILG
-118 TVKAVPDLFDSI
+118 TIKAVPDLFDAV

-138 GDYQNPISNKL
+138 GDYQNPISNKI

-156 DQEVAPIYSDPNRN
+156 DQEVAPIYSDPTRN
-170 DIYSGA
+170 DIYSGG
-176 LTNLGWWASNVPS
+176 LINFGWWASNFPS

-207 SAIGKALKLGAR
+207 GAIGKALKLGAR

-252 AARIINSTRE
+252 AAKIINSTRE

-295 YKTAADKLNNM
+295 YKDATNKLNGM
-306 NAQEYQ
+306 N
-312 AFVNKN
+312 N
-318 QDMLQDV
+318 QDYQTFVDKNKELLQDV
-325 DTSDKDAVAKKISK
+325 DISDKNAVARKISK

-397 KAVADKVSA
+397 KAATDKVSA
-406 WTKARNKV
+406 WIKARNKV

-420 EKLIVAGEL
+420 EKLIITGEL
-429 SEGIEEAVNYIA
+429 SEGLEEGVNYIA

-450 VILDEA
+450 VLLDEA
-456 DADKSPWDDRM
+456 DADKFPWDDRM

-492 LGSAFGKIQATIDEK
+492 LGSTFGKIQATIDEK
-507 NKTKKDDKTGESA
+507 NKTKKDDKTGEST
-520 PSSFGLSETGEVKA
+520 PSSFGLSETGEIKA

-543 NNFNTFFDRA
+543 NTFNTFFDRA

-561 PFAGPDENADIKG
+561 PFAGLNEKADIKG

-631 TQTQQEILNKMNE
+631 TQTQQEILNKMDE

-662 YAANRKNDQVIPI
+662 YVAHRKDDQVIPI

-697 KLNLTQANINAALQV
+697 KLNLTQSNINVALQV

-717 KLGDTSI
+717 KLGDSSI

-744 AQRREIE
+744 AQRREVE

-824 EGNEDTSKRADYFKR
+824 EGNEDATKRADYFKR
-839 LDDYATKHNI
+839 LDEYATKHNI
-849 IGELSKYSDELS
+849 VGELSKYSDELS

-868 FEDNRKK
+868 FEDNRRK
-875 ANQVLTDAD
+875 ANQVLTAAD

-903 AVAEVNRDYLKSKQV
+903 AIAEVNRDYLKSKQV

-957 KDNSDTI
+957 KDNRDAI
-964 INAIGAYYNQDF
+964 INAVGAYYNQDF
-976 ENYDNFVSVLNDK
+976 ENYDNFVSILNDK
-989 DKADLKESLDALHL
+989 DKTNLKESLDALHL
-1003 SGNLNYRFGE
+1003 SDNLNYRFGE

-1019 TKDDLFEDTK
+1019 AKDDLFEDTK

-1044 SATPTST
+1044 SATPTPT
-1051 EAPPTVE
+1051 EAAPTVE

-1063 LSAPQTE
+1063 LSASQTE
-1070 QTNNLSGSSVESVTT
+1070 QTNNSSGSSVESVTT

-1097 QPAAKPSKIGKLNF
+1097 QPMVKPSKIGKLNF
-1111 TDNKFVVSTGN
+1111 TNNKFVASTGN

-1129 QLIPTQNNDEY
+1129 QLVPTQNNDEY

-1164 IATQDNVSITS
+1164 IATQDKVSITS
-1175 YPIVRLT
+1175 YPIIRLT

-1196 EGSQEEEN
+1196 ENTKEE
-1204 NENTTIS
+1204 TLPQTS
-1211 STGGIE
+1211 STGGLEQTKSLESSATAEPTNNVE
-1217 ESTPTIVAP
+1217 E
-1226 TIPVSTPAEDT
+1226 T
-1237 TPEVEEPKIPDFMG
+1237 TPEVEEPKVPDFMG
-1251 NASDTKVIRDV
+1251 NASDTKVIRDI
-1262 ITELKTNPD
+1262 ITELKTTPD
-1271 LDLNSKAKSIL
+1271 LDLDAKAKSIL

-1301 AFRRIRKKQEKLMNK
+1301 AFRRIRKRQEKLMNK

-1333 NAKSKNGKAVVF
+1333 NARSKNGKAVVF

-1367 KINGKY
+1367 QINGKY

-1415 ITDANDVSNPVTFL
+1415 ITDANDVSNPVAFL

-1441 ALPNGTVH
+1441 ALPDGTIH
-1449 QVNMNLSD
+1449 RVNMNLSD
-1457 FGTNEYMKESYDEQV
+1457 FGTNEYMKESYAEQV

-1485 TTAKGTSRLGIKS
+1485 TTSKGTSRLGIKS

-1507 IPSSGERGEYV
+1507 VPSIGERGEYV
-1518 QKNDGLIYHVDKSDG
+1518 QKNDGLIYHVDKADG
-1533 SKDGALKQ
+1533 SKDGVLKQ

-1587 VKNNMINSDKNGPEY
+1587 VKNNMITSDENGPEY

-1614 YNYKVLSEGG
+1614 YNYKVLTEGG

-1650 TSKLDNNPNID
+1650 TSKLDNNPNIE

-1674 SNDGTFK
+1674 SNDGTLK
-1681 SDAETSQPIQ
+1681 NDAETSQPIQ

-1698 KFEIAAKSANGEFI
+1698 KFEIAAKSTTGEFI

-1728 VTVPRNNGTVDIV
+1728 VTVPRSNGTVDIV
-1741 NAYPVSWTGGT
+1741 NAYPVNWTSTT

-1757 DKQHHVETGK
+1757 GKRQYVETGK
-1767 DFKQLQNAIVIQIKD
+1767 DFKQLQSAIITQIKD

-1788 DGDFAENR
+1788 DGDFIENR

-1807 NINKNPIF
+1807 NVNKNPIF

-1822 FRTANILGIN
+1822 FRTANTLGIN

-1847 GDGIGQ
+1847 SDGIGQ
-1853 IISKVDGKPTY
+1853 IINKVDGKPNY
-1864 ISYGSDLSAITD
+1864 ISYNSDLSAITD
-1876 RLIKGIESLNFN
+1876 RLIKGIKSLNFN

-1896 DNNHNIPLQ
+1896 DNNHKIPLQ

-1922 YKGKNGINLTYDSFK
+1922 YKGKNGVNLTYDSFK
-1937 DFIQQNNLIR
+1937 DFIQQNNLLR

-1983 PIEDVSN
+1983 PVKAVDDTN
-1990 TYTSKADEIKSII
+1990 TYTSKADEIKSIV
-2003 TSDSTDKGFEVA
+2003 TSDSTDKGFEVT

-2054 EHAQANAVWS
+2054 HHAQANAVWS
-2064 KTKGGKVIVGQRFL
+2064 KTKGGKVIIGQIFL

-2094 TLMHENLHAY
+2094 TLMHENLHGY
-2104 IEDMADNKRHPNA
+2104 IEDMANDKRHPNA
-2117 VVNLRNRMQDIYD
+2117 VANLRNRMQDIYD
-2130 DFAAA
+2130 DFATA
-2135 INQDINDLKA
+2135 INQDITDLKA

-2160 ATLEKISNWLNNVNT
+2160 ATLEKISEWLNNVNT

-2212 ADGGVIKGNTIW
+2212 ADGGVVKGNTIW

-2261 AEIKAEEKEE
+2261 AEVKAEEKEE
-2271 EVTQPNTPSTGRI
+2271 EVTQPTTSFTGGI
-2284 EEVETQTVAD
+2284 EEVETETVAD
-2294 DTNSIIDGDD
+2294 NTNSIIDNDD

-2341 SAIESIPMSERAKF
+2341 SAIESLPMSERAKF

-2364 SMSCR
+2364 SMSCK

>member
-1 MNIEQIIDTGNNG
+1 MNTESVFNNS
-14 GVLYANPNYSKS
+14 GVIVSNPNYNPKT
-26 KKHPS
+26 KKGRAQQPFFHTLDVS
-31 PKYLK
+31 QDVTSGATNEFAKNVG
-36 ASTPQEI
+36 STWVMGDTHNYQRYGVTPNPITNLDKE
-43 LAHDRS
+43 RS
-49 VADDLFERRADT
+49 E
-61 EVNLNRLAPYSDNLK
+61 N
-76 RYNVS
+76 
-81 TSPTIDDVNQT
+81 
-92 LADAQSNWSKVG
+92 QSNWIKAG
-104 NALAQSLVSQTILG
+104 NALGQALVSQTILG
-118 TVKAVPDLFDSI
+118 TIKAVPDLFDAV

-138 GDYQNPISNKL
+138 GDYQNPISNKI

-156 DQEVAPIYSDPNRN
+156 DQEVAPIYSDPTRN
-170 DIYSGA
+170 DIYSGG
-176 LTNLGWWASNVPS
+176 LTNFGWWASNFPS

-196 LLPATGIMKGA
+196 LLPATGIMKGVG
-207 SAIGKALKLGAR
+207 AIGKALKLGAR

-252 AARIINSTRE
+252 AAKIINSTRE

-286 EAQGVYQDV
+286 EAQGVYQDI
-295 YKTAADKLNNM
+295 YKDATDKLNNM
-306 NAQEYQ
+306 NNQDYQ

-318 QDMLQDV
+318 QELLQDV
-325 DTSDKDAVAKKISK
+325 DTSDRDAVARKISK

-372 RGGAYSLNQTLRNN
+372 RGGAYTLNQTLRNN

-397 KAVADKVSA
+397 KAAADKVSA
-406 WTKARNKV
+406 WTKARNKI

-429 SEGIEEAVNYIA
+429 SEGAEEAVNYIA

-450 VILDEA
+450 VLLDEA

-482 GVMGGVVFHH
+482 GVMGGVIFHH
-492 LGSAFGKIQATIDEK
+492 LGSTFGKIQATIDEK

-534 RRDNMQSWL
+534 RRDNMKSWL

-553 AKIKEGIN
+553 AKIKEGVN

-606 LREFMKSDEVR
+606 LREFMKSNEVR

-631 TQTQQEILNKMNE
+631 AQTQQEILNKMDE

-662 YAANRKNDQVIPI
+662 YAAHRKDDQVIPI

-697 KLNLTQANINAALQV
+697 KLNLTQSNINVALQV

-810 KELKDIMSLDLTDA
+810 KELKDIMSLNLNDA
-824 EGNEDTSKRADYFKR
+824 EGNEDASKRADYLKR
-839 LDDYATKHNI
+839 LDEYATKYNI

-868 FEDNRKK
+868 FEDNRRK

-903 AVAEVNRDYLKSKQV
+903 AIAEVNRDYLRSKQV

-957 KDNSDTI
+957 KDNRYAI
-964 INAIGAYYNQDF
+964 INAVGAYYNQDF
-976 ENYDNFVSVLNDK
+976 ENYDNFVSILSDK

-1019 TKDDLFEDTK
+1019 AKDDLFEDTK
-1029 PAATQAQEEEAEQLN
+1029 PAVTQAQEKEAEQLN
-1044 SATPTST
+1044 AATPTS
-1051 EAPPTVE
+1051 PE
-1058 PLNPS
+1058 PS
-1063 LSAPQTE
+1063 
-1070 QTNNLSGSSVESVTT
+1070 
-1085 QGNTQLS
+1085 
-1092 NVGTQ
+1092 
-1097 QPAAKPSKIGKLNF
+1097 PAAEPNKIGKLDF
-1111 TDNKFVVSTGN
+1111 TNNKFVATTGN
-1122 ETASDDY
+1122 KTASDDY

-1140 EVHPTSN
+1140 EVRPIMSN
-1147 DNIASLTTNE
+1147 NIASFTTNE

-1164 IATQDNVSITS
+1164 IATQDNVGITS

-1196 EGSQEEEN
+1196 KETKEEES
-1204 NENTTIS
+1204 NENATIP

-1217 ESTPTIVAP
+1217 ESTPTTVAP
-1226 TIPVSTPAEDT
+1226 TVPIPAPAEDT

-1262 ITELKTNPD
+1262 IAELKTTPD
-1271 LDLNSKAKSIL
+1271 LDLDSKAKSIL

-1353 SDLLDVYAKDAELP
+1353 SDLLDVYIKDAELP

-1415 ITDANDVSNPVTFL
+1415 ITDANDVSNPVVFL

-1441 ALPNGTVH
+1441 ALPDGTVH
-1449 QVNMNLSD
+1449 RVNMNISD
-1457 FGTNEYMKESYDEQV
+1457 FGTDEDMKESYDEQV

-1485 TTAKGTSRLGIKS
+1485 TTSKGTSRLGIKS

-1507 IPSSGERGEYV
+1507 VPSIGERGEYV
-1518 QKNDGLIYHVDKSDG
+1518 QKNDGLIYHVDKADG

-1567 KFNAEQLVN
+1567 RFNVEQLVN
-1576 EFKSNPIVQDM
+1576 EFKNNPIVQDM
-1587 VKNNMINSDKNGPEY
+1587 VKNNMINSDENGPEY

-1614 YNYKVLSEGG
+1614 YNYKVLTEGG
-1624 VNKFTGAVVANSIDK
+1624 ANKFTGAVVANSIDK
-1639 WFDALRESYNE
+1639 WFDTLRESYNE

-1674 SNDGTFK
+1674 SNDGTLK

-1698 KFEIAAKSANGEFI
+1698 KFEIAAKSTTGEFI

-1728 VTVPRNNGTVDIV
+1728 VTVPRSNGTVDIV
-1741 NAYPVSWTGGT
+1741 NAYPVSWGSTT

-1757 DKQHHVETGK
+1757 DKRQYVETGK
-1767 DFKQLQNAIVIQIKD
+1767 DFKQLQSAIITQIKD

-1788 DGDFAENR
+1788 DGDFTENR

-1807 NINKNPIF
+1807 NVNKNPIF

-1822 FRTANILGIN
+1822 FRTANVLGIN
-1832 FGNKNNQLLFYRDKN
+1832 FGNNNNQLLFYKDKN

-1853 IISKVDGKPTY
+1853 IINKVDGKPTY
-1864 ISYGSDLSAITD
+1864 ISYNSDLSAITD
-1876 RLIKGIESLNFN
+1876 RLIKGIKSLNFN

-1896 DNNHNIPLQ
+1896 DNNHKIPLQ

-1915 FQITIPE
+1915 FQITISE
-1922 YKGKNGINLTYDSFK
+1922 YKGKNGVNLTYDSFK
-1937 DFIQQNNLIR
+1937 DFIQQNNLLR

-1953 NGSNIRRTAINK
+1953 NGSNIRRVAINK

-1970 RFSFQVTNKQESR
+1970 RFSFQVTSKQESR
-1983 PIEDVSN
+1983 PVKDVSD
-1990 TYTSKADEIKSII
+1990 TYTSKADEVKSII

-2064 KTKGGKVIVGQRFL
+2064 KTKGGKVVIGQKFL

-2117 VVNLRNRMQDIYD
+2117 VANLRNRMQDIYD

-2160 ATLEKISNWLNNVNT
+2160 ATLERISEWLNNVNT

-2224 QKILKFI
+2224 QKILKFV

-2261 AEIKAEEKEE
+2261 AEVKAEEKEE
-2271 EVTQPNTPSTGRI
+2271 KEEEEVTQLTTSSTGRI
-2284 EEVETQTVAD
+2284 EEVEEQTVAD
-2294 DTNSIIDGDD
+2294 DTNSIIDSDD

-2341 SAIESIPMSERAKF
+2341 SAIESLPISERAKF

>member
-1 MNIEQIIDTGNNG
+1 MDTTQITSKGGYEELNPLWTKSKKNNQPKTILTTSPQKG
-14 GVLYANPNYSKS
+14 GLVDSFYNANPNNFVFDNAN
-26 KKHPS
+26 
-31 PKYLK
+31 KYINYGI
-36 ASTPQEI
+36 TPNKVAPNLDKE
-43 LAHDRS
+43 LA
-49 VADDLFERRADT
+49 E
-61 EVNLNRLAPYSDNLK
+61 
-76 RYNVS
+76 
-81 TSPTIDDVNQT
+81 
-92 LADAQSNWSKVG
+92 AQSNFAKTFNSLG
-104 NALAQSLVSQTILG
+104 QALVSETILG
-118 TVKAVPDLFDSI
+118 TIKAVPDLFDAI
-130 ANGFFTSD
+130 TNGIFQSD

-149 KEWQDYF
+149 QEWQDYF
-156 DQEVAPIYSDPNRN
+156 RNEVAPIYSDPERN
-170 DIYSGA
+170 DIYNGG
-176 LTNLGWWASNVPS
+176 LTNWGWWASNVPS

-207 SAIGKALKLGAR
+207 GAIGKALKLGAR

-252 AARIINSTRE
+252 AAKIINSTRE

-286 EAQGVYQDV
+286 EAQGVYQDI
-295 YKTAADKLNNM
+295 YKDATDKLNRM
-306 NAQEYQ
+306 NNQDYQ

-318 QDMLQDV
+318 QELLQDV
-325 DTSDKDAVAKKISK
+325 DTSDRNAVARKISK

-397 KAVADKVSA
+397 KAAADKVSA

-414 WDRLKN
+414 WDRIKN

-429 SEGIEEAVNYIA
+429 SEGAEEAVNYIA

-450 VILDEA
+450 VLLDEA

-492 LGSAFGKIQATIDEK
+492 LGSTFGKIQATIDEK
-507 NKTKKDDKTGESA
+507 NKTKKDDKTGEST

-543 NNFNTFFDRA
+543 NTFNTFFDRA

-561 PFAGPDENADIKG
+561 PFAGLNEKADIKG

-606 LREFMKSDEVR
+606 LREFMKSNEVR
-617 DALVNK
+617 NALVNK

-662 YAANRKNDQVIPI
+662 YAAHRKDDQVIPI

-697 KLNLTQANINAALQV
+697 KLNLTQSNINVALQV

-824 EGNEDTSKRADYFKR
+824 EGNEDATKRADYFKR
-839 LDDYATKHNI
+839 LDEYATKHNI

-868 FEDNRKK
+868 FEDNRRK
-875 ANQVLTDAD
+875 ANQVLTAAD

-903 AVAEVNRDYLKSKQV
+903 AIAEVNRDYLKSKQV

-957 KDNSDTI
+957 KDNRDAI
-964 INAIGAYYNQDF
+964 INAVGAYYNQDF

-1019 TKDDLFEDTK
+1019 AKDDLFEDTK
-1029 PAATQAQEEEAEQLN
+1029 PAATQVQEEEAEQLN

-1051 EAPPTVE
+1051 EASPTVE

-1063 LSAPQTE
+1063 LSAPQIG
-1070 QTNNLSGSSVESVTT
+1070 QTNNLSDSSLESVTA

-1097 QPAAKPSKIGKLNF
+1097 QTTAKPSKIGKLNF
-1111 TDNKFVVSTGN
+1111 TNNKFIASTGN
-1122 ETASDDY
+1122 ETSSDDY

-1140 EVHPTSN
+1140 EVHPISN
-1147 DNIASLTTNE
+1147 DSIASLTTSE

-1164 IATQDNVSITS
+1164 IATQDNVGITS

-1196 EGSQEEEN
+1196 EDVKEEE
-1204 NENTTIS
+1204 TLQQAS
-1211 STGGIE
+1211 STGGLEQIKLPE
-1217 ESTPTIVAP
+1217 SPEAAESTPEI
-1226 TIPVSTPAEDT
+1226 EET
-1237 TPEVEEPKIPDFMG
+1237 TPEVEEPKVPDFMG

-1262 ITELKTNPD
+1262 IAELKTTPD
-1271 LDLNSKAKSIL
+1271 LDLDAKAKSIL

-1301 AFRRIRKKQEKLMNK
+1301 AFRRIRKRQEKLMNK

-1345 DDSYKQAV
+1345 DDSYKKAV

-1367 KINGKY
+1367 QINGKY

-1415 ITDANDVSNPVTFL
+1415 ITDANDVSNPVAFL

-1449 QVNMNLSD
+1449 KVNMNLSD
-1457 FGTNEYMKESYDEQV
+1457 FGTDEDMKESYAEQV

-1485 TTAKGTSRLGIKS
+1485 TTSKGTSRLGIKS

-1507 IPSSGERGEYV
+1507 IPSIGERGEYV
-1518 QKNDGLIYHVDKSDG
+1518 QKNDGLIYNVDKADG

-1576 EFKSNPIVQDM
+1576 EFKNNPIVQDM
-1587 VKNNMINSDKNGPEY
+1587 VKNNMINSDENGPEY

-1614 YNYKVLSEGG
+1614 YNYKVLTEGG
-1624 VNKFTGAVVANSIDK
+1624 VNKFTGAVIANSIDK
-1639 WFDALRESYNE
+1639 WFDTLRESYNE

-1661 IIASDVFEGELIR
+1661 IVASDVFEGELIR

-1681 SDAETSQPIQ
+1681 NDTETSQPIQ

-1698 KFEIAAKSANGEFI
+1698 KFEIAAKSTTGEFI

-1720 LVNVGRTY
+1720 LVSVGRTY

-1741 NAYPVSWTGGT
+1741 NAYPVSWTGAT
-1752 YYTKD
+1752 YYTKNG
-1757 DKQHHVETGK
+1757 KQQHVEIGK
-1767 DFKQLQNAIVIQIKD
+1767 DFKQLQNAIIIQIKD

-1788 DGDFAENR
+1788 DGDFSENR

-1822 FRTANILGIN
+1822 FRTANVLGIN

-1847 GDGIGQ
+1847 GDGVGQ
-1853 IISKVDGKPTY
+1853 IINKINGKPNY
-1864 ISYGSDLSAITD
+1864 ISYNSDLSAVSD
-1876 RLIKGIESLNFN
+1876 KLIEGIKSLNFN

-1896 DNNHNIPLQ
+1896 DNNHKIPLQ

-1922 YKGKNGINLTYDSFK
+1922 YKGKNGVNLTYDSFK
-1937 DFIQQNNLIR
+1937 DFIQQNNLLR

-1983 PIEDVSN
+1983 PVEDVGDS
-1990 TYTSKADEIKSII
+1990 YISKADEIKSIV

-2032 SDSSLRKLL
+2032 SDSPLRKLL

-2054 EHAQANAVWS
+2054 HHAQANAVWS
-2064 KTKGGKVIVGQRFL
+2064 KTKGGKVVIGQIFL

-2104 IEDMADNKRHPNA
+2104 IEEMADDKLHPNA
-2117 VVNLRNRMQDIYD
+2117 VANLRSRMQDIYD
-2130 DFAAA
+2130 DFATA

-2160 ATLEKISNWLNNVNT
+2160 ATLEKISEWLNNVNT

-2201 VDLMNYLNQVD
+2201 VDLINYLNQVD
-2212 ADGGVIKGNTIW
+2212 ADGGAVKGNTIW
-2224 QKILKFI
+2224 QKMLKFI

-2247 QMEALGEIF
+2247 QMETLGEIF

-2261 AEIKAEEKEE
+2261 AEVKAEEKEE
-2271 EVTQPNTPSTGRI
+2271 EVTQPTTSSTGRI
-2284 EEVETQTVAD
+2284 EEVEPEIVAD
-2294 DTNSIIDGDD
+2294 NTNSVIDSDD

-2341 SAIESIPMSERAKF
+2341 SAIESLPMSERAKF

-2364 SMSCR
+2364 SMSCK

>member
-1 MNIEQIIDTGNNG
+1 MNTENVFNNS
-14 GVLYANPNYSKS
+14 GVIVSNPNYNPKT
-26 KKHPS
+26 KKGRAQQPFFHTLDVS
-31 PKYLK
+31 QDITSGAANEFAKNADNAWVMGDTHSYQRYGV
-36 ASTPQEI
+36 TPNI
-43 LAHDRS
+43 ITNLDK
-49 VADDLFERRADT
+49 ERA
-61 EVNLNRLAPYSDNLK
+61 EN
-76 RYNVS
+76 
-81 TSPTIDDVNQT
+81 
-92 LADAQSNWSKVG
+92 QSNWVKAG
-104 NALAQSLVSQTILG
+104 NALGQTLVSQAILG
-118 TVKAVPDLFDSI
+118 TIKAVPDLFDAI

-138 GDYQNPISNKL
+138 GDYQNPISNKI

-156 DQEVAPIYSDPNRN
+156 DQEVAPIYSDPEHN
-170 DIYSGA
+170 DIYSGG
-176 LTNLGWWASNVPS
+176 LTNFGWWASNVPS

-207 SAIGKALKLGAR
+207 GAIGKALKLGAR

-286 EAQGVYQDV
+286 EAQGVYQDI
-295 YKTAADKLNNM
+295 YKDATDKLNHM
-306 NAQEYQ
+306 NNQDYQ

-318 QDMLQDV
+318 QELLQDV
-325 DTSDKDAVAKKISK
+325 DTSDRNAVARKISK

-356 IIQMYGLRGFW
+356 IIQMYGLRDFW

-397 KAVADKVSA
+397 KAATDKVSA
-406 WTKARNKV
+406 WVKARNKV

-420 EKLIVAGEL
+420 EKLIITGEL
-429 SEGIEEAVNYIA
+429 SEGLEEGVNYIA

-450 VILDEA
+450 VLLDEA

-492 LGSAFGKIQATIDEK
+492 LGSTFGKIQATLNEK

-520 PSSFGLSETGEVKA
+520 PTSFGLSETGEIKA

-543 NNFNTFFDRA
+543 NTFNTFFDRA
-553 AKIKEGIN
+553 AKIKEGVN
-561 PFAGPDENADIKG
+561 PFAGSDEKADIKG

-631 TQTQQEILNKMNE
+631 TQTQQEILNKMDE

-662 YAANRKNDQVIPI
+662 YAAHRKDDQVIPI

-697 KLNLTQANINAALQV
+697 KLNLTQSNINVALQV

-744 AQRREIE
+744 AQRREVE

-785 AIRTGITAFHDEN
+785 AIRTGITAFHDEE

-810 KELKDIMSLDLTDA
+810 KELKDIMSLNLNDA
-824 EGNEDTSKRADYFKR
+824 EGNEDATKRADYFKR

-849 IGELSKYSDELS
+849 VGELSKYSDELS

-868 FEDNRKK
+868 FEDNRRKT
-875 ANQVLTDAD
+875 NQVLTAAD

-903 AVAEVNRDYLKSKQV
+903 AIAEVNIDYLKSKQV

-942 VNQSFDT
+942 VNKSFDT

-957 KDNSDTI
+957 KDNRDAI
-964 INAIGAYYNQDF
+964 IKAVGAYYNQDF
-976 ENYDNFVSVLNDK
+976 ENYDNFVSILNDK
-989 DKADLKESLDALHL
+989 DKANLKESLDALHL

-1019 TKDDLFEDTK
+1019 GKDDLFEDTK

-1044 SATPTST
+1044 TATPTSP
-1051 EAPPTVE
+1051 EPSPTVE
-1058 PLNPS
+1058 SLNSS

-1070 QTNNLSGSSVESVTT
+1070 ETNNLSGSTVESVTT

-1097 QPAAKPSKIGKLNF
+1097 QPAVKPSKIGKLNF
-1111 TDNKFVVSTGN
+1111 TNNKFVASTGN

-1129 QLIPTQNNDEY
+1129 QLVPTQNNDEY

-1147 DNIASLTTNE
+1147 DSIASLTTNE
-1157 DLFANAN
+1157 DLFANGN
-1164 IATQDNVSITS
+1164 IATQDNVGITS
-1175 YPIVRLT
+1175 YPIIRLT

-1196 EGSQEEEN
+1196 ENTKEEE
-1204 NENTTIS
+1204 TSQQTS
-1211 STGGIE
+1211 STGGLEQTKSLESSAAAEPTNNVE
-1217 ESTPTIVAP
+1217 EN
-1226 TIPVSTPAEDT
+1226 

-1262 ITELKTNPD
+1262 ITELKTTPD
-1271 LDLNSKAKSIL
+1271 LDLDAKAKSIL

-1301 AFRRIRKKQEKLMNK
+1301 AFRRIRKRQEKLMNK

-1345 DDSYKQAV
+1345 DDSYKKAV

-1367 KINGKY
+1367 QINGKY

-1415 ITDANDVSNPVTFL
+1415 ITDANDVSNPVAFL

-1441 ALPNGTVH
+1441 ALPDGTIH

-1457 FGTNEYMKESYDEQV
+1457 FGTNEDMKENYAEQV
-1472 KLKNGDKLTIERV
+1472 KLKNGDKLTIEKV
-1485 TTAKGTSRLGIKS
+1485 TTSKGGSRLGIKS

-1507 IPSSGERGEYV
+1507 IPSTGERGEYV
-1518 QKNDGLIYHVDKSDG
+1518 QKNDGLIYHVDKADG

-1541 VLKDIAR
+1541 VLKDIAK

-1567 KFNAEQLVN
+1567 RFNVEQLVN

-1587 VKNNMINSDKNGPEY
+1587 VKNNMINSDKTGPEY

-1614 YNYKVLSEGG
+1614 YNYKVLTEGS

-1639 WFDALRESYNE
+1639 WFDTLRESYNE

-1661 IIASDVFEGELIR
+1661 IVASDVFEGELIR

-1698 KFEIAAKSANGEFI
+1698 KFEIAAKSTSGEFI

-1720 LVNVGRTY
+1720 LVSVGRTY
-1728 VTVPRNNGTVDIV
+1728 ITVPRSNGTVDIV
-1741 NAYPVSWTGGT
+1741 NAYPVSWTGAT

-1757 DKQHHVETGK
+1757 GKQQHVETGK
-1767 DFKQLQNAIVIQIKD
+1767 DFKQLQNAIITQIKD

-1788 DGDFAENR
+1788 DGDFTENR

-1853 IISKVDGKPTY
+1853 IINKVDGKPNY
-1864 ISYGSDLSAITD
+1864 ISYNSDLSAITD
-1876 RLIKGIESLNFN
+1876 RLIKGIKSLNFN

-1896 DNNHNIPLQ
+1896 DNNNNIPLQ

-1922 YKGKNGINLTYDSFK
+1922 YKGKNGVNLTYDSFK
-1937 DFIQQNNLIR
+1937 DFIQQNNLLR

-1970 RFSFQVTNKQESR
+1970 RFSFQVTSKQENR
-1983 PIEDVSN
+1983 PVKDVDDTN
-1990 TYTSKADEIKSII
+1990 TYTSKADEVKSIV

-2054 EHAQANAVWS
+2054 HHAQANAVWS
-2064 KTKGGKVIVGQRFL
+2064 KSKGGKVVIGQIFL

-2104 IEDMADNKRHPNA
+2104 IEEMADDKFHPNA
-2117 VVNLRNRMQDIYD
+2117 VANLRNRMQDIYD
-2130 DFAAA
+2130 DFATA
-2135 INQDINDLKA
+2135 INQDITDLKA

-2160 ATLEKISNWLNNVNT
+2160 ATLEKISEWLNNVNT

-2261 AEIKAEEKEE
+2261 AEVKAEEKEE
-2271 EVTQPNTPSTGRI
+2271 VTQPTTSSTGSI
-2284 EEVETQTVAD
+2284 EEVETEIIAD
-2294 DTNSIIDGDD
+2294 DTNSIVDSDD
-2304 VGSANETFD
+2304 VGSNNETFD

-2341 SAIESIPMSERAKF
+2341 SAIESLPMSERAKF
-2355 ASLVSSAAI
+2355 ASLVSSGAI
-2364 SMSCR
+2364 SMSCK

>member
-1 MNIEQIIDTGNNG
+1 MNTESVFNNS
-14 GVLYANPNYSKS
+14 GVIVSNPNY
-26 KKHPS
+26 
-31 PKYLK
+31 
-36 ASTPQEI
+36 
-43 LAHDRS
+43 
-49 VADDLFERRADT
+49 
-61 EVNLNRLAPYSDNLK
+61 NLK
-76 RYNVS
+76 TKKGRAQQPFFHTLDVSQDITSGAANEFAKNVGSTWVMGDTHSYQRYGVTPNPITNLDKERS
-81 TSPTIDDVNQT
+81 EN
-92 LADAQSNWSKVG
+92 QSNWIKAG
-104 NALAQSLVSQTILG
+104 NALGQALVSQTILG
-118 TVKAVPDLFDSI
+118 TIKAVPDLFDAV

-138 GDYQNPISNKL
+138 GDYQNPISNKI

-156 DQEVAPIYSDPNRN
+156 DQEVAPIYSDPTRN
-170 DIYSGA
+170 DIYSGG
-176 LTNLGWWASNVPS
+176 LTNFGWWASNFPS

-196 LLPATGIMKGA
+196 LLPATGIMKGVG
-207 SAIGKALKLGAR
+207 AIGKALKLGAR

-252 AARIINSTRE
+252 AAKIINSTRE

-295 YKTAADKLNNM
+295 YKDATDKLNNM
-306 NAQEYQ
+306 NNQDYQ

-318 QDMLQDV
+318 QELLQDV
-325 DTSDKDAVAKKISK
+325 DTSDRDAVARKISK

-372 RGGAYSLNQTLRNN
+372 RGGAYTLNQTLRNN

-397 KAVADKVSA
+397 KAAADKVSA

-429 SEGIEEAVNYIA
+429 SEGAEEAVNYIA

-450 VILDEA
+450 VLLDEA

-492 LGSAFGKIQATIDEK
+492 LGSTFGKIQATIDEK

-534 RRDNMQSWL
+534 RRDNMKSWL

-606 LREFMKSDEVR
+606 LREFMKSNEVR

-631 TQTQQEILNKMNE
+631 AQTQQEILNKMDE

-662 YAANRKNDQVIPI
+662 YAAHRKDDQVIPI

-697 KLNLTQANINAALQV
+697 KLNLTQSNINVALQV

-717 KLGDTSI
+717 KLGDNSI

-810 KELKDIMSLDLTDA
+810 KELKDIMSLNLNDA
-824 EGNEDTSKRADYFKR
+824 EGNEDSSKRADYFKR

-849 IGELSKYSDELS
+849 VGELSKYSDELS

-868 FEDNRKK
+868 FEDNRRK
-875 ANQVLTDAD
+875 ANQVLTAAD

-890 VVGKNFT
+890 VVGKNLT

-903 AVAEVNRDYLKSKQV
+903 AIAEVNRDYLRSKQV

-957 KDNSDTI
+957 KDNRDAI
-964 INAIGAYYNQDF
+964 INAVGAYYNQDF
-976 ENYDNFVSVLNDK
+976 ENYDNFVSILSDK

-1019 TKDDLFEDTK
+1019 AKDDLFESTK

-1044 SATPTST
+1044 AATPTSS
-1051 EAPPTVE
+1051 EPSPTVE
-1058 PLNPS
+1058 PLNSS
-1063 LSAPQTE
+1063 LSAPQTG
-1070 QTNNLSGSSVESVTT
+1070 QTTNLSGSSVESVTT

-1092 NVGTQ
+1092 NVGTRQ
-1097 QPAAKPSKIGKLNF
+1097 TAVKPNKIGKLNF
-1111 TDNKFVVSTGN
+1111 TNNKFVVTTGN
-1122 ETASDDY
+1122 KTASDDY

-1140 EVHPTSN
+1140 EVRPITN
-1147 DNIASLTTNE
+1147 NNIASFTTNE

-1164 IATQDNVSITS
+1164 IATQDNVGITS

-1196 EGSQEEEN
+1196 KESQEEES
-1204 NENTTIS
+1204 NENATMP

-1217 ESTPTIVAP
+1217 ETTPTTVAP
-1226 TIPVSTPAEDT
+1226 TVPTPTPAEDT

-1262 ITELKTNPD
+1262 IAELKTTPD
-1271 LDLNSKAKSIL
+1271 LDLDSKAKSIL
-1282 DDYVAKG
+1282 DAYVAKG

-1415 ITDANDVSNPVTFL
+1415 ITDSNDVSNPVAFL

-1441 ALPNGTVH
+1441 ALPDGTIH

-1457 FGTNEYMKESYDEQV
+1457 FGTDEDMKESYDEQV

-1485 TTAKGTSRLGIKS
+1485 TTSKGTSRLGIKS

-1507 IPSSGERGEYV
+1507 VPSIGERGEYV
-1518 QKNDGLIYHVDKSDG
+1518 QKNDGLIYHVDKADG
-1533 SKDGALKQ
+1533 SKDGTLKQ

-1567 KFNAEQLVN
+1567 RFNAEQLVN
-1576 EFKSNPIVQDM
+1576 EFKNNPIVQDM
-1587 VKNNMINSDKNGPEY
+1587 VKNNMINSDENGPEY

-1614 YNYKVLSEGG
+1614 YNYKVLTEGG
-1624 VNKFTGAVVANSIDK
+1624 ANKFTGAVVANSIDK
-1639 WFDALRESYNE
+1639 WFNTLRESYNE
-1650 TSKLDNNPNID
+1650 TSKLDNNLNID

-1674 SNDGTFK
+1674 SNDGTLK

-1698 KFEIAAKSANGEFI
+1698 KFEIAAKSTTGEFI

-1728 VTVPRNNGTVDIV
+1728 VTVPRSNGTVDIV
-1741 NAYPVSWTGGT
+1741 NAYPISWGSTT

-1757 DKQHHVETGK
+1757 DKRQYVETGK
-1767 DFKQLQNAIVIQIKD
+1767 DFKQLQSAIITQIKD

-1788 DGDFAENR
+1788 DGDFTENR

-1807 NINKNPIF
+1807 NVNKNPIF

-1822 FRTANILGIN
+1822 FRTANVLGIN
-1832 FGNKNNQLLFYRDKN
+1832 FGNNNNQLLFYKDKN

-1853 IISKVDGKPTY
+1853 IINKVDGKPTY
-1864 ISYGSDLSAITD
+1864 ISYNSDLSAITD
-1876 RLIKGIESLNFN
+1876 RLIKGIKSLNFN

-1922 YKGKNGINLTYDSFK
+1922 YKGKNGVNLTYDSFK
-1937 DFIQQNNLIR
+1937 DFIQQNNLLR

-1953 NGSNIRRTAINK
+1953 NGSNIRRVAINK

-1970 RFSFQVTNKQESR
+1970 RFSFQVTSKKESR
-1983 PIEDVSN
+1983 PVKDVSD
-1990 TYTSKADEIKSII
+1990 TYTSKADEVKSIT

-2064 KTKGGKVIVGQRFL
+2064 KTKGGKVVIGQKFL

-2094 TLMHENLHAY
+2094 TLMHENLHGY
-2104 IEDMADNKRHPNA
+2104 IEDMANDKRHPNA
-2117 VVNLRNRMQDIYD
+2117 VANLRNRMQDIYD
-2130 DFAAA
+2130 DFATA
-2135 INQDINDLKA
+2135 INQDITDLKA

-2160 ATLEKISNWLNNVNT
+2160 ATLEKISEWLNNVNT

-2261 AEIKAEEKEE
+2261 AEVKAEEKEE
-2271 EVTQPNTPSTGRI
+2271 VTQPTTSSTGRI
-2284 EEVETQTVAD
+2284 EEVEEQTVAD
-2294 DTNSIIDGDD
+2294 DTNSIIDSED
-2304 VGSANETFD
+2304 VGSVNETFD
-2313 IKDEDV
+2313 INDEDA
-2319 DADDEYDAD
+2319 DADDEYDADD

-2341 SAIESIPMSERAKF
+2341 SAIESLPISERAKF

>member
-1 MNIEQIIDTGNNG
+1 MNTENVFNNS
-14 GVLYANPNYSKS
+14 GVIVSNPNYNPKT
-26 KKHPS
+26 KKGRAQQPFFHTLDVS
-31 PKYLK
+31 QDITSGAANEFAKNADNAWVMGDTHNYQRYGV
-36 ASTPQEI
+36 TPNI
-43 LAHDRS
+43 ITNLDK
-49 VADDLFERRADT
+49 ERA
-61 EVNLNRLAPYSDNLK
+61 EN
-76 RYNVS
+76 
-81 TSPTIDDVNQT
+81 
-92 LADAQSNWSKVG
+92 QSNWTKAG
-104 NALAQSLVSQTILG
+104 NALAQALVSQAIIGTI
-118 TVKAVPDLFDSI
+118 KAVPDLFDAI
-130 ANGFFTSD
+130 TNGFFTSD
-138 GDYQNPISNKL
+138 GDYQNPISNKI

-156 DQEVAPIYSDPNRN
+156 DQEVAPIYSDPERN
-170 DIYSGA
+170 DIYSGG
-176 LTNLGWWASNVPS
+176 LINFGWWASNVPS

-196 LLPATGIMKGA
+196 LIPTTGIMKGA
-207 SAIGKALKLGAR
+207 GAIGKALKLGAR

-241 EGAQLSGFQSA
+241 EGAKLSGFQSA
-252 AARIINSTRE
+252 AAKIINSTRE

-280 MMENYQ
+280 MIENYQ
-286 EAQGVYQDV
+286 EAQGVYQDI
-295 YKTAADKLNNM
+295 YKDATEKLNHM
-306 NAQEYQ
+306 NNQDYQ

-318 QDMLQDV
+318 QELLQDV
-325 DTSDKDAVAKKISK
+325 DTSDRNAVARKISK

-372 RGGAYSLNQTLRNN
+372 RGGTYSLNQTLRNN

-397 KAVADKVSA
+397 KAATDKVSA
-406 WTKARNKV
+406 WVKARNKI

-429 SEGIEEAVNYIA
+429 SEGVEEAVNYIA

-450 VILDEA
+450 VLLDEA

-492 LGSAFGKIQATIDEK
+492 LGSTFGKIQATIDEK

-520 PSSFGLSETGEVKA
+520 PTSFGLSETGEVKA

-543 NNFNTFFDRA
+543 NTFNTFFDRA
-553 AKIKEGIN
+553 AKIKEGVN
-561 PFAGPDENADIKG
+561 PFAGPNGKADIKG

-631 TQTQQEILNKMNE
+631 TQTQQEILNKMDE
-644 VTQQYNN
+644 VIQQYNN

-662 YAANRKNDQVIPI
+662 YAAHRKDDQVIPI

-688 GQDIARQED
+688 GKDIARQED
-697 KLNLTQANINAALQV
+697 KLNSTQSNINVALQV

-717 KLGDTSI
+717 KLGDTSV

-731 AQTILANNLAELY
+731 AQTILANDLADLY

-785 AIRTGITAFHDEN
+785 AIRTGITAFHDKD

-810 KELKDIMSLDLTDA
+810 KELKDIMSLNLNDA
-824 EGNEDTSKRADYFKR
+824 EGNEDATKRADYLKR
-839 LDDYATKHNI
+839 LDDYATKYNI
-849 IGELSKYSDELS
+849 IGELSKYSNELS

-868 FEDNRKK
+868 FEDNRRK
-875 ANQVLTDAD
+875 ANQVLTAAD

-890 VVGKNFT
+890 VVGKTFT

-903 AVAEVNRDYLKSKQV
+903 AIAEVNIDYLRSKQV

-926 ELSFLNQT
+926 ELSFLNQI

-949 VKDIAKRN
+949 IKDIAKRN
-957 KDNSDTI
+957 KDNRDAI
-964 INAIGAYYNQDF
+964 INAVGAYYNQDF
-976 ENYDNFVSVLNDK
+976 ENYDNFVSILNDK
-989 DKADLKESLDALHL
+989 DKANLKESLDALHL
-1003 SGNLNYRFGE
+1003 SGNLNYHFGE

-1019 TKDDLFEDTK
+1019 AKDDLFEDTK
-1029 PAATQAQEEEAEQLN
+1029 PVATQAQEKEAEQLN
-1044 SATPTST
+1044 SATPT
-1051 EAPPTVE
+1051 PT
-1058 PLNPS
+1058 
-1063 LSAPQTE
+1063 
-1070 QTNNLSGSSVESVTT
+1070 ESVIA

-1097 QPAAKPSKIGKLNF
+1097 QPAVKPSKIGYLNF
-1111 TDNKFVVSTGN
+1111 ADNKFLANIGT
-1122 ETASDDY
+1122 ETDSNDY
-1129 QLIPTQNNDEY
+1129 RLIPTQNNDEY
-1140 EVHPTSN
+1140 EVHPISN
-1147 DNIASLTTNE
+1147 DNIANLTTNE

-1164 IATQDNVSITS
+1164 IATQDNVGITS
-1175 YPIVRLT
+1175 YPIIRLT

-1196 EGSQEEEN
+1196 KENQEEEI
-1204 NENTTIS
+1204 NETATIP
-1211 STGGIE
+1211 STGGTE
-1217 ESTPTIVAP
+1217 ESTPTTVTPTVPISAP
-1226 TIPVSTPAEDT
+1226 AEDTTSAEDT
-1237 TPEVEEPKIPDFMG
+1237 TPEVEEPKVPDFMG

-1262 ITELKTNPD
+1262 ITELKTNLD
-1271 LDLNSKAKSIL
+1271 LDLDAKAKSIL

-1301 AFRRIRKKQEKLMNK
+1301 VFRRIRKRQEKLMNK

-1345 DDSYKQAV
+1345 DDSYKKAV

-1367 KINGKY
+1367 QINGKY

-1415 ITDANDVSNPVTFL
+1415 ITDANDVSNPVAFL

-1457 FGTNEYMKESYDEQV
+1457 FGTNEDMKESYAEQV

-1485 TTAKGTSRLGIKS
+1485 TTSKGTSRLGIKS

-1507 IPSSGERGEYV
+1507 VPSIGERGEYI
-1518 QKNDGLIYHVDKSDG
+1518 QKNDGLIYHIDKADG

-1548 SKTPEHEKLNEII
+1548 NKTPEHEKLNEII

-1587 VKNNMINSDKNGPEY
+1587 VKNHMIYSDETGPEY

-1614 YNYKVLSEGG
+1614 YNYKVLTEGR

-1639 WFDALRESYNE
+1639 WFDTLRESYNE

-1661 IIASDVFEGELIR
+1661 IVASDVFEGELIR

-1698 KFEIAAKSANGEFI
+1698 KFEIAAKSTTGEFI

-1728 VTVPRNNGTVDIV
+1728 ITVPRSNGTVDIV
-1741 NAYPVSWTGGT
+1741 NAYPVSWTGAT

-1757 DKQHHVETGK
+1757 DKQQHVETGK
-1767 DFKQLQNAIVIQIKD
+1767 DFKQLQNAIVTQIKD
-1782 RLASLN
+1782 RLASIN

-1815 LSKELSV
+1815 LSKGLSV
-1822 FRTANILGIN
+1822 FRTANVLGIN
-1832 FGNKNNQLLFYRDKN
+1832 FGNNNNQLLFYRDKN
-1847 GDGIGQ
+1847 GDGVGQ
-1853 IISKVDGKPTY
+1853 IINKVDGKPNY
-1864 ISYGSDLSAITD
+1864 ISYNSDLSAISD
-1876 RLIKGIESLNFN
+1876 RLIEGIKSLDFN

-1922 YKGKNGINLTYDSFK
+1922 YKGKNGVNLTYDSFK
-1937 DFIQQNNLIR
+1937 DFIQQNNLLR

-1983 PIEDVSN
+1983 PVEDASDS
-1990 TYTSKADEIKSII
+1990 YISKADEIKSII

-2064 KTKGGKVIVGQRFL
+2064 KTKGGKVVVGQKFL

-2087 EKGRAIR
+2087 EKYRAIR
-2094 TLMHENLHAY
+2094 TLMHENLHGY
-2104 IEDMADNKRHPNA
+2104 IEDMANNKRHPNA
-2117 VVNLRNRMQDIYD
+2117 VANLRNRMQDIYD

-2160 ATLEKISNWLNNVNT
+2160 AALERISQWLNNVNT

-2224 QKILKFI
+2224 QKMLKFI

-2261 AEIKAEEKEE
+2261 AEVKAEEKEE
-2271 EVTQPNTPSTGRI
+2271 VTQPTSSTGGI
-2284 EEVETQTVAD
+2284 EEVETETVAD
-2294 DTNSIIDGDD
+2294 DTNSIVDSDD
-2304 VGSANETFD
+2304 VGKLNETFD
-2313 IKDEDV
+2313 INDEDA

-2341 SAIESIPMSERAKF
+2341 SAIESLPMSERAKF

-2364 SMSCR
+2364 SMSCK

>member
-1 MNIEQIIDTGNNG
+1 MNTENVFNNS
-14 GVLYANPNYSKS
+14 GVIVSNPNYNSKT
-26 KKHPS
+26 KKGRAQQPFFHTLDVS
-31 PKYLK
+31 QNITSGAANEFAKNADNAWVMGDTHNYQ
-36 ASTPQEI
+36 SYGVTPNI
-43 LAHDRS
+43 ITNLDK
-49 VADDLFERRADT
+49 ERA
-61 EVNLNRLAPYSDNLK
+61 EN
-76 RYNVS
+76 
-81 TSPTIDDVNQT
+81 
-92 LADAQSNWSKVG
+92 QSNSAKTF
-104 NALAQSLVSQTILG
+104 NALAQALVSQTILG
-118 TVKAVPDLFDSI
+118 TIKAVPDLFD
-130 ANGFFTSD
+130 AVTNGFFTSD
-138 GDYQNPISNKL
+138 GDYQNPISNKI

-156 DQEVAPIYSDPNRN
+156 DQEVAPIYSDPEHN
-170 DIYSGA
+170 DIYNDG
-176 LTNLGWWASNVPS
+176 LRNWGWWASNIPS

-196 LLPATGIMKGA
+196 LIPATGIMKVAGT
-207 SAIGKALKLGAR
+207 IGKALKIGAR
-219 SRSGLKSLFGINKTL
+219 SRSGLKSLFGINRTL
-234 DNIERGV
+234 DKIERGV
-241 EGAQLSGFQSA
+241 EGAQLNRFQSA
-252 AARIINSTRE
+252 AAKIINSTRE

-267 TFANVGGNAVLQR
+267 TFANVGTNAVLQR

-286 EAQGVYQDV
+286 EAQGVYQDI
-295 YKTAADKLNNM
+295 YKDATDKLNRM
-306 NAQEYQ
+306 NNQDYQ

-318 QDMLQDV
+318 QELLQDV
-325 DTSDKDAVAKKISK
+325 DTSDRNAVARRISK

-367 KGLKD
+367 KGLKN

-397 KAVADKVSA
+397 KAAADKVSA

-414 WDRLKN
+414 WDRIKN
-420 EKLIVAGEL
+420 EKVIVAGEL
-429 SEGIEEAVNYIA
+429 SEGIEEGVNYIA

-450 VILDEA
+450 VLLDEA

-482 GVMGGVVFHH
+482 GVMGGVMFHH
-492 LGSAFGKIQATIDEK
+492 LGSTFGRIQATIDEK
-507 NKTKKDDKTGESA
+507 NKTKKDDKTGEST
-520 PSSFGLSETGEVKA
+520 PRSFGLSETGEIKA

-543 NNFNTFFDRA
+543 NTFNIFFDRA

-561 PFAGPDENADIKG
+561 PFAGLNEKADIKG

-606 LREFMKSDEVR
+606 LHEFMKSDEVR
-617 DALVNK
+617 DALVSK
-623 GITTKEDA
+623 GIATKEDA
-631 TQTQQEILNKMNE
+631 AQIQQEILNKMDE

-662 YAANRKNDQVIPI
+662 YAAHRKDDQVIPI

-697 KLNLTQANINAALQV
+697 KLNLTQSNINIALQV

-776 QLTPDYLRE
+776 QLTPEYLRE

-824 EGNEDTSKRADYFKR
+824 EGNEDAAKRADYFKR
-839 LDDYATKHNI
+839 LDAYATKYNI
-849 IGELSKYSDELS
+849 VGEFSKYSDELS

-868 FEDNRKK
+868 FEDNRRK
-875 ANQVLTDAD
+875 ANQILTAVD

-890 VVGKNFT
+890 VAGKNFT

-903 AVAEVNRDYLKSKQV
+903 AIAEVNRDYLKSKQV

-942 VNQSFDT
+942 VNQSFNT
-949 VKDIAKRN
+949 VKDITKRN
-957 KDNSDTI
+957 KDNRDAI

-976 ENYDNFVSVLNDK
+976 EKYDNFVSVLNDK
-989 DKADLKESLDALHL
+989 DKANLKESLDALHL

-1019 TKDDLFEDTK
+1019 AKDDLFEDTK
-1029 PAATQAQEEEAEQLN
+1029 PAATQAQEKEAKQLN

-1051 EAPPTVE
+1051 ETPPTVE

-1063 LSAPQTE
+1063 LSASQTE
-1070 QTNNLSGSSVESVTT
+1070 QTNDSSGSSLESVTA

-1097 QPAAKPSKIGKLNF
+1097 QPAAKPSKVGHLNF
-1111 TDNKFVVSTGN
+1111 ADNKFLANAGT
-1122 ETASDDY
+1122 ETDSNDCR
-1129 QLIPTQNNDEY
+1129 LIPTQNDDEY
-1140 EVHPTSN
+1140 EVHPISN
-1147 DNIASLTTNE
+1147 DNVANLTTNE

-1164 IATQDNVSITS
+1164 IATQDNVGITS

-1196 EGSQEEEN
+1196 EDVKEEEPSQQ
-1204 NENTTIS
+1204 TS
-1211 STGGIE
+1211 STGGLEQTALLESSVTAKPTSEIE
-1217 ESTPTIVAP
+1217 ETTPEV
-1226 TIPVSTPAEDT
+1226 EET
-1237 TPEVEEPKIPDFMG
+1237 TPEVEEPKVPDFMS

-1262 ITELKTNPD
+1262 IAELKTTPD
-1271 LDLNSKAKSIL
+1271 LDLDAKAKSIL
-1282 DDYVAKG
+1282 DYYVAKG

-1301 AFRRIRKKQEKLMNK
+1301 AFRRIRKRQEKLMNK

-1345 DDSYKQAV
+1345 DDSYKKAV
-1353 SDLLDVYAKDAELP
+1353 NDLLDVYAKDAELP

-1415 ITDANDVSNPVTFL
+1415 ITDANDVSNPVAFL

-1457 FGTNEYMKESYDEQV
+1457 FGTDEDMKENYDEQV

-1485 TTAKGTSRLGIKS
+1485 TTSKGTSRLGIKS

-1507 IPSSGERGEYV
+1507 IPSIGERGEYI
-1518 QKNDGLIYHVDKSDG
+1518 QKNDGLIYHIDKADG

-1561 HKAAFD
+1561 HKAAFG
-1567 KFNAEQLVN
+1567 KFNAEELVN

-1587 VKNNMINSDKNGPEY
+1587 VKNNMINSDETGPEY
-1602 EVALNGLAKLWR
+1602 EAALNGLAKLWR
-1614 YNYKVLSEGG
+1614 YNYKVLTEGR

-1639 WFDALRESYNE
+1639 WFDTLRESYNE

-1661 IIASDVFEGELIR
+1661 IVASDVFEGELIR

-1681 SDAETSQPIQ
+1681 SDAETSLPIQ
-1691 LAIAKDT
+1691 LAIAKGT
-1698 KFEIAAKSANGEFI
+1698 KFEIAAKSTTGEFI

-1720 LVNVGRTY
+1720 LVNAGRTY
-1728 VTVPRNNGTVDIV
+1728 ITVTRNNGTVDIV
-1741 NAYPVSWTGGT
+1741 NAYPVSWTGAT

-1757 DKQHHVETGK
+1757 GKQQHVETGK
-1767 DFKQLQNAIVIQIKD
+1767 DFKQLQNAIITQIKD

-1815 LSKELSV
+1815 ISKELSV
-1822 FRTANILGIN
+1822 FRTENILGIN

-1847 GDGIGQ
+1847 GDGVGQ
-1853 IISKVDGKPTY
+1853 IISKVDGKPNY
-1864 ISYGSDLSAITD
+1864 ISYDSDLSAVSD
-1876 RLIKGIESLNFN
+1876 RLIEGIQSLNFN

-1922 YKGKNGINLTYDSFK
+1922 YKGKNGVNLTYDSFK
-1937 DFIQQNNLIR
+1937 DFIQQNNLLR

-1953 NGSNIRRTAINK
+1953 NGSNIRRSAINK

-1970 RFSFQVTNKQESR
+1970 RFSFQVTNKQKSR
-1983 PIEDVSN
+1983 PVEDVGDSHI
-1990 TYTSKADEIKSII
+1990 SKADEVKSIV

-2015 SALLLDDTSKEK
+2015 SALLLDDASKEK

-2032 SDSSLRKLL
+2032 SDSALRKLL

-2064 KTKGGKVIVGQRFL
+2064 KTKGGKVVIGQKFL
-2078 DMINSKKPG
+2078 DMINSKRPG

-2094 TLMHENLHAY
+2094 TLMHENLHGY
-2104 IEDMADNKRHPNA
+2104 IEDMANDKRHPNA
-2117 VVNLRNRMQDIYD
+2117 VANLRSRMQDIYD

-2145 GNIDEIKQRR
+2145 GNIDEIKRRR

-2160 ATLEKISNWLNNVNT
+2160 ATLEKISAWLNNVNT

-2180 YATRENPQDALE
+2180 YSTRENPQDALE

-2224 QKILKFI
+2224 QKLLKFV

-2261 AEIKAEEKEE
+2261 AEVKTEEKEE
-2271 EVTQPNTPSTGRI
+2271 VSQSTPSTGRI
-2284 EEVETQTVAD
+2284 EEFETETVAD
-2294 DTNSIIDGDD
+2294 NTNSVIDSDD
-2304 VGSANETFD
+2304 VGNANEVFD
-2313 IKDEDV
+2313 INDENV
-2319 DADDEYDAD
+2319 DADDEYDD

-2341 SAIESIPMSERAKF
+2341 SAIESLPMSERAKF
-2355 ASLVSSAAI
+2355 TSLVSSAAI
-2364 SMSCR
+2364 SMSCK

>member
-1 MNIEQIIDTGNNG
+1 MNTENVFNNS
-14 GVLYANPNYSKS
+14 GVIVSNPNYNPKT
-26 KKHPS
+26 KKGRAQQPFFHTLDVS
-31 PKYLK
+31 QDITSGAANEFAKNADNAWVMGDTHNYQRYGV
-36 ASTPQEI
+36 TPNI
-43 LAHDRS
+43 ITNLDK
-49 VADDLFERRADT
+49 ERA
-61 EVNLNRLAPYSDNLK
+61 EN
-76 RYNVS
+76 
-81 TSPTIDDVNQT
+81 
-92 LADAQSNWSKVG
+92 QSNWTKAG
-104 NALAQSLVSQTILG
+104 NALGQALVSQAILG
-118 TVKAVPDLFDSI
+118 TIKAVPDLFDAI

-138 GDYQNPISNKL
+138 GDYQNPISNKI

-156 DQEVAPIYSDPNRN
+156 DQEVAPIYSDPGHN
-170 DIYSGA
+170 DIYSGG
-176 LTNLGWWASNVPS
+176 LTNFGWWASNVPS

-207 SAIGKALKLGAR
+207 GAIGKALKLGAR

-252 AARIINSTRE
+252 AAKIINSTRE

-295 YKTAADKLNNM
+295 YKDATDKLNGM
-306 NAQEYQ
+306 NNQDYQ

-318 QDMLQDV
+318 QELLQDV
-325 DTSDKDAVAKKISK
+325 DISDRNAVARKISK

-397 KAVADKVSA
+397 KAATDKVSA
-406 WTKARNKV
+406 WVKARNKV

-420 EKLIVAGEL
+420 EKLIIAGEF
-429 SEGIEEAVNYIA
+429 SEGLEEGVNYIA

-450 VILDEA
+450 VLLDEA

-492 LGSAFGKIQATIDEK
+492 LGSTFGKIQATIDEK
-507 NKTKKDDKTGESA
+507 NKTKKDDKTGEST
-520 PSSFGLSETGEVKA
+520 PSSFGLSETGEIKA

-543 NNFNTFFDRA
+543 NTFNTFFDRA

-561 PFAGPDENADIKG
+561 PFAGLNEKADIKG

-593 LTLNAAHHGNAGY
+593 LILNAAHHGNAGY

-631 TQTQQEILNKMNE
+631 TQTQQEILNKMDE

-662 YAANRKNDQVIPI
+662 YAAHRKDDQVIPI

-697 KLNLTQANINAALQV
+697 KLNLTQSNINVALQV
-712 KEIAD
+712 KEIAN
-717 KLGDTSI
+717 KLGDTSV

-785 AIRTGITAFHDEN
+785 AIRTGITAFHDEK

-810 KELKDIMSLDLTDA
+810 KELKDIMSLNLNDA
-824 EGNEDTSKRADYFKR
+824 EGNEDATKRADYFKR
-839 LDDYATKHNI
+839 LDEYATKHNI
-849 IGELSKYSDELS
+849 VGELSKYSDELS
-861 IAEQNKA
+861 IAEQNKS
-868 FEDNRKK
+868 FEDNRRK
-875 ANQVLTDAD
+875 ANQVLTAAD

-903 AVAEVNRDYLKSKQV
+903 AIAEVNRDYLKSKQV

-957 KDNSDTI
+957 KDNRDAI

-989 DKADLKESLDALHL
+989 DKANLKESLDALHL

-1019 TKDDLFEDTK
+1019 AKDDLFEDTK

-1044 SATPTST
+1044 STTPTST
-1051 EAPPTVE
+1051 ETSPTLE
-1058 PLNPS
+1058 PLNSS
-1063 LSAPQTE
+1063 LSAPQIG
-1070 QTNNLSGSSVESVTT
+1070 QTNNLSGSSVESVTA

-1092 NVGTQ
+1092 NVSTQ
-1097 QPAAKPSKIGKLNF
+1097 QSAAKPSKIGKLNF
-1111 TDNKFVVSTGN
+1111 INNKFVASTGN
-1122 ETASDDY
+1122 ETASNNY
-1129 QLIPTQNNDEY
+1129 QLVPTQNNDEY

-1147 DNIASLTTNE
+1147 DNIATLTTNE

-1164 IATQDNVSITS
+1164 IATQDNVGITS
-1175 YPIVRLT
+1175 YPIIRLT

-1196 EGSQEEEN
+1196 EEVKEEE
-1204 NENTTIS
+1204 TSQQAS
-1211 STGGIE
+1211 STGGLE
-1217 ESTPTIVAP
+1217 QTKSLES
-1226 TIPVSTPAEDT
+1226 PAAAEP
-1237 TPEVEEPKIPDFMG
+1237 TPEVEEPKVPDFMS
-1251 NASDTKVIRDV
+1251 NTSDTKVIRDV
-1262 ITELKTNPD
+1262 ITELKTTPD
-1271 LDLNSKAKSIL
+1271 LDLDAKAKSIL

-1301 AFRRIRKKQEKLMNK
+1301 AFRRIRKRQEKLMNK

-1345 DDSYKQAV
+1345 DDSYKKAV

-1367 KINGKY
+1367 QINGKY

-1415 ITDANDVSNPVTFL
+1415 ITDANDVSNPVAFL

-1457 FGTNEYMKESYDEQV
+1457 FGSNEDMKESYAEQV

-1485 TTAKGTSRLGIKS
+1485 TTIKGTSRLGIKS

-1507 IPSSGERGEYV
+1507 IPSTGERGEYV
-1518 QKNDGLIYHVDKSDG
+1518 QKNDGLIYHIDKADG

-1548 SKTPEHEKLNEII
+1548 SKTPEHKKLNEII

-1576 EFKSNPIVQDM
+1576 EFKNNPIVQDM
-1587 VKNNMINSDKNGPEY
+1587 VKNNMISFDKTGFDY

-1614 YNYKVLSEGG
+1614 YNYKVLTEGN

-1639 WFDALRESYNE
+1639 WFNTLRESYNE

-1661 IIASDVFEGELIR
+1661 IVASDVFEGELIR

-1681 SDAETSQPIQ
+1681 NDAETSQPIQ

-1698 KFEIAAKSANGEFI
+1698 KFEIAAKSTTGEFI

-1728 VTVPRNNGTVDIV
+1728 ITVPRSNGTVDIV
-1741 NAYPVSWTGGT
+1741 NAYPVSWTGAT

-1757 DKQHHVETGK
+1757 GKQQQVETGK
-1767 DFKQLQNAIVIQIKD
+1767 DFKQLQNAIVTQIKD

-1788 DGDFAENR
+1788 DGDFTENR

-1847 GDGIGQ
+1847 GDGVGQ
-1853 IISKVDGKPTY
+1853 IINKVDGKPNY
-1864 ISYGSDLSAITD
+1864 ISYNSDLSAISD
-1876 RLIKGIESLNFN
+1876 RLIKGIKSLNFN

-1922 YKGKNGINLTYDSFK
+1922 YKGKNGVNLTYDSFK
-1937 DFIQQNNLIR
+1937 DFIQQNNLLR

-1983 PIEDVSN
+1983 PVKDVN
-1990 TYTSKADEIKSII
+1990 DTYTSKSDEVKSII

-2015 SALLLDDTSKEK
+2015 SALLLDNTSKEK

-2032 SDSSLRKLL
+2032 IDSPLRKLL
-2041 AKDIIFDEEFMSK
+2041 SKNIIFDEEFMSK
-2054 EHAQANAVWS
+2054 EHPQANAVWS
-2064 KTKGGKVIVGQRFL
+2064 KTKGGKVVVGQKFL

-2104 IEDMADNKRHPNA
+2104 IEDMAEDKRHPNA
-2117 VVNLRNRMQDIYD
+2117 VANLRNRMQDIYD
-2130 DFAAA
+2130 DFATA

-2160 ATLEKISNWLNNVNT
+2160 ATLEKISNWLNNVNN

-2231 GDLFGI
+2231 GDLFDI

-2256 KNNQE
+2256 KDNQE
-2261 AEIKAEEKEE
+2261 AEVKVEEKE
-2271 EVTQPNTPSTGRI
+2271 EVTQPTIPFTGGI
-2284 EEVETQTVAD
+2284 EEVETEIVAG
-2294 DTNSIIDGDD
+2294 DTNSIVDSDD

-2341 SAIESIPMSERAKF
+2341 SAIESLPMSERAKF

-2364 SMSCR
+2364 SMSCK

>member
-1 MNIEQIIDTGNNG
+1 MNTENVFNNS
-14 GVLYANPNYSKS
+14 GVIVSNPNYNPKT
-26 KKHPS
+26 KKGRAQQPFFHTLDVS
-31 PKYLK
+31 QDITSGAANEFAKNADNAWVMGDTHNYQRYGV
-36 ASTPQEI
+36 TPNI
-43 LAHDRS
+43 ITNLDK
-49 VADDLFERRADT
+49 ERA
-61 EVNLNRLAPYSDNLK
+61 EN
-76 RYNVS
+76 
-81 TSPTIDDVNQT
+81 
-92 LADAQSNWSKVG
+92 QSNWTKTG
-104 NALAQSLVSQTILG
+104 NALGQALVSQAILG
-118 TVKAVPDLFDSI
+118 TIKTVPDLFDAV

-138 GDYQNPISNKL
+138 GDYQNPVSNKI

-156 DQEVAPIYSDPNRN
+156 DQEVAPIYSDPEHN
-170 DIYSGA
+170 DIYNGG
-176 LTNLGWWASNVPS
+176 LTNWGWWASNFPS
-189 VMSSLTL
+189 IMSSLTL

-207 SAIGKALKLGAR
+207 GAIGKALKLGAR

-241 EGAQLSGFQSA
+241 EGAKLSGFQSA
-252 AARIINSTRE
+252 AAKIINSTRE

-286 EAQGVYQDV
+286 EAQEVYQDV
-295 YKTAADKLNNM
+295 YKDATDKLNGM
-306 NAQEYQ
+306 NNQDYQ

-318 QDMLQDV
+318 QELLQDV
-325 DTSDKDAVAKKISK
+325 DTSDRNAVARKISK

-397 KAVADKVSA
+397 KAATDKVSA
-406 WTKARNKV
+406 WVKARNKV

-420 EKLIVAGEL
+420 EKLIITGEL
-429 SEGIEEAVNYIA
+429 SEGLEEGVNYIA

-450 VILDEA
+450 VLLDEA
-456 DADKSPWDDRM
+456 DADKSPWDDRI

-482 GVMGGVVFHH
+482 GVMGGIVFHH
-492 LGSAFGKIQATIDEK
+492 LGSTFGKIQATIDEK

-543 NNFNTFFDRA
+543 NTFNTFFDRA
-553 AKIKEGIN
+553 AKIKEGVN
-561 PFAGPDENADIKG
+561 PFAGLNDKADIKG

-606 LREFMKSDEVR
+606 LREFMKSNEVR

-631 TQTQQEILNKMNE
+631 TQTQQEILNKMDE

-662 YAANRKNDQVIPI
+662 YAANRKDDQVIPI

-697 KLNLTQANINAALQV
+697 KLNLTQSNINVALQV

-717 KLGDTSI
+717 KLGDTSV

-744 AQRREIE
+744 VQRREIE

-785 AIRTGITAFHDEN
+785 AIRTGITAFRDED

-810 KELKDIMSLDLTDA
+810 KELKDIMSLNLNDA
-824 EGNEDTSKRADYFKR
+824 EGNEDATKRADYFKR
-839 LDDYATKHNI
+839 LDEYAIKHNI

-868 FEDNRKK
+868 FEDNRRK
-875 ANQVLTDAD
+875 ANQVLTAAD

-890 VVGKNFT
+890 VVSKNFT

-903 AVAEVNRDYLKSKQV
+903 AIAEVNRDYLRSKQV

-957 KDNSDTI
+957 KDNRDAI
-964 INAIGAYYNQDF
+964 INAVGAYYNQDF

-989 DKADLKESLDALHL
+989 YKANLKESLDALHL

-1019 TKDDLFEDTK
+1019 AKDDLFEDTK
-1029 PAATQAQEEEAEQLN
+1029 PAAAQAQEEEAEQLN
-1044 SATPTST
+1044 STTSTST
-1051 EAPPTVE
+1051 EASPIVE

-1063 LSAPQTE
+1063 LSAPQIE
-1070 QTNNLSGSSVESVTT
+1070 QTNDSSGSSVESVTA

-1097 QPAAKPSKIGKLNF
+1097 QSAVKPSKIGKLNF
-1111 TDNKFVVSTGN
+1111 ANNKFVANTGN
-1122 ETASDDY
+1122 ETTSDDY

-1164 IATQDNVSITS
+1164 IATQDNVGITS
-1175 YPIVRLT
+1175 YPIIRLT
-1182 GNDFEV
+1182 SNDFEV

-1196 EGSQEEEN
+1196 EDVKEEE
-1204 NENTTIS
+1204 TSPQTS
-1211 STGGIE
+1211 STGGLEQTESVESPVVIESTTNVE
-1217 ESTPTIVAP
+1217 ES
-1226 TIPVSTPAEDT
+1226 
-1237 TPEVEEPKIPDFMG
+1237 TPEVEEPKVPDFMS

-1262 ITELKTNPD
+1262 ISELKTTPD
-1271 LDLNSKAKSIL
+1271 LDLDSKAKSIL

-1301 AFRRIRKKQEKLMNK
+1301 AFRRIRKRQEKLMNK

-1345 DDSYKQAV
+1345 DDSYKKAV

-1367 KINGKY
+1367 QINGKY

-1415 ITDANDVSNPVTFL
+1415 ITDANDVSNPVAFL

-1441 ALPNGTVH
+1441 ALPNGIVH

-1457 FGTNEYMKESYDEQV
+1457 FGTNEDMKENYDKQV

-1485 TTAKGTSRLGIKS
+1485 TTSKGTSRLGIKS

-1507 IPSSGERGEYV
+1507 IPSIGKRGEYI
-1518 QKNDGLIYHVDKSDG
+1518 QKNDGLIYHIDKANG

-1567 KFNAEQLVN
+1567 KFSTEQLVN

-1587 VKNNMINSDKNGPEY
+1587 VKNDMINSDKNGPEY

-1614 YNYKVLSEGG
+1614 YNYKVLTEGG
-1624 VNKFTGAVVANSIDK
+1624 VNKFTSAVVANSIDK
-1639 WFDALRESYNE
+1639 WFDTLRESYNE

-1661 IIASDVFEGELIR
+1661 IVASDVFEGELIH

-1681 SDAETSQPIQ
+1681 SDAETSLPIQ

-1698 KFEIAAKSANGEFI
+1698 KFEIAAKSTTGEFI

-1728 VTVPRNNGTVDIV
+1728 ITVPRSNGTVDIV
-1741 NAYPVSWTGGT
+1741 NAYPVSWTGAT

-1757 DKQHHVETGK
+1757 DKQQHVETGK
-1767 DFKQLQNAIVIQIKD
+1767 EFKQLQNAIVTQIKD

-1847 GDGIGQ
+1847 GDGVGQ
-1853 IISKVDGKPTY
+1853 IINKVDGKPNY
-1864 ISYGSDLSAITD
+1864 ISYNSDLSAVTD
-1876 RLIKGIESLNFN
+1876 RLIEGIKSLNFN

-1896 DNNHNIPLQ
+1896 DNNNNIPIQ

-1922 YKGKNGINLTYDSFK
+1922 YKGKNGVNLTYNSFK
-1937 DFIQQNNLIR
+1937 DFIQQNNLLR

-1983 PIEDVSN
+1983 PVKNVDDTN
-1990 TYTSKADEIKSII
+1990 TYTSKADEVKSII

-2054 EHAQANAVWS
+2054 HHAQANAVWS
-2064 KTKGGKVIVGQRFL
+2064 KTKGGKVVIGQIFL

-2104 IEDMADNKRHPNA
+2104 IEEMADDKFHPNA
-2117 VVNLRNRMQDIYD
+2117 VDNLRNRMQDIYD
-2130 DFAAA
+2130 DFATA
-2135 INQDINDLKA
+2135 ISQDINDLKA

-2261 AEIKAEEKEE
+2261 SEVKAEEKEE
-2271 EVTQPNTPSTGRI
+2271 VTQLTTSSTGRI
-2284 EEVETQTVAD
+2284 EEVETETVAD
-2294 DTNSIIDGDD
+2294 DTNSIVDSND
-2304 VGSANETFD
+2304 VGKPNETFD
-2313 IKDEDV
+2313 INDEDA
-2319 DADDEYDAD
+2319 DADDEYDADD

-2341 SAIESIPMSERAKF
+2341 SAIESLPMSERAKF

-2364 SMSCR
+2364 SMSCK

>member
-1 MNIEQIIDTGNNG
+1 MNTENVFNNS
-14 GVLYANPNYSKS
+14 GVIVSNPNYNPKT
-26 KKHPS
+26 KKGRAQQPFFHTLDVS
-31 PKYLK
+31 QDITSGAANEFAKNADNAWVMGDTHSYQRYGV
-36 ASTPQEI
+36 TPNI
-43 LAHDRS
+43 ITNLDK
-49 VADDLFERRADT
+49 ERA
-61 EVNLNRLAPYSDNLK
+61 EN
-76 RYNVS
+76 
-81 TSPTIDDVNQT
+81 
-92 LADAQSNWSKVG
+92 QSNWTKAG
-104 NALAQSLVSQTILG
+104 NALGQTLVSQAILG
-118 TVKAVPDLFDSI
+118 TIKAVPDLFDAI

-138 GDYQNPISNKL
+138 GDYQNPISNKI

-156 DQEVAPIYSDPNRN
+156 DQEVAPIYSDPEHS
-170 DIYSGA
+170 DIYNGG
-176 LTNLGWWASNVPS
+176 LTNFGWWASNVPS

-207 SAIGKALKLGAR
+207 GAIGKALKLGAH

-252 AARIINSTRE
+252 AAKIINSTRE

-286 EAQGVYQDV
+286 EAQGVYQDI
-295 YKTAADKLNNM
+295 YKDATDKLNNM
-306 NAQEYQ
+306 NNQDYQ

-318 QDMLQDV
+318 QELLQDV
-325 DTSDKDAVAKKISK
+325 DTSDRNAVARKISK

-397 KAVADKVSA
+397 KAATDKVSA
-406 WTKARNKV
+406 WVKARNKV
-414 WDRLKN
+414 WDRLKD
-420 EKLIVAGEL
+420 EKLIISGEL
-429 SEGIEEAVNYIA
+429 SEGLEEGVNYIA

-450 VILDEA
+450 VLLDEA

-492 LGSAFGKIQATIDEK
+492 LGSTFGKIQATIDEK

-543 NNFNTFFDRA
+543 NTFNTFFDRA
-553 AKIKEGIN
+553 AKIKEGVN
-561 PFAGPDENADIKG
+561 PFADLNEKADIKG

-623 GITTKEDA
+623 GIASKEDA
-631 TQTQQEILNKMNE
+631 TQTQQEILNKMDE

-662 YAANRKNDQVIPI
+662 YAAHRKDDQVIPI
-675 EYLQMIATNNVKY
+675 EYLQIIATNNVKY

-697 KLNLTQANINAALQV
+697 KLNLTQSNINVALQV

-717 KLGDTSI
+717 KLGDTSV
-724 DDLQRVA
+724 DNLQRVA
-731 AQTILANNLAELY
+731 AQTILANILAELY
-744 AQRREIE
+744 AQRREVE

-785 AIRTGITAFHDEN
+785 AIRTGITAFHDEK

-810 KELKDIMSLDLTDA
+810 KELKDIMSLNLNDA
-824 EGNEDTSKRADYFKR
+824 EGNEDATKRADYFKR
-839 LDDYATKHNI
+839 LDEYATKHNI

-868 FEDNRKK
+868 FEDNRRK
-875 ANQVLTDAD
+875 ANQVLTAAD

-903 AVAEVNRDYLKSKQV
+903 AIAEVNRDYLKSKQV

-957 KDNSDTI
+957 KDNRDAI
-964 INAIGAYYNQDF
+964 INAVGAYYNQDF

-989 DKADLKESLDALHL
+989 DKANLKESLDALHI

-1019 TKDDLFEDTK
+1019 AKDDLFEDTK

-1044 SATPTST
+1044 SATPT
-1051 EAPPTVE
+1051 
-1058 PLNPS
+1058 
-1063 LSAPQTE
+1063 
-1070 QTNNLSGSSVESVTT
+1070 
-1085 QGNTQLS
+1085 
-1092 NVGTQ
+1092 
-1097 QPAAKPSKIGKLNF
+1097 AKPSKIGKLNF
-1111 TDNKFVVSTGN
+1111 TNNKFVASTGN

-1140 EVHPTSN
+1140 EVHSTSN
-1147 DNIASLTTNE
+1147 DNIATLTTNE

-1164 IATQDNVSITS
+1164 IATQDKVGITS

-1196 EGSQEEEN
+1196 EDVKEEE
-1204 NENTTIS
+1204 TS
-1211 STGGIE
+1211 SKTSFTGGLEQTEPVESPAAAEPTPELE
-1217 ESTPTIVAP
+1217 E
-1226 TIPVSTPAEDT
+1226 T
-1237 TPEVEEPKIPDFMG
+1237 TPEVEEPKVPDFMS

-1262 ITELKTNPD
+1262 ITELKTTPD
-1271 LDLNSKAKSIL
+1271 LDLDAKAKSIL

-1301 AFRRIRKKQEKLMNK
+1301 AFRRIRKRQEKLMNK

-1345 DDSYKQAV
+1345 DDSYKKAV

-1367 KINGKY
+1367 QINGKY

-1396 MFNSLSAYLNTPE
+1396 MFNSLYAYLNTPE

-1415 ITDANDVSNPVTFL
+1415 ITDANDVSNPVAFL

-1457 FGTNEYMKESYDEQV
+1457 FGTNEDMKESYAEQV

-1485 TTAKGTSRLGIKS
+1485 TTSKGTSRLGIKS

-1507 IPSSGERGEYV
+1507 IPSTGERGEYV
-1518 QKNDGLIYHVDKSDG
+1518 QKNDGLIYHIDKADG

-1548 SKTPEHEKLNEII
+1548 IKTPEHEKLNEII

-1587 VKNNMINSDKNGPEY
+1587 VKNHMIYSDETGPEY

-1614 YNYKVLSEGG
+1614 YNYKVLTEGR

-1639 WFDALRESYNE
+1639 WFDTLRESYNE

-1661 IIASDVFEGELIR
+1661 IVASDVFEGEIIR

-1698 KFEIAAKSANGEFI
+1698 KFEIAAKSTTGEFI

-1728 VTVPRNNGTVDIV
+1728 ITVPRNNGTVDIV
-1741 NAYPVSWTGGT
+1741 NAYPVSWTGAT

-1757 DKQHHVETGK
+1757 DKQQHVETGK
-1767 DFKQLQNAIVIQIKD
+1767 DFKQLQNAIITQIKT

-1815 LSKELSV
+1815 LSKGLSV
-1822 FRTANILGIN
+1822 FRTANVLGIN
-1832 FGNKNNQLLFYRDKN
+1832 FGNNNNQLLFYRDKN
-1847 GDGIGQ
+1847 GDGVGQ
-1853 IISKVDGKPTY
+1853 IINKVDGKPNY
-1864 ISYGSDLSAITD
+1864 ISYNSDLSAISD
-1876 RLIKGIESLNFN
+1876 RLIKGIKSLNFN

-1922 YKGKNGINLTYDSFK
+1922 YKGKNGVNLTYDSFK
-1937 DFIQQNNLIR
+1937 DFIQQNNLLR

-1983 PIEDVSN
+1983 PVKDVN
-1990 TYTSKADEIKSII
+1990 DTYTSKSDEVKSII

-2015 SALLLDDTSKEK
+2015 SALLLDNTSKEK

-2032 SDSSLRKLL
+2032 NDSSLRKLL
-2041 AKDIIFDEEFMSK
+2041 AKNIIFDEEFMSK
-2054 EHAQANAVWS
+2054 EHPQANAVWS
-2064 KTKGGKVIVGQRFL
+2064 KTKGGKVVVGQKFL
-2078 DMINSKKPG
+2078 DMIDSKKPG

-2094 TLMHENLHAY
+2094 TLMHENLHGY
-2104 IEDMADNKRHPNA
+2104 IEDMANDKRHPNA
-2117 VVNLRNRMQDIYD
+2117 VANLRNRMQDIYD
-2130 DFAAA
+2130 DFATA

-2155 HIQDK
+2155 HIQAK
-2160 ATLEKISNWLNNVNT
+2160 ATLEKISEWLNNVNT

-2201 VDLMNYLNQVD
+2201 IDLMNYLNQVD

-2261 AEIKAEEKEE
+2261 AEGKAKEKEE
-2271 EVTQPNTPSTGRI
+2271 EVTQSTMPFTGGI
-2284 EEVETQTVAD
+2284 EEVETETVAD
-2294 DTNSIIDGDD
+2294 DTNSIVDNDD
-2304 VGSANETFD
+2304 VGKPNETFD
-2313 IKDEDV
+2313 INDEDA
-2319 DADDEYDAD
+2319 DADDEYDADD

-2341 SAIESIPMSERAKF
+2341 SAIESLPMSERAKF

-2364 SMSCR
+2364 SMSCK

>member
-1 MNIEQIIDTGNNG
+1 MNTENVFNNS
-14 GVLYANPNYSKS
+14 GVIVSNPNYNPKT
-26 KKHPS
+26 KKGRAQQPFFHTLDVS
-31 PKYLK
+31 QDITSGAANEFAKNADNAWVMGDTHSYQRYGV
-36 ASTPQEI
+36 TPNLI
-43 LAHDRS
+43 TNLDK
-49 VADDLFERRADT
+49 ERA
-61 EVNLNRLAPYSDNLK
+61 EN
-76 RYNVS
+76 
-81 TSPTIDDVNQT
+81 
-92 LADAQSNWSKVG
+92 QSNWTKAG
-104 NALAQSLVSQTILG
+104 NALGQTLVSQAILG
-118 TVKAVPDLFDSI
+118 TIKAVPDLFDAV

-138 GDYQNPISNKL
+138 GDYQNPISNKI

-156 DQEVAPIYSDPNRN
+156 DQEVAPIYSDPEHN
-170 DIYSGA
+170 DIYSGG
-176 LTNLGWWASNVPS
+176 LTNFGWWASNFPS

-207 SAIGKALKLGAR
+207 GAIGKALKLGAR

-252 AARIINSTRE
+252 AAKIINSTRE

-286 EAQGVYQDV
+286 EAQGVYQDI
-295 YKTAADKLNNM
+295 YKDATDKLNNM
-306 NAQEYQ
+306 NNQDYQ

-318 QDMLQDV
+318 QELLQDV
-325 DTSDKDAVAKKISK
+325 DTSDRDAVARKISK

-372 RGGAYSLNQTLRNN
+372 RGGAYTLNQTLRNN

-397 KAVADKVSA
+397 KAAADKVSA

-429 SEGIEEAVNYIA
+429 SEGAEEAVNYIA

-450 VILDEA
+450 VLLDEA

-492 LGSAFGKIQATIDEK
+492 LGSTFGKIQATIDEK
-507 NKTKKDDKTGESA
+507 NKTKKDDKTGEST

-553 AKIKEGIN
+553 AKIKEGVN
-561 PFAGPDENADIKG
+561 PFAGPDEKADIKG

-606 LREFMKSDEVR
+606 LREFMKSNEVC

-623 GITTKEDA
+623 GITSKEDA
-631 TQTQQEILNKMNE
+631 TQTQQEILNKMDE

-662 YAANRKNDQVIPI
+662 YAAHRKDDQVIPI

-697 KLNLTQANINAALQV
+697 KLNLTQSNINVALQV

-744 AQRREIE
+744 AQRREVE

-810 KELKDIMSLDLTDA
+810 KELKDIMSLDLNDA
-824 EGNEDTSKRADYFKR
+824 EGNEDASKRANYFKR

-868 FEDNRKK
+868 FEDNRRK
-875 ANQVLTDAD
+875 ANQVLTAAD

-903 AVAEVNRDYLKSKQV
+903 AIAEVNRDYIKSKQV

-957 KDNSDTI
+957 KDNRDAI
-964 INAIGAYYNQDF
+964 INAVGAYYNQDF
-976 ENYDNFVSVLNDK
+976 ENYDNFVSILSDK

-1019 TKDDLFEDTK
+1019 AKDDLFENTK

-1044 SATPTST
+1044 AATPTST
-1051 EAPPTVE
+1051 EPSPTVE

-1063 LSAPQTE
+1063 LSAPQIG
-1070 QTNNLSGSSVESVTT
+1070 QTTNLSGSSVESVTA

-1092 NVGTQ
+1092 NVGMQ
-1097 QPAAKPSKIGKLNF
+1097 QPAVKPSKIGKLNF
-1111 TDNKFVVSTGN
+1111 ANNKFVASTGN

-1140 EVHPTSN
+1140 EVRPTSN
-1147 DNIASLTTNE
+1147 DNIANLTTNE

-1164 IATQDNVSITS
+1164 IATQDKVGITS

-1196 EGSQEEEN
+1196 KESQEEETN
-1204 NENTTIS
+1204 KNATTS

-1217 ESTPTIVAP
+1217 ESTPTTVAP
-1226 TIPVSTPAEDT
+1226 TVPTPAQAEDTTPAEDT
-1237 TPEVEEPKIPDFMG
+1237 APEVEEPKVPDFMG

-1262 ITELKTNPD
+1262 IAELKTTPD
-1271 LDLNSKAKSIL
+1271 LDLDSKAKSIL

-1345 DDSYKQAV
+1345 DDSYKKAV

-1415 ITDANDVSNPVTFL
+1415 ITDANDVSNPVAFL

-1441 ALPNGTVH
+1441 ALPDGTVH
-1449 QVNMNLSD
+1449 RVNMNLSD
-1457 FGTNEYMKESYDEQV
+1457 FGTDEDMKESYNEQV

-1485 TTAKGTSRLGIKS
+1485 TTSKGTSRLGIKS

-1507 IPSSGERGEYV
+1507 VPSIGERGEYV

-1541 VLKDIAR
+1541 VLKDIAK

-1576 EFKSNPIVQDM
+1576 EFKNNPIVQDM
-1587 VKNNMINSDKNGPEY
+1587 VKNNIINSDKNGPEY

-1614 YNYKVLSEGG
+1614 YNYKVLTEGG
-1624 VNKFTGAVVANSIDK
+1624 VNKYTSAVVANSIDK

-1661 IIASDVFEGELIR
+1661 IVASDVFEGELIR
-1674 SNDGTFK
+1674 SNDGTLK

-1698 KFEIAAKSANGEFI
+1698 KFEIAAKSTTGEFI

-1728 VTVPRNNGTVDIV
+1728 VTVPRSNGTVDIV
-1741 NAYPVSWTGGT
+1741 NAYPVSWKGAT

-1757 DKQHHVETGK
+1757 DKQQHVETGK
-1767 DFKQLQNAIVIQIKD
+1767 DFKQLQNAIITQIKD

-1815 LSKELSV
+1815 LNKELSV

-1847 GDGIGQ
+1847 GDGVGQ
-1853 IISKVDGKPTY
+1853 IINKVDGKPTY
-1864 ISYGSDLSAITD
+1864 ISYNSDLSAITD

-1896 DNNHNIPLQ
+1896 DNNHNVPLQ
-1905 GITSRTTDGK
+1905 GITSRTNDGK

-1922 YKGKNGINLTYDSFK
+1922 YKGKNGVNLTYNSFK
-1937 DFIQQNNLIR
+1937 DFVQQNNLLR

-1983 PIEDVSN
+1983 PVKDVDDTN
-1990 TYTSKADEIKSII
+1990 TYISKADEIKSIV
-2003 TSDSTDKGFEVA
+2003 TSNSTDKGFEVA

-2054 EHAQANAVWS
+2054 HHAQANAVWS
-2064 KTKGGKVIVGQRFL
+2064 KTKGGKVVIGQIFL

-2094 TLMHENLHAY
+2094 TLMHENLHGY
-2104 IEDMADNKRHPNA
+2104 IEDMANDKRHPNA
-2117 VVNLRNRMQDIYD
+2117 VANLRNRMQAIYD
-2130 DFAAA
+2130 DFATA
-2135 INQDINDLKA
+2135 INQDITDLKA

-2160 ATLEKISNWLNNVNT
+2160 ATLEKISEWLNNVNT

-2247 QMEALGEIF
+2247 QMEVLGEIF

-2261 AEIKAEEKEE
+2261 AEVKAEEKEE
-2271 EVTQPNTPSTGRI
+2271 EVTQPTPSTGGI
-2284 EEVETQTVAD
+2284 EEVETEIVAD
-2294 DTNSIIDGDD
+2294 NTNSIIDSDD

-2341 SAIESIPMSERAKF
+2341 SAIESLPMSERAKF

-2364 SMSCR
+2364 SMSCK

>member
-1 MNIEQIIDTGNNG
+1 MDTTQITSKG
-14 GVLYANPNYSKS
+14 GYEELNPLWSKS
-26 KKHPS
+26 KKNNQ
-31 PKYLK
+31 PKTILTTNPQKGGLVGSFYNANPDNFVFDNANK
-36 ASTPQEI
+36 YINYGITPNKVAPNIDKE
-43 LAHDRS
+43 LA
-49 VADDLFERRADT
+49 E
-61 EVNLNRLAPYSDNLK
+61 
-76 RYNVS
+76 
-81 TSPTIDDVNQT
+81 
-92 LADAQSNWSKVG
+92 AQSNFAKTFNSLG
-104 NALAQSLVSQTILG
+104 QALVSQAILG
-118 TVKAVPDLFDSI
+118 TIKAVPDLFDAV

-138 GDYQNPISNKL
+138 GDYQNPVSNKI

-156 DQEVAPIYSDPNRN
+156 DQEVAPIYSDPEYN
-170 DIYSGA
+170 DIYNGG
-176 LTNLGWWASNVPS
+176 LTNWGWWASNIPS

-207 SAIGKALKLGAR
+207 GAIGKALKLGAR

-241 EGAQLSGFQSA
+241 EGAKLSGFQSA
-252 AARIINSTRE
+252 AAKIINSTRE

-286 EAQGVYQDV
+286 EAQGVYQDI
-295 YKTAADKLNNM
+295 YKDATDKLNNM
-306 NAQEYQ
+306 NSQDYQ

-318 QDMLQDV
+318 QELLQDV
-325 DTSDKDAVAKKISK
+325 DTSDRNAVARKISK

-397 KAVADKVSA
+397 KAATDKVSA
-406 WTKARNKV
+406 WVKARNKV

-420 EKLIVAGEL
+420 EKLIITGEL
-429 SEGIEEAVNYIA
+429 SEGLEEGVNYIA

-450 VILDEA
+450 VLLDEA
-456 DADKSPWDDRM
+456 DGDKSPWDDRM

-492 LGSAFGKIQATIDEK
+492 LGSTFGKIQTTIDEK
-507 NKTKKDDKTGESA
+507 NKTKKDDKTGEST
-520 PSSFGLSETGEVKA
+520 PSSFGLSETGEIKA

-543 NNFNTFFDRA
+543 NTFNTFFDRA
-553 AKIKEGIN
+553 AKIKEGVN
-561 PFAGPDENADIKG
+561 PFAGINEKADIKG

-606 LREFMKSDEVR
+606 LREFMKSNEVR

-631 TQTQQEILNKMNE
+631 TQTQQEILNKMDE

-662 YAANRKNDQVIPI
+662 YAAHRKDDQVIPI

-697 KLNLTQANINAALQV
+697 KLNLTQSNINAALQV

-717 KLGDTSI
+717 KLGDTSV

-785 AIRTGITAFHDEN
+785 AIRTGITAFHDEK

-810 KELKDIMSLDLTDA
+810 KELKDIMSLNLNDA
-824 EGNEDTSKRADYFKR
+824 EGNEDATKRADYFKR
-839 LDDYATKHNI
+839 LDEYATKHNI

-868 FEDNRKK
+868 FEDNRRK
-875 ANQVLTDAD
+875 ANQVLTAAD

-903 AVAEVNRDYLKSKQV
+903 AIAEVNRDYLRSKQV

-957 KDNSDTI
+957 KDNRDAI
-964 INAIGAYYNQDF
+964 INAVGAYYNQDF

-989 DKADLKESLDALHL
+989 DKANLKESLDALHL

-1019 TKDDLFEDTK
+1019 GKDDLFEDTK
-1029 PAATQAQEEEAEQLN
+1029 PAAAQAQEEEAEQLN
-1044 SATPTST
+1044 STTSTST
-1051 EAPPTVE
+1051 EVSPTVE
-1058 PLNPS
+1058 PLNSS
-1063 LSAPQTE
+1063 LSAPQIE
-1070 QTNNLSGSSVESVTT
+1070 QTNDSSGSSVESVTA

-1097 QPAAKPSKIGKLNF
+1097 QSAVKPSKIGKLNF
-1111 TDNKFVVSTGN
+1111 ANNKFVANTGN
-1122 ETASDDY
+1122 ETTSDDY

-1164 IATQDNVSITS
+1164 IATQDNVGITS
-1175 YPIVRLT
+1175 YPIIRLT

-1196 EGSQEEEN
+1196 EDVKEEE
-1204 NENTTIS
+1204 TLPQTS
-1211 STGGIE
+1211 STGGLE
-1217 ESTPTIVAP
+1217 QTKSLESPAAAESTTNV
-1226 TIPVSTPAEDT
+1226 EET
-1237 TPEVEEPKIPDFMG
+1237 TPEIEEPKVPDFMS

-1262 ITELKTNPD
+1262 ISELKTTPD
-1271 LDLNSKAKSIL
+1271 LDLDSKAKSIL

-1301 AFRRIRKKQEKLMNK
+1301 AFRRIRKRQEKLMNK

-1345 DDSYKQAV
+1345 DDSYKKAV
-1353 SDLLDVYAKDAELP
+1353 SDLLDVYAKDTELP
-1367 KINGKY
+1367 QINGKY

-1415 ITDANDVSNPVTFL
+1415 ITDANDVSNPVAFL

-1457 FGTNEYMKESYDEQV
+1457 FGTNEDMKESYAEQV

-1485 TTAKGTSRLGIKS
+1485 TTSKGTSRLGIKS

-1507 IPSSGERGEYV
+1507 IPSIGNRGEYI
-1518 QKNDGLIYHVDKSDG
+1518 QKNDGLIYHIDKADG

-1567 KFNAEQLVN
+1567 KFSAEQLVN

-1587 VKNNMINSDKNGPEY
+1587 VKNDMINSDKNGPEY

-1614 YNYKVLSEGG
+1614 YNYKVLTEGG

-1639 WFDALRESYNE
+1639 WFDTLRESYNE

-1661 IIASDVFEGELIR
+1661 IVASDVFEGELIH

-1681 SDAETSQPIQ
+1681 SDAETSLPIQ

-1698 KFEIAAKSANGEFI
+1698 KFEIAAKSTTGEFI

-1728 VTVPRNNGTVDIV
+1728 ITVPRSNGTVDIV
-1741 NAYPVSWTGGT
+1741 NAYPVSWTGAT

-1757 DKQHHVETGK
+1757 DKQQHVETGK
-1767 DFKQLQNAIVIQIKD
+1767 EFKQLQNAIVTQIKD

-1847 GDGIGQ
+1847 GDGVGQ
-1853 IISKVDGKPTY
+1853 IINKVDGKPNY
-1864 ISYGSDLSAITD
+1864 ISYNSDLSAVSD
-1876 RLIKGIESLNFN
+1876 RLIEGIKSLNFN

-1905 GITSRTTDGK
+1905 GITSRTIDGK

-1922 YKGKNGINLTYDSFK
+1922 YKGKNGVNLTYDSFK
-1937 DFIQQNNLIR
+1937 DFIQQNNLLR

-1983 PIEDVSN
+1983 PVKNVDDTN
-1990 TYTSKADEIKSII
+1990 TYTSKADEVKSII

-2054 EHAQANAVWS
+2054 HHAQANAVWS
-2064 KTKGGKVIVGQRFL
+2064 KTKGGKVVIGQTFL

-2104 IEDMADNKRHPNA
+2104 IEEMADDKFHPNA
-2117 VVNLRNRMQDIYD
+2117 VANLRNRMQDIYD
-2130 DFAAA
+2130 DFATA

-2160 ATLEKISNWLNNVNT
+2160 ATLEKISEWLNNVNT

-2261 AEIKAEEKEE
+2261 SEVKAEEKEE
-2271 EVTQPNTPSTGRI
+2271 VTQPTTSSTGRI
-2284 EEVETQTVAD
+2284 EEVETETVAD
-2294 DTNSIIDGDD
+2294 NTNSIIDSDD
-2304 VGSANETFD
+2304 VGSTNEVFD
-2313 IKDEDV
+2313 IKDEDA

-2341 SAIESIPMSERAKF
+2341 SAIESLPMSERAKF
-2355 ASLVSSAAI
+2355 TSLVSSAAI
-2364 SMSCR
+2364 SMSCK

>member
-1 MNIEQIIDTGNNG
+1 MNTENVFNNS
-14 GVLYANPNYSKS
+14 GVIVSNPNYNPKT
-26 KKHPS
+26 KKGRAQQPFFHTLDVS
-31 PKYLK
+31 QDITSGAANEFAKNADNAWVMGDTHSYQRYGV
-36 ASTPQEI
+36 TPNI
-43 LAHDRS
+43 ITNLDK
-49 VADDLFERRADT
+49 ERA
-61 EVNLNRLAPYSDNLK
+61 EN
-76 RYNVS
+76 
-81 TSPTIDDVNQT
+81 
-92 LADAQSNWSKVG
+92 QSNFDKTFNSLG
-104 NALAQSLVSQTILG
+104 QALVSQAILG
-118 TVKAVPDLFDSI
+118 TIKAVPELFDAV

-138 GDYQNPISNKL
+138 GDYQNPISNKI

-156 DQEVAPIYSDPNRN
+156 NQEVAPIYSDPTRN
-170 DIYSGA
+170 DIYSGG
-176 LTNLGWWASNVPS
+176 LTNWGWWASNFPS

-207 SAIGKALKLGAR
+207 GAIGKALKLGAR

-241 EGAQLSGFQSA
+241 EGAQLSSFQSA
-252 AARIINSTRE
+252 AAKIINSTRE
-262 GGKLN
+262 GGKFN
-267 TFANVGGNAVLQR
+267 TFANVGSNAVLQR

-295 YKTAADKLNNM
+295 YKDATDKLNRM
-306 NAQEYQ
+306 NNQDYQ

-318 QDMLQDV
+318 QELLQDV
-325 DTSDKDAVAKKISK
+325 DTSDRNAVARKIAK
-339 ASADEDFKYNFG
+339 ASADEDFRYNFG

-367 KGLKD
+367 KGLKNRD
-372 RGGAYSLNQTLRNN
+372 GAYSLNQTLRNN

-397 KAVADKVSA
+397 KAATDKVSA
-406 WTKARNKV
+406 WVKARNKV
-414 WDRLKN
+414 WDRFKS
-420 EKLIVAGEL
+420 EKLIIAGEL
-429 SEGIEEAVNYIA
+429 SEGLEEGVNYIA

-450 VILDEA
+450 VLLDEA

-467 KKYLRSGGLADSAFW
+467 KKYLRSEGLADSVFW
-482 GVMGGVVFHH
+482 GVMGGIIFHH
-492 LGSAFGKIQATIDEK
+492 LGSTFVKIQATIDEK

-534 RRDNMQSWL
+534 RRDNMKSWL
-543 NNFNTFFDRA
+543 NTFNIFFDRA
-553 AKIKEGIN
+553 AKIKEGVN
-561 PFAGPDENADIKG
+561 PFAGPNEKADIKG
-574 NTTAQEIAKS
+574 NTTAQEMAKS

-606 LREFMKSDEVR
+606 LREFMKSNEVR

-623 GITTKEDA
+623 GIATKEDA
-631 TQTQQEILNKMNE
+631 AQIQQEILNKMDE

-651 ELTRVINIADN
+651 ELIKVINIADN
-662 YAANRKNDQVIPI
+662 YAAHRKDDQIIPI

-688 GQDIARQED
+688 GQAITRQED
-697 KLNLTQANINAALQV
+697 KLNLTQSNINVALQV

-717 KLGDTSI
+717 KLGDISI

-731 AQTILANNLAELY
+731 AQTILANDLAELY

-810 KELKDIMSLDLTDA
+810 KELKDIMSLNLSDA
-824 EGNEDTSKRADYFKR
+824 EGNEDANKRADYFKR
-839 LDDYATKHNI
+839 LDEYATKYNI
-849 IGELSKYSDELS
+849 VGELSKYSDELS

-868 FEDNRKK
+868 FEDNRRK
-875 ANQVLTDAD
+875 ANEVLTAAD

-903 AVAEVNRDYLKSKQV
+903 AIAEVNIAYLKSKQV

-942 VNQSFDT
+942 INQSFDT
-949 VKDIAKRN
+949 VKDITKRN
-957 KDNSDTI
+957 KDNRDAI

-976 ENYDNFVSVLNDK
+976 ENYDNFVSILNDK

-1003 SGNLNYRFGE
+1003 SGKLNYRFGE

-1019 TKDDLFEDTK
+1019 AKDDLFEDTK
-1029 PAATQAQEEEAEQLN
+1029 PAATQAQEKEAEQLN
-1044 SATPTST
+1044 VETPTPT
-1051 EAPPTVE
+1051 EASPTVE

-1063 LSAPQTE
+1063 PSAPQIK
-1070 QTNNLSGSSVESVTT
+1070 QMNDSSASPLESVTA

-1111 TDNKFVVSTGN
+1111 TNNKFIASTGN
-1122 ETASDDY
+1122 KTDSDDY
-1129 QLIPTQNNDEY
+1129 QFIPTQNNDEY
-1140 EVHPTSN
+1140 EVHPIRKDS
-1147 DNIASLTTNE
+1147 IANLTTSE

-1164 IATQDNVSITS
+1164 IATQDNVGIIS
-1175 YPIVRLT
+1175 YPIIRLT

-1196 EGSQEEEN
+1196 EDVKEEE
-1204 NENTTIS
+1204 TSPQTS
-1211 STGGIE
+1211 FTGGLE
-1217 ESTPTIVAP
+1217 QTKSLESPAAAESTPEI
-1226 TIPVSTPAEDT
+1226 EET
-1237 TPEVEEPKIPDFMG
+1237 TPEVEEPKVPDFMG

-1262 ITELKTNPD
+1262 IAELKTTPD
-1271 LDLNSKAKSIL
+1271 LDLDAKAKSIL
-1282 DDYVAKG
+1282 DEYVAKG

-1301 AFRRIRKKQEKLMNK
+1301 VFRRIRKRQEKLMNK

-1333 NAKSKNGKAVVF
+1333 NARSKNGKAVVF
-1345 DDSYKQAV
+1345 DDSYKKAV

-1367 KINGKY
+1367 QINGKY

-1415 ITDANDVSNPVTFL
+1415 ITDANDVSNPVAFL

-1457 FGTNEYMKESYDEQV
+1457 FGTNEDMKENYAEQV

-1485 TTAKGTSRLGIKS
+1485 TTSKGTSRLGIKS

-1507 IPSSGERGEYV
+1507 IPSIGERGEYV
-1518 QKNDGLIYHVDKSDG
+1518 QKNDGLIYHVDKADG

-1587 VKNNMINSDKNGPEY
+1587 VKNHMINFDGTGPEY

-1614 YNYKVLSEGG
+1614 YNYKVLTEGR

-1639 WFDALRESYNE
+1639 WFDSLRESYNE

-1661 IIASDVFEGELIR
+1661 IVASDVFEGELIR

-1681 SDAETSQPIQ
+1681 SDAETSLPIQ

-1698 KFEIAAKSANGEFI
+1698 KFEIAAKSTTGEFI

-1720 LVNVGRTY
+1720 LVSVGRTY
-1728 VTVPRNNGTVDIV
+1728 VTVPRSNGTVDIV
-1741 NAYPVSWTGGT
+1741 NAYPVSWTGAT

-1757 DKQHHVETGK
+1757 EKQRYVETGK
-1767 DFKQLQNAIVIQIKD
+1767 DFKQLQNAIITQIKD
-1782 RLASLN
+1782 RLASIN
-1788 DGDFAENR
+1788 DGNFTENR

-1822 FRTANILGIN
+1822 FRTTNVLGIN
-1832 FGNKNNQLLFYRDKN
+1832 FGNNNNQLLFYRDKN

-1853 IISKVDGKPTY
+1853 IINKVDGKPNY
-1864 ISYGSDLSAITD
+1864 ISYNSDLSAVSD
-1876 RLIKGIESLNFN
+1876 RLIKGIKSLNFN

-1922 YKGKNGINLTYDSFK
+1922 YKGKNGVNLTYDSFK
-1937 DFIQQNNLIR
+1937 DFIQQNNLLR

-1983 PIEDVSN
+1983 PVEDVSDRHI
-1990 TYTSKADEIKSII
+1990 SKADEVKSIV

-2054 EHAQANAVWS
+2054 HHAQANAVWS
-2064 KTKGGKVIVGQRFL
+2064 KTKGGKVVIGQIFL
-2078 DMINSKKPG
+2078 NMINSKKPG

-2094 TLMHENLHAY
+2094 TLMHENLHGY
-2104 IEDMADNKRHPNA
+2104 IDDMANDKRHPNA
-2117 VVNLRNRMQDIYD
+2117 VANLRNRMQDIYD
-2130 DFAAA
+2130 DFATA
-2135 INQDINDLKA
+2135 INQDITDLKA

-2160 ATLEKISNWLNNVNT
+2160 ATLEKISEWLNNVNT

-2212 ADGGVIKGNTIW
+2212 ADGGVIKGNTVW

-2247 QMEALGEIF
+2247 EMEALGEIF

-2261 AEIKAEEKEE
+2261 AEVKVEEKEE
-2271 EVTQPNTPSTGRI
+2271 EVTQPTTSSTGRI
-2284 EEVETQTVAD
+2284 EEVETETVAD
-2294 DTNSIIDGDD
+2294 NTNSVIDNDD
-2304 VGSANETFD
+2304 VGSANEVFD

-2341 SAIESIPMSERAKF
+2341 SAIESLPMSERAKF

-2364 SMSCR
+2364 SMSCK

>member
-1 MNIEQIIDTGNNG
+1 MNTENVFNNS
-14 GVLYANPNYSKS
+14 GVIVSNPNYNPKT
-26 KKHPS
+26 KKGRAQQPFFHTLDVS
-31 PKYLK
+31 QNITSGAANEFAKNANNAWVMGDTHSYQRYGV
-36 ASTPQEI
+36 TPNI
-43 LAHDRS
+43 ITNLDK
-49 VADDLFERRADT
+49 ERA
-61 EVNLNRLAPYSDNLK
+61 EN
-76 RYNVS
+76 
-81 TSPTIDDVNQT
+81 
-92 LADAQSNWSKVG
+92 QSNWTKAG
-104 NALAQSLVSQTILG
+104 NALSQTLVSQAILG
-118 TVKAVPDLFDSI
+118 TIKAVPDLFDGI
-130 ANGFFTSD
+130 TNGFFTSD
-138 GDYQNPISNKL
+138 GDYQNPISNKI
-149 KEWQDYF
+149 KEWRDYF
-156 DQEVAPIYSDPNRN
+156 DQEVTPIYSDPEHN
-170 DIYSGA
+170 DIYSGG
-176 LTNLGWWASNVPS
+176 LTNFGWWASNVPS
-189 VMSSLTL
+189 VMSSLTF

-207 SAIGKALKLGAR
+207 GAIGKALKLGAR

-252 AARIINSTRE
+252 AAKIINSTRE

-286 EAQGVYQDV
+286 EAQEVYQDV
-295 YKTAADKLNNM
+295 YKDATDKLNNM
-306 NAQEYQ
+306 NSQDYQ

-318 QDMLQDV
+318 QELLQDV
-325 DTSDKDAVAKKISK
+325 DTSDRNAVARKISK

-351 NLTFD
+351 NLTFN

-367 KGLKD
+367 KGLKN

-397 KAVADKVSA
+397 KAATDKVSA
-406 WTKARNKV
+406 WVKARNKV

-420 EKLIVAGEL
+420 EKLIIIGEL
-429 SEGIEEAVNYIA
+429 GEGLEEGVNYIA

-450 VILDEA
+450 VLLDEA

-467 KKYLRSGGLADSAFW
+467 KKYLRSGGLADSTFW

-492 LGSAFGKIQATIDEK
+492 LGSTFGKIQATIDEK
-507 NKTKKDDKTGESA
+507 NKTKKDDKTGEST
-520 PSSFGLSETGEVKA
+520 PSSFGLSETGEIKA

-543 NNFNTFFDRA
+543 NIFNTFFDRA
-553 AKIKEGIN
+553 AKIKEGVN
-561 PFAGPDENADIKG
+561 PFASINEKADIKG
-574 NTTAQEIAKS
+574 NTIAQEIAKS

-631 TQTQQEILNKMNE
+631 TQTQQEILDKMDE
-644 VTQQYNN
+644 VTKQYNN
-651 ELTRVINIADN
+651 ELSRVINIADN
-662 YAANRKNDQVIPI
+662 YAAHRKDDQVIPI

-697 KLNLTQANINAALQV
+697 KLNLTQSNINAALQV

-771 AAVQA
+771 AAVQE

-785 AIRTGITAFHDEN
+785 AIRTGITAFHDEK

-810 KELKDIMSLDLTDA
+810 KELKDIMSLNLNDA
-824 EGNEDTSKRADYFKR
+824 EGNEDATKRADYFKR
-839 LDDYATKHNI
+839 LDEYATKHNI
-849 IGELSKYSDELS
+849 IRELSKYSDELS
-861 IAEQNKA
+861 IADQNKA
-868 FEDNRKK
+868 FENNRRK
-875 ANQVLTDAD
+875 ANQVLTAAD

-903 AVAEVNRDYLKSKQV
+903 AIAEVNRDYLRSKQV

-934 LDDARVKV
+934 LDDARIKV

-957 KDNSDTI
+957 KDNRDAI
-964 INAIGAYYNQDF
+964 INAVGAYYNQDF
-976 ENYDNFVSVLNDK
+976 ENYDNFVSILNDK
-989 DKADLKESLDALHL
+989 DKANLKESLDVLHL

-1019 TKDDLFEDTK
+1019 GKDDLFEDTK
-1029 PAATQAQEEEAEQLN
+1029 PAAAQAQEEEAEQLN
-1044 SATPTST
+1044 STTSTST
-1051 EAPPTVE
+1051 EVPPTVE

-1063 LSAPQTE
+1063 FSAPQIE
-1070 QTNNLSGSSVESVTT
+1070 QTNNSSGSSVESVTA

-1092 NVGTQ
+1092 NIGIQ
-1097 QPAAKPSKIGKLNF
+1097 QSAVKPSKIGKLNF
-1111 TDNKFVVSTGN
+1111 TNNKFVASTGN

-1129 QLIPTQNNDEY
+1129 QLVPTQNNDEY

-1164 IATQDNVSITS
+1164 IATQDKVGITS

-1196 EGSQEEEN
+1196 EDIKEEE
-1204 NENTTIS
+1204 TLSQTS
-1211 STGGIE
+1211 STGGLE
-1217 ESTPTIVAP
+1217 QTKLLESPAVA
-1226 TIPVSTPAEDT
+1226 ET
-1237 TPEVEEPKIPDFMG
+1237 TPEVEEPKVPDFMS
-1251 NASDTKVIRDV
+1251 NASDTKIIRDV
-1262 ITELKTNPD
+1262 ITELKTTPD
-1271 LDLNSKAKSIL
+1271 LDLDAKAKSIL

-1301 AFRRIRKKQEKLMNK
+1301 AFRRIRKRQEKLMNK

-1345 DDSYKQAV
+1345 DDSYKKAV
-1353 SDLLDVYAKDAELP
+1353 SDLLDVYAKDVELP
-1367 KINGKY
+1367 QINGKY

-1382 YIKSAYDDYSMADF
+1382 YIKSAYDDYSMVDF

-1415 ITDANDVSNPVTFL
+1415 ITDANDVSNPVAFL

-1441 ALPNGTVH
+1441 ALPDGTIH
-1449 QVNMNLSD
+1449 RVNMNLSD
-1457 FGTNEYMKESYDEQV
+1457 FATNEYMKESYAEQV

-1485 TTAKGTSRLGIKS
+1485 TTIKGTSRLGIKS

-1507 IPSSGERGEYV
+1507 IPSTGERGEYV
-1518 QKNDGLIYHVDKSDG
+1518 QKNDGLIYHIDKADG

-1561 HKAAFD
+1561 HKVAFD

-1576 EFKSNPIVQDM
+1576 EFKNNRIVQDM
-1587 VKNNMINSDKNGPEY
+1587 VKNNMISFDKTGFDY

-1614 YNYKVLSEGG
+1614 YNYKVLTEGG

-1639 WFDALRESYNE
+1639 WFDTLRESYNE

-1661 IIASDVFEGELIR
+1661 IVASDVFEGELIH

-1681 SDAETSQPIQ
+1681 SDAETSLPIQ

-1698 KFEIAAKSANGEFI
+1698 KFEIAAKSTTGEFI

-1728 VTVPRNNGTVDIV
+1728 ITVPRSNGTVDIV
-1741 NAYPVSWTGGT
+1741 NAYPVSWTGTT

-1757 DKQHHVETGK
+1757 GKQQHVETGK
-1767 DFKQLQNAIVIQIKD
+1767 DFKQLQNAIITQIKD
-1782 RLASLN
+1782 RLAFLN
-1788 DGDFAENR
+1788 DGDFTENR
-1796 DNFIDFIDNLL
+1796 DNFIDFVDNLL

-1822 FRTANILGIN
+1822 FRNTNILGIN

-1853 IISKVDGKPTY
+1853 IINKVDGKPNY
-1864 ISYGSDLSAITD
+1864 ISYNSDLSAVSD
-1876 RLIKGIESLNFN
+1876 RLIEGIKSLNFN

-1922 YKGKNGINLTYDSFK
+1922 YKGKNDVNLTYDSFK
-1937 DFIQQNNLIR
+1937 DFIQQNNLLR

-1970 RFSFQVTNKQESR
+1970 RFSFQVTNKQENR
-1983 PIEDVSN
+1983 PVEDVGDS
-1990 TYTSKADEIKSII
+1990 YISKADEIKSIV

-2015 SALLLDDTSKEK
+2015 SALLLDDTSKDK

-2032 SDSSLRKLL
+2032 SDSSLHKLL

-2054 EHAQANAVWS
+2054 HHAQANAVWS
-2064 KTKGGKVIVGQRFL
+2064 KTKGGKVVIGQTFL

-2094 TLMHENLHAY
+2094 TLMHENLHGY
-2104 IEDMADNKRHPNA
+2104 IEDMANDKYHPNA
-2117 VVNLRNRMQDIYD
+2117 VANLRNRMQDIYD
-2130 DFAAA
+2130 DFATA

-2160 ATLEKISNWLNNVNT
+2160 ATLEKISEWLNNVNT

-2261 AEIKAEEKEE
+2261 SEVKAEEKEE
-2271 EVTQPNTPSTGRI
+2271 VTQPTISSTGRI
-2284 EEVETQTVAD
+2284 EEVETETVAD
-2294 DTNSIIDGDD
+2294 NTNSIIDNDD
-2304 VGSANETFD
+2304 VGSTNEVFD
-2313 IKDEDV
+2313 IKDEDA

-2341 SAIESIPMSERAKF
+2341 SAIESLPMSERAKF
-2355 ASLVSSAAI
+2355 TSLVSSAAI
-2364 SMSCR
+2364 SMFCK

>member
-1 MNIEQIIDTGNNG
+1 MNTESVFNNS
-14 GVLYANPNYSKS
+14 GVIVSNPNYNPKT
-26 KKHPS
+26 KKG
-31 PKYLK
+31 
-36 ASTPQEI
+36 
-43 LAHDRS
+43 
-49 VADDLFERRADT
+49 RAQQPFFHS
-61 EVNLNRLAPYSDNLK
+61 L
-76 RYNVS
+76 
-81 TSPTIDDVNQT
+81 DVNQDVASGAANEFAKNVGST
-92 LADAQSNWSKVG
+92 WVMGDTHSYQRYGVTPNPITNLDKERAENQSNWAKAGS
-104 NALAQSLVSQTILG
+104 ALGQALVSQAILG
-118 TVKAVPDLFDSI
+118 TVKAVPDLFDAI

-138 GDYQNPISNKL
+138 GDYQNPISNKI

-156 DQEVAPIYSDPNRN
+156 DQEVAPIYSDPEHN
-170 DIYSGA
+170 DIYSGG
-176 LTNLGWWASNVPS
+176 LTNFGWWASNFPS

-207 SAIGKALKLGAR
+207 GAIGKALKLGAR

-241 EGAQLSGFQSA
+241 EGAQLSDFQSA
-252 AARIINSTRE
+252 AAKIINSTRE

-267 TFANVGGNAVLQR
+267 TFASVGGNAVLQR

-286 EAQGVYQDV
+286 EAQGVYQDI
-295 YKTAADKLNNM
+295 YKDATDKLNNM
-306 NAQEYQ
+306 NNQDYQ

-318 QDMLQDV
+318 QELLQDV
-325 DTSDKDAVAKKISK
+325 DTSDRDAVARKISK

-372 RGGAYSLNQTLRNN
+372 RGGAYTLNQTLRNN

-397 KAVADKVSA
+397 KAAADKVSA

-429 SEGIEEAVNYIA
+429 SEGAEEAVNYIA

-450 VILDEA
+450 VLLDEA
-456 DADKSPWDDRM
+456 DANKSPWDDRM

-492 LGSAFGKIQATIDEK
+492 LGSTFGKIQATIDEK
-507 NKTKKDDKTGESA
+507 NKTKKDDKTGEST

-534 RRDNMQSWL
+534 RRDNMKSWL

-553 AKIKEGIN
+553 AKIKEGVN
-561 PFAGPDENADIKG
+561 PFAGPNENADIKG

-606 LREFMKSDEVR
+606 LREFMKSNEVR

-631 TQTQQEILNKMNE
+631 TQTQQEILNKMDE

-662 YAANRKNDQVIPI
+662 YASHRKDDQVIPI

-697 KLNLTQANINAALQV
+697 KLNLTQSNINVALQV

-717 KLGDTSI
+717 KLGDNSI

-751 ESAKTDI
+751 ESAKTNI

-810 KELKDIMSLDLTDA
+810 KELKDIMSLNLSDA
-824 EGNEDTSKRADYFKR
+824 EGNEDASKRADYFKR

-868 FEDNRKK
+868 FEDNRRK
-875 ANQVLTDAD
+875 ANQVLTAAD

-903 AVAEVNRDYLKSKQV
+903 AIAEVNRDYLRSKQV

-957 KDNSDTI
+957 KDNRDAI
-964 INAIGAYYNQDF
+964 INAVGAYYNQDF
-976 ENYDNFVSVLNDK
+976 ENYDNFVSILSDK

-1019 TKDDLFEDTK
+1019 AKDDLFESTK
-1029 PAATQAQEEEAEQLN
+1029 PAATQAQEKEAEQLN
-1044 SATPTST
+1044 AATPTFPESSP
-1051 EAPPTVE
+1051 AAE
-1058 PLNPS
+1058 PLNSS
-1063 LSAPQTE
+1063 LSAPQTG
-1070 QTNNLSGSSVESVTT
+1070 QTTNLSGSSVESVTA

-1097 QPAAKPSKIGKLNF
+1097 QPAVKPSKIGKLDF
-1111 TDNKFVVSTGN
+1111 TNNKFVASTGN

-1140 EVHPTSN
+1140 EVRPTSN

-1164 IATQDNVSITS
+1164 IATQDKVGITS

-1196 EGSQEEEN
+1196 EETQEEET
-1204 NENTTIS
+1204 NEKATIP

-1217 ESTPTIVAP
+1217 GTTPTTVASTVP
-1226 TIPVSTPAEDT
+1226 TPAPAEDT
-1237 TPEVEEPKIPDFMG
+1237 IPAEDTAPEVEEPKIPDFMG
-1251 NASDTKVIRDV
+1251 NASDTKIIRDV
-1262 ITELKTNPD
+1262 IAELKTNPD
-1271 LDLNSKAKSIL
+1271 LDLDSKAKSIL

-1345 DDSYKQAV
+1345 DDSYKKAV

-1415 ITDANDVSNPVTFL
+1415 ITDANDVSNPVAFL

-1441 ALPNGTVH
+1441 ALPDGTVH
-1449 QVNMNLSD
+1449 RVNMNLSD
-1457 FGTNEYMKESYDEQV
+1457 FGTDEDMKESYDEQV

-1485 TTAKGTSRLGIKS
+1485 TTSKGTSRLGIKS

-1507 IPSSGERGEYV
+1507 VPSIGERGEYV

-1587 VKNNMINSDKNGPEY
+1587 VRNNMINSDETGPEY

-1614 YNYKVLSEGG
+1614 YNYKVLTEGG
-1624 VNKFTGAVVANSIDK
+1624 VNKYTGAVVANSIDK

-1661 IIASDVFEGELIR
+1661 IVASDVFEGELIR
-1674 SNDGTFK
+1674 SNDGTLK

-1698 KFEIAAKSANGEFI
+1698 KFEIAAKSTTGEFI

-1728 VTVPRNNGTVDIV
+1728 VTVPRSNGTVDIV
-1741 NAYPVSWTGGT
+1741 NAYPVSWTGAT

-1757 DKQHHVETGK
+1757 DKQQHVETGK
-1767 DFKQLQNAIVIQIKD
+1767 DFKQLQNAIITQIKD
-1782 RLASLN
+1782 RLVSLN

-1847 GDGIGQ
+1847 GDGVGQ
-1853 IISKVDGKPTY
+1853 IINKVDGKPNY
-1864 ISYGSDLSAITD
+1864 ISYNSDLSAVSD
-1876 RLIKGIESLNFN
+1876 KLIEGIKSLNFN

-1922 YKGKNGINLTYDSFK
+1922 YKGKNGVNLTYDSFK
-1937 DFIQQNNLIR
+1937 DFIQQNNLLR

-1983 PIEDVSN
+1983 PVEDASDN
-1990 TYTSKADEIKSII
+1990 YISKADEIKSIV

-2015 SALLLDDTSKEK
+2015 NALLLDDTSKEK

-2064 KTKGGKVIVGQRFL
+2064 KTKGGKVVVGQKFL

-2094 TLMHENLHAY
+2094 TLMHENLHGY
-2104 IEDMADNKRHPNA
+2104 IEDMANNKRHPNA
-2117 VVNLRNRMQDIYD
+2117 VANLRNRMQDIYD

-2160 ATLEKISNWLNNVNT
+2160 ATLEKISEWLNNVNT

-2212 ADGGVIKGNTIW
+2212 ADGGVVKGNTIW

-2261 AEIKAEEKEE
+2261 DEVKAEEKEE
-2271 EVTQPNTPSTGRI
+2271 VTQPTTSSTGRI
-2284 EEVETQTVAD
+2284 EEVEEQTVAD
-2294 DTNSIIDGDD
+2294 DTNSIIDSDD

-2313 IKDEDV
+2313 VKDDDV
-2319 DADDEYDAD
+2319 DADDEYDADD

-2341 SAIESIPMSERAKF
+2341 SAIESLPMSERAKF

-2364 SMSCR
+2364 SMSCK

>member
-1 MNIEQIIDTGNNG
+1 MNTESVFNNS
-14 GVLYANPNYSKS
+14 GVIVSNPNYNPKT
-26 KKHPS
+26 KKG
-31 PKYLK
+31 
-36 ASTPQEI
+36 
-43 LAHDRS
+43 
-49 VADDLFERRADT
+49 RAQQPFFH
-61 EVNLNRLAPYSDNLK
+61 LL
-76 RYNVS
+76 
-81 TSPTIDDVNQT
+81 DVNQDIASGAANEFAKNVDST
-92 LADAQSNWSKVG
+92 WVMGDTHSYQRYGVTPNPITNLDKERAENQSNWIKAG
-104 NALAQSLVSQTILG
+104 NALGQALVSQTILG
-118 TVKAVPDLFDSI
+118 TIKAVPDLFDAV

-138 GDYQNPISNKL
+138 GDYQNPISNKI

-156 DQEVAPIYSDPNRN
+156 DQEVAPIYNDPEHN
-170 DIYSGA
+170 DIYSGG
-176 LTNLGWWASNVPS
+176 LTNFGWWASNFPS

-207 SAIGKALKLGAR
+207 GAIGKALKLGAR

-252 AARIINSTRE
+252 AAKIINSTRE

-295 YKTAADKLNNM
+295 YKDATDKLNNM
-306 NAQEYQ
+306 NNQDYQ
-312 AFVNKN
+312 AFINKN
-318 QDMLQDV
+318 QELLQDV
-325 DTSDKDAVAKKISK
+325 DTSDRDAVARKISK

-397 KAVADKVSA
+397 KAAADKVSA

-414 WDRLKN
+414 WDRIKN

-429 SEGIEEAVNYIA
+429 SEGLEEGVNYIA

-450 VILDEA
+450 VLLDEA

-492 LGSAFGKIQATIDEK
+492 LGSTFGKIQATIDEK
-507 NKTKKDDKTGESA
+507 NKTKKDDKTGEST

-534 RRDNMQSWL
+534 RRDNMKSWL

-606 LREFMKSDEVR
+606 LREFMKSNEVR

-631 TQTQQEILNKMNE
+631 AQTQQEILNKMDE

-662 YAANRKNDQVIPI
+662 YAAHRKDDQVIPI

-697 KLNLTQANINAALQV
+697 KLNLTQSNINVALQV

-717 KLGDTSI
+717 KLGDNSI

-810 KELKDIMSLDLTDA
+810 KELKDIMSLNLNDA
-824 EGNEDTSKRADYFKR
+824 EGNEDASKRAEYFKR
-839 LDDYATKHNI
+839 LDEYATKHNI

-868 FEDNRKK
+868 FEDNRRK
-875 ANQVLTDAD
+875 ANQVLTAAD

-903 AVAEVNRDYLKSKQV
+903 AIAEVNRDYLRSKQV

-957 KDNSDTI
+957 KDNRDAI
-964 INAIGAYYNQDF
+964 INAVGAYYNQDF

-989 DKADLKESLDALHL
+989 DKSDLKESLDALHL

-1019 TKDDLFEDTK
+1019 AKDDLFESTK

-1044 SATPTST
+1044 AATPTSS
-1051 EAPPTVE
+1051 ESSPTVE

-1063 LSAPQTE
+1063 LSAPQTG
-1070 QTNNLSGSSVESVTT
+1070 QTTNLSGSSVESVTA

-1097 QPAAKPSKIGKLNF
+1097 RTAVKSNKIGKLNF
-1111 TDNKFVVSTGN
+1111 TNNKFVATTGN
-1122 ETASDDY
+1122 KTASDDY

-1140 EVHPTSN
+1140 EVRPITN
-1147 DNIASLTTNE
+1147 NNIASFTTNE
-1157 DLFANAN
+1157 TLFANAN
-1164 IATQDNVSITS
+1164 IATQDKVGITS

-1196 EGSQEEEN
+1196 EETQEEET
-1204 NENTTIS
+1204 NEKATIP

-1217 ESTPTIVAP
+1217 GTTPTTVAP
-1226 TIPVSTPAEDT
+1226 TVPTPAPAEDTTPAEDT
-1237 TPEVEEPKIPDFMG
+1237 APEVEEPKIPDFMG
-1251 NASDTKVIRDV
+1251 NASDTKIIRDV
-1262 ITELKTNPD
+1262 IAELKTNPD
-1271 LDLNSKAKSIL
+1271 LDLDSKAKSIL

-1345 DDSYKQAV
+1345 DDSYKKAV

-1367 KINGKY
+1367 KINCKY

-1415 ITDANDVSNPVTFL
+1415 ITDANDVSNPVAFL

-1441 ALPNGTVH
+1441 ALPDGTVH
-1449 QVNMNLSD
+1449 RVNMNLSD
-1457 FGTNEYMKESYDEQV
+1457 FGTDEDMKESYEEQV

-1485 TTAKGTSRLGIKS
+1485 TTSKGTSRLGIKS

-1507 IPSSGERGEYV
+1507 VPSIGERGEYV
-1518 QKNDGLIYHVDKSDG
+1518 QKNDGLIYHVDKADG

-1576 EFKSNPIVQDM
+1576 EFKNNLIVQDM
-1587 VKNNMINSDKNGPEY
+1587 VKNNMINSDENGPEY

-1614 YNYKVLSEGG
+1614 YNYKVLTEGE
-1624 VNKFTGAVVANSIDK
+1624 VNKYTGAVVANSIDK

-1674 SNDGTFK
+1674 SNDGTLK

-1698 KFEIAAKSANGEFI
+1698 KFEIAAKSTTGEFI

-1728 VTVPRNNGTVDIV
+1728 VTVPRSNGTVDIV
-1741 NAYPVSWTGGT
+1741 NAYPVSWRGAT

-1757 DKQHHVETGK
+1757 NKQQHVETGK
-1767 DFKQLQNAIVIQIKD
+1767 DFKQLQSAIITQIKD

-1788 DGDFAENR
+1788 DGDFTENR

-1807 NINKNPIF
+1807 NVNKNPIF

-1853 IISKVDGKPTY
+1853 IINKVDGKPNY
-1864 ISYGSDLSAITD
+1864 ISYNSDLSAITD

-1896 DNNHNIPLQ
+1896 DNNHNVPLQ
-1905 GITSRTTDGK
+1905 GITSRTNDGK

-1922 YKGKNGINLTYDSFK
+1922 YKGKNGVNLTYDSFK
-1937 DFIQQNNLIR
+1937 DFIQQNNLLR

-1983 PIEDVSN
+1983 PVKDVNDS
-1990 TYTSKADEIKSII
+1990 YTSKSDEIKAII

-2015 SALLLDDTSKEK
+2015 SALLLDNTSKEK
-2027 LNSIK
+2027 LNNIK
-2032 SDSSLRKLL
+2032 NDSSLRKLL

-2064 KTKGGKVIVGQRFL
+2064 KTKGGKVVVGQKFL
-2078 DMINSKKPG
+2078 DIINSKKPS

-2094 TLMHENLHAY
+2094 ILMHENLHGY
-2104 IEDMADNKRHPNA
+2104 IEDMANNKRHPNA
-2117 VVNLRNRMQDIYD
+2117 VANLRNRMQDIYD

-2160 ATLEKISNWLNNVNT
+2160 AALERISEWLNNVNK

-2212 ADGGVIKGNTIW
+2212 ADGGVIKGDTIW

-2231 GDLFGI
+2231 GDLFDI

-2256 KNNQE
+2256 KDNQE
-2261 AEIKAEEKEE
+2261 AEVKVEEKEE
-2271 EVTQPNTPSTGRI
+2271 EVTQTNMPSTGGI
-2284 EEVETQTVAD
+2284 EEVEEQRVAD
-2294 DTNSIIDGDD
+2294 DTNSIIDSDD
-2304 VGSANETFD
+2304 VGKANETFD
-2313 IKDEDV
+2313 INDEDA

-2328 ESTSEEVAFNSFN
+2328 YESTSEEVTFNSFN
-2341 SAIESIPMSERAKF
+2341 SAIESLPMSERAKF

-2364 SMSCR
+2364 SMACR

>member
-1 MNIEQIIDTGNNG
+1 MNTENVFNNSGIIIS
-14 GVLYANPNYSKS
+14 NPNYNPKT
-26 KKHPS
+26 KKGRAQQPFFRALDVSQDITSGAANEFAKNAGNAWVMGDTHN
-31 PKYLK
+31 YQRYGV
-36 ASTPQEI
+36 TPNI
-43 LAHDRS
+43 ITNLDK
-49 VADDLFERRADT
+49 ERA
-61 EVNLNRLAPYSDNLK
+61 EN
-76 RYNVS
+76 
-81 TSPTIDDVNQT
+81 
-92 LADAQSNWSKVG
+92 QSNWTKAG
-104 NALAQSLVSQTILG
+104 NALGQTLVSQAILG
-118 TVKAVPDLFDSI
+118 TIKAVPDLFDAI

-138 GDYQNPISNKL
+138 GDYQNPISNKI

-156 DQEVAPIYSDPNRN
+156 DQEVAPTYSDPERN
-170 DIYSGA
+170 DIYSGG
-176 LTNLGWWASNVPS
+176 LTNFGWWASNFPS

-207 SAIGKALKLGAR
+207 GAIGKALKLGAR

-252 AARIINSTRE
+252 AAKIINSTRE

-286 EAQGVYQDV
+286 EAQGVYQDI
-295 YKTAADKLNNM
+295 YKDATDKLNNM
-306 NAQEYQ
+306 NNQDYQ

-318 QDMLQDV
+318 QELLQDV
-325 DTSDKDAVAKKISK
+325 DSSDRNAVARKISK

-397 KAVADKVSA
+397 KAATDKVSA
-406 WTKARNKV
+406 WVKARNKV

-420 EKLIVAGEL
+420 EKLIIAGEL
-429 SEGIEEAVNYIA
+429 SEGLEEGVNYIA

-450 VILDEA
+450 VLLDEA

-482 GVMGGVVFHH
+482 GVVGGVVFHH
-492 LGSAFGKIQATIDEK
+492 LGSTFGKIQATIDEK
-507 NKTKKDDKTGESA
+507 NKTKKDDKTGEST
-520 PSSFGLSETGEVKA
+520 PNSFGLSETGEIKA

-543 NNFNTFFDRA
+543 NTFNTFFDRA

-561 PFAGPDENADIKG
+561 PFATLNEKADIKG

-606 LREFMKSDEVR
+606 LREFMKSNEVR

-631 TQTQQEILNKMNE
+631 TQTQQEILNKMDE

-651 ELTRVINIADN
+651 ELSRVINIADN
-662 YAANRKNDQVIPI
+662 YAAHRKDDQVIPI

-697 KLNLTQANINAALQV
+697 KLNLTQSNINVALQV

-724 DDLQRVA
+724 DNLQRVA

-744 AQRREIE
+744 AQRREVE

-810 KELKDIMSLDLTDA
+810 KELKDIMSLDLSDA
-824 EGNEDTSKRADYFKR
+824 EGNEDTNKRADYFKK
-839 LDDYATKHNI
+839 LDEYATKHNI
-849 IGELSKYSDELS
+849 IGEFSKYSDELS

-868 FEDNRKK
+868 FEDNRRK
-875 ANQVLTDAD
+875 ANQVLTAAD

-897 DLLVDK
+897 DLLVNK
-903 AVAEVNRDYLKSKQV
+903 AIAEVNRDYLRSKQV

-949 VKDIAKRN
+949 VKDVAKRN
-957 KDNSDTI
+957 KDNRDAI
-964 INAIGAYYNQDF
+964 INAVGAYYNQDF

-989 DKADLKESLDALHL
+989 DKANLKESLDALHL

-1019 TKDDLFEDTK
+1019 GKDDLFEDTK
-1029 PAATQAQEEEAEQLN
+1029 PAAAQAQEEEAEQLN
-1044 SATPTST
+1044 STTST
-1051 EAPPTVE
+1051 SAAVSPTVE
-1058 PLNPS
+1058 PLNSS
-1063 LSAPQTE
+1063 LSAPQIE
-1070 QTNNLSGSSVESVTT
+1070 QTNDTSGSSVESVTP

-1097 QPAAKPSKIGKLNF
+1097 YSAAKPSKIGKLNF
-1111 TDNKFVVSTGN
+1111 TNNKFVASTGN

-1164 IATQDNVSITS
+1164 IATQDNVDITS
-1175 YPIVRLT
+1175 YPIIRLT

-1196 EGSQEEEN
+1196 EDVKEEE
-1204 NENTTIS
+1204 TLPQTS
-1211 STGGIE
+1211 STGGLEQIKSLEAPAAAEFTPEVE
-1217 ESTPTIVAP
+1217 E
-1226 TIPVSTPAEDT
+1226 T
-1237 TPEVEEPKIPDFMG
+1237 TPKVEEPKIPDFMD

-1262 ITELKTNPD
+1262 ITELKTTPD
-1271 LDLNSKAKSIL
+1271 LDLDSKAKSIL

-1333 NAKSKNGKAVVF
+1333 NARSKNGKAVVF
-1345 DDSYKQAV
+1345 DDSYKKAV
-1353 SDLLDVYAKDAELP
+1353 SDLLDIYAKDTELP
-1367 KINGKY
+1367 QINGKY

-1415 ITDANDVSNPVTFL
+1415 ITDANDVSNPVAFL

-1457 FGTNEYMKESYDEQV
+1457 FGTNEDMKESYAEQV

-1485 TTAKGTSRLGIKS
+1485 TTSKGTSRLGIKS

-1507 IPSSGERGEYV
+1507 IPSIGNRGEYI
-1518 QKNDGLIYHVDKSDG
+1518 QKNDGLIYHIDKADG

-1548 SKTPEHEKLNEII
+1548 SKTSEHEKLNEII

-1587 VKNNMINSDKNGPEY
+1587 VKNNMINSDENGPEY

-1614 YNYKVLSEGG
+1614 YNYKVLTEGG
-1624 VNKFTGAVVANSIDK
+1624 VNKFTGAVIANSMDK
-1639 WFDALRESYNE
+1639 WFDTLRESYNE
-1650 TSKLDNNPNID
+1650 TSKLDNNLNID
-1661 IIASDVFEGELIR
+1661 IVASDVFEGELIR

-1698 KFEIAAKSANGEFI
+1698 KFEIAAKSTTGEFI

-1720 LVNVGRTY
+1720 LVSVGRTY
-1728 VTVPRNNGTVDIV
+1728 VTVPRSNGTVDIV
-1741 NAYPVSWTGGT
+1741 NAYPVSWTGAT

-1757 DKQHHVETGK
+1757 DKQHYVETGK
-1767 DFKQLQNAIVIQIKD
+1767 DFKQLQNAIVTQIKD

-1788 DGDFAENR
+1788 DGDFTENR

-1853 IISKVDGKPTY
+1853 IINKVDGKPNY
-1864 ISYGSDLSAITD
+1864 ISYNNDLSVITD
-1876 RLIKGIESLNFN
+1876 RLIKGIKSLNFN

-1915 FQITIPE
+1915 FKITIPE
-1922 YKGKNGINLTYDSFK
+1922 YKGKNGVNLTYNSFK
-1937 DFIQQNNLIR
+1937 DFIQQNNLLR

-1970 RFSFQVTNKQESR
+1970 RFSFQVTSKQESR
-1983 PIEDVSN
+1983 PVKDVDDTN
-1990 TYTSKADEIKSII
+1990 TYISKADEIKSIV
-2003 TSDSTDKGFEVA
+2003 TSNSTDKGFEVA
-2015 SALLLDDTSKEK
+2015 SALLLDDASKEK
-2027 LNSIK
+2027 LNRIK
-2032 SDSSLRKLL
+2032 RDSSLRKLL

-2054 EHAQANAVWS
+2054 HHAQANAVWS
-2064 KTKGGKVIVGQRFL
+2064 KTKGGKVVIGQIFL

-2094 TLMHENLHAY
+2094 TLMHENLHGY
-2104 IEDMADNKRHPNA
+2104 IEDMANDKRHPNA
-2117 VVNLRNRMQDIYD
+2117 VANLRNRMQDIYD
-2130 DFAAA
+2130 DFATA

-2160 ATLEKISNWLNNVNT
+2160 ATLEKISEWLNNVNT

-2212 ADGGVIKGNTIW
+2212 ADGGVVKGNTIW

-2247 QMEALGEIF
+2247 QMEVLGEIF

-2261 AEIKAEEKEE
+2261 AEVKAEEKEE
-2271 EVTQPNTPSTGRI
+2271 EEVTQPTTSSTGGI
-2284 EEVETQTVAD
+2284 EEVETEIVAD
-2294 DTNSIIDGDD
+2294 NTNSIIDSDD

-2341 SAIESIPMSERAKF
+2341 SAIESLPISERAKF

-2364 SMSCR
+2364 SMSCK